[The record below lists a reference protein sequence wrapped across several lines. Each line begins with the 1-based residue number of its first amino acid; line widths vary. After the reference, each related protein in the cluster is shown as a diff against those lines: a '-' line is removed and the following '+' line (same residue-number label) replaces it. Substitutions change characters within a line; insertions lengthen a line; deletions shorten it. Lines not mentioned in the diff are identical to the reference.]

1 CIEIST
7 LVLTRVL
14 HMLLTRHTVP
24 GPERLVAGDHRARK
38 ALRCCSGKT
47 YTMDQRKNE
56 SIVPSFTQLEDF
68 LTEHD
73 SNVVWLLVATI
84 LSCGWIIYL
93 TYYNSRNVGLILT
106 LVLNRLHKRGYIH
119 IGSFSFSV
127 LSGKVMV
134 REIYY
139 ITEDM
144 SIRIQDGF
152 IIFRWWKMYN
162 PKQKQHD
169 PKAETRLYVTVN
181 DFEFHVYNRSDLY
194 GRLQELFG
202 LEPTIVPPRKEE
214 DKTQG
219 AGGARTQSKIERVKV
234 KTESQD
240 PTSSWR
246 SLIPVVKVSVSTG
259 RLAFG
264 NHYQPQTL
272 CVSFDDAFLTY
283 TTKPPSSHL
292 DQFMHIVKG
301 KLENVRVMLVP
312 SPRYVGLQN
321 DEPPRL
327 MGEGFVVMH
336 SNDVD
341 VYYYM
346 DEPGL
351 VPEEVEENIDG
362 ETSSEDCKLQDLPPC
377 WGLDIVCGKGTDFNY
392 GPWADRQ
399 RDCLWKFF
407 FPPDYQV
414 LKVSEIAQPG
424 RPRQVLAFELRMN
437 IIADATVDLL
447 FTKNRFLVTTE
458 SKGECVVMISVSR
471 QLSSMQETNAVHVN
485 VGAGSYLE
493 INIPVTVEEGGYT
506 PAIKG
511 QLLHVDATT
520 SMQYRALLEA
530 EMLAFHIN
538 ASYPRVW
545 NMPQT
550 WQCELEV
557 YKATYHFIFAQKHF
571 FTVYLAACGE
581 TLTLDF
587 SLPFTDFV
595 PATCSTRFS
604 LRGEEVDLHLFLPDC
619 HPSKYSLFMLVK
631 NCHPHR
637 VAPDSGV
644 AAECQSGQSGQ
655 KAAKPKAGWVEC
667 WTVPSVV
674 LTIDY
679 TWHPIYP
686 QKADEQLKQSLSE
699 MEETLLSVLRP
710 AQRAPGRAAPPPS
723 APRPPVDPAELPP
736 DRLHVEMAL
745 SPDSQMT
752 LYGPLLNA
760 FLCIKENYFGEDDV
774 YMDFEEAA
782 SSPVVSLSTS
792 SSSGW
797 MAAGAENGRQE
808 SESPARSPHPLS
820 LRPWDITVLVNLYK
834 VHGRLPVHGTADGP
848 ECPTAFLERL
858 CFEMKKGLCET
869 MLQLVLSPLN
879 VFVSDNYQV
888 ATVPRMAL
896 GTASGPRPLGL
907 AGCARVVLP
916 CLTAVFPQRPPA
928 DESLREGHISLSGLQ
943 LRAHAMFS
951 AEGLPLGSDSLEY
964 AWLIDVQA
972 GSLTAKVTAPQVWPP
987 HWPAPV
993 MDPAADGSPARLS
1006 SQLASLLEWGQTFA
1020 FHVVCRE
1027 YELERPKSVVLCQ
1040 HGVDRR
1046 FCESK
1051 LSCVPGPC
1059 PASEELKYTM
1069 TRVALAGADLHV
1081 VEQGCATNLK
1091 MGAVRVANCN
1101 LHSPTVG
1108 EGVSAAVQDLHVRQ
1122 FVEQPSSPRAG
1133 LQPAVLRRACWLE
1146 AGSAS
1151 LGLVTVDVALAA
1163 DHPSKHEAQR
1173 HFLETHDARTKR
1185 DALPSHT
1192 PRCLSLC
1199 RLWFLWPEDNLT
1211 SRRCRSK
1218 CGCLGGCR
1226 FFGGTAGGLDFF
1238 RLEELTPSSSSAF
1251 SSTSAESDMCY
1262 GQSLLQPGE
1271 RVVTRG
1277 VLTMA
1282 DSTVARAR
1290 VPRPGWRGMDG
1301 AKGKE
1306 WESKA
1311 VGAEAERRAQPL
1323 SLQVPLRPHSASS
1336 SSEESGSSGAAQPLL
1351 AGETESPASTSG
1363 AEDRVAPRGFLPPV
1377 KRDEG
1382 PASAPADVSGSS
1394 PVSPH
1399 AQERPAG
1406 QSPLRS
1412 PLKRQA
1418 SVCSARLGSTK
1429 SLTAAFY
1436 GDKQPAAVGVQ
1447 FSSDVSRSDEN
1458 VLDSPKQRRSFG
1470 SFPYTPSADSSS
1482 FHQYRSMDSSM
1493 SMADSEAY
1501 FSAAEE
1507 FEPVSSDEGP
1517 GTYPGRKR
1525 KRRQAQQVD
1534 YSRGSVYHSV
1544 EGPLTGHGES
1554 VLDGRTLPFRAH
1566 PSQASFV
1573 SALGGEDDPAEH
1585 LHMAE
1590 AERAEAERAEAEQ
1603 APPPQ
1608 PARSCYQTY
1617 LSQFQVVNWAARHPA
1632 NKRTSKSSLHR
1643 PLDLDTPT
1651 SEDSSSSCE
1660 QLSVPTFK
1668 VVKQGLTANAL
1679 LDRGLRLSG
1688 PTPTT
1693 PYTPLE
1699 KKAGDDT
1706 EDEPLVGECGP
1717 GQPAAQA
1724 RTAAVVEVRGAVD
1737 VVLTPLVAEALDRY
1751 IEALAHCASAR
1762 HPAAIVD
1769 DLHARVLREV
1779 LQSSRPTFSEQ
1790 LSSKQDVR
1798 GTKTEHP
1805 PTLGTTTHGQAQT
1818 PLTRK
1823 QDGVTVRGLQAS
1835 VSIPKVNLCLLQAS
1849 VEEPP
1854 GAAPGRAVAHVSLVA
1869 LCFDRITTQ
1878 VRMNRGV
1885 VEEASTGTEP
1895 VRTSEFGGYVHA
1907 TKMQPQSSGSL
1918 RSNAGAEKGQEI
1930 AAKLNIHR
1938 VHGQLRGL
1946 DTTGTGTCAITA
1958 IPFEKSK
1965 VLFTLEELDEFTFVD
1980 ETDQQALPDVTRIGP
1995 SQEKWGWIM
2004 FECGLENLTIKGGR
2018 QSGAVLY
2025 DALGVMGQANVAER
2039 GGTPTPNDSSDSPTG
2054 SGYNTDVSED
2064 ALPCGRASPSSD
2076 LNGNSASDE
2085 QDEGVESDDL
2095 KKDLPLMPPPPDS
2108 CSMKLAIRELWFSFA
2123 APTNVRSPAHTF
2135 SRQLN
2140 LLSTATPAVGAWLVP
2155 VDQLTSSLR
2164 RLETEGTL
2172 RVCAVMGCI
2181 MTEALENKSVHFPL
2195 RSKYN
2200 RLTKVARA
2208 LQENPSCL
2216 LCGILHHYLHQARHS
2231 VIEDATTSDGLPALV
2246 TLKKG
2251 LVALARQWMKF
2262 IVVTPAFKGVSLHRP
2277 AQPLKP
2283 HPSGDQEP
2291 EDGLGLDSGG
2301 GLQSD
2306 TSADG
2311 AEFEFDAATVSE
2323 HTMLL
2328 EGPAGRPPPGSSA
2341 PVTGAELMRK
2351 LSKTHT
2357 HSDSALR
2364 IKGSH
2369 PYHSLSYTSGE
2380 TATDSPAHGGRA
2392 GAPARES
2399 PRKESLLSYLTGSF
2413 PSLHNLLEGTPQR
2426 GGTAGR
2432 SGSLTR
2438 TGTTLA
2444 TDMLS
2449 EHPLLS
2455 EPSSV
2460 SFYNWMSNAVGGRA
2474 GAAQESP
2481 IPRPGHG
2488 SLPTGVAPN
2497 LPTIP
2502 SASDFN
2508 TVLSSDQ
2515 NTLDGTQSQH
2525 STSQDDVA
2533 GVEEAHPGFPAVQL
2547 ADAQVVFRPLLSH
2560 TGVQAQDAAPLCC
2573 RMHFGEHLSFSG
2585 ALDRLRADIV
2595 DSDTAKE
2602 RRGRRARRPGHV
2614 NLPPLEF
2621 KPALML
2627 ETFSLSAVV
2636 MEKSV
2641 CTPRPPAHALS
2652 FHDLSKR
2659 HHSTLHCDFTVSCR
2673 SISQHVDMA
2682 LVRLVHQFST
2692 MVDGIKAT
2700 QTDIKLSRYTAGS
2713 ASPTPT
2719 FRTRK
2724 HRDFRSSD
2732 FSRSSRGSLNGG
2744 NRAGNAKGKRAPA
2757 EGGRK
2762 EPRGKNSLGR
2772 SERRTSKVS
2781 RKGSKDVV
2789 DHTAIHMDDS
2799 DSVTVSEQSEPS
2811 AECWQNMYKLLN
2823 FYSLISDPTGV
2834 LEASSEAFG
2843 PAGNGRRPS
2852 CFRAASQCPQSCRP
2866 RHPGCGQRV
2875 RKAGQC
2881 RESRPGRPRG
2891 PPALRG
2897 SRPGSGRPLGWRWA
2911 GLRLALRPSRRVP
2924 GVRSPAEPPCRVVFE
2939 DEQDDGSL
2947 ARAQRKRSVAA
2958 AAEPQHVTLIVF
2970 GIGTVTRTHLEA
2982 DIGGLTMESELKR
2995 IHGSFT
3001 LKERMKEDDRDLRHR
3016 AHRECLPGPGCP
3028 TRGSSPSR
3036 VLPRRAPPREGL
3048 REATPFLETVVK
3060 CSVAKSQALYSA
3072 QRGLRTSNAA
3082 VAKLGAVSVS
3092 IPQHPATLHGMMVRS
3107 SHQLS
3112 QQISDLLRPPSAAPP
3127 PAKEDIATPLPSE
3140 KTPTSINQTPIET
3153 NEFPQLPEGLEKKPI
3168 VLKFSAMLDGIA
3180 IGAALLPSLKAEYK
3194 MGRMRS
3200 HGVTGAQTRFTFELP
3215 NHRLR
3220 FTSKVSATDLSTI
3233 PPSASLTL
3241 PPVTMS
3247 GKYVMEEPD
3256 GASDPAWSLDELP
3269 PKQGHYLRGNYL
3281 RCVAEVRLRALAPSR
3296 SPPLLRPRPSFLSLQ
3311 ATPRLTKGWESEAL
3325 GRLRTPSPDGTFTA
3339 RLRLQVG
3346 SFEHN
3351 LTTDL
3356 LNHLV
3361 FVQKVFMKEVNEVIQ
3376 KVSGGEQP
3384 IPLWNEPDGTAD
3396 GEKPKILLYSLNLQ
3410 FKGIQ
3415 VTATTPSMRA
3425 VRLETGLIEL
3435 ELSNRLQT
3443 KASPGSS
3450 SCLKLFGKCQV
3461 DLNLALGQIVKH
3473 QVYEEA
3479 GSDFHQVAYFKTRI
3493 GLRNALREEISGS
3506 SDREAVLITLNRPIV
3521 YAQPVAFDR
3530 AVLFWLNYKAA
3541 YDNWNEQRMAL
3552 HRDIHVATKE
3562 VVDML
3567 PGIQQTSAQAL
3578 GTLFLQLTVNDLGIC
3593 LPISSA
3599 AQSTHPGDL
3608 DTGSALVLTIEST
3621 LITACSSESLVSK
3634 GHFKNFCIRFA
3645 DGFETSWDDWKPE
3658 VRGDL
3663 VMNACVVPDGTYE
3676 VCSRTAGQ
3684 AAAESSSAGT
3694 WTLNVLWKMCGI
3706 DVHMDPNIGKR
3717 LSALGNTL
3725 TTLTGEEDADDIA
3738 DLTSVNMADLSD
3750 EDEVD
3755 AASPT
3760 AHMEAADYRRPGAPG
3775 SQAGELRGRKAVK
3788 RVVDIRE
3795 LNEQAKVI
3803 DDLKKLGA
3811 SEGTINQEIQ
3821 RYQQL
3826 ESVAAN
3832 DIRRDVRKK
3841 LRRSSMRAASL
3852 KDKWGL
3858 SYKPSYSR
3866 SKSISASGRPPLKRM
3881 ERTSSRLGEAEE
3893 LPEIRVDAASPGPR
3907 VTFSIQDTVR
3917 VPRHVVLAAAEAP
3930 KVRCQGRAA
3939 PHCCSAGACSGL
3951 KKTVWGSTPQ
3961 PSVPGE
3967 GCFQFPE
3974 ETELDLLSVTVDG
3987 PPYYSSHS
3995 EGSCSVF
4002 SSPKTPGGLSPG
4014 LTFQSEEGR
4023 RDDSLSSSSEDSEKD
4038 EDHERGRLCVYR
4050 RPLHATRK
4058 KATGFAAVHQL
4069 FTERWPTA
4077 PVGRSLGGAATERN
4091 IDFELDIRVEIDSG
4105 KCVLHPSTLLQE
4117 HDDMGLRRS
4126 CDRSSRSLD
4135 QDSPSKKKK
4144 FHANYA
4150 STTHLMAGKK
4160 VPSSL
4165 QTKPGDQETT
4175 VFYIPGV
4182 DVKLHY
4188 NSKTLKTESPNASR
4202 GSSLPRTLSK
4212 ESKLYAKGKGGAG
4225 VKTAKLYAWVAL
4237 QSLPEEMVI
4246 SPCLLDFLEKALET
4260 IPITPI
4266 ERNFTTVSS
4275 QDEDMGHFEMPDP
4288 LEESTTSLVSSS
4300 TSAYASFPVDVVVYV
4315 RVQPSQIKFSCLPVS
4330 RVECMLKL
4338 PSLDLVFSSN
4348 RGELEMLG
4356 AVHPAEAPS
4365 PGGTTAQSGARPC
4378 ASKSGTPGSSGLGS
4392 PLGRSRHSS
4401 SQSDLSG
4408 ASSSSSGLS
4417 FTACMSDF
4425 SLYVFHPYGAGKQK
4439 TAVSGLTAGSGGLGN
4454 VDEEPTS
4461 VTGRKDSLSI
4471 NLEFVKVSLSRIRRS
4486 GGASFSDGQPSGKS
4500 AGKVDTTLI
4509 NISAVCDI
4517 GSASFKYDMRRLSEI
4532 LAFPRAWYRR
4542 SIARR
4547 LFLGDQT
4554 INLPTSG
4561 PGTPD
4566 SIEGISQ
4573 HLSPESSRK
4582 AYCRAWEQPSQSAS
4596 FSHTPQSPSV
4606 FGEHMASSTMS
4617 PGTAA
4622 QSLKSPVPTRSRS
4635 VSDSSVPRRDSLS
4648 KTSTP
4653 FNKSS
4658 KAASQQGAP
4667 WETLVV
4673 FAINLKQLNVQM
4685 NMSNV
4690 MGNTTWTTSGLK
4702 SQGRLSVGSNRD
4714 REISM
4719 SVGLGRS
4726 QLDSKGGVVGGT
4738 IDVNALEMVAH
4749 ISEHPNQQPS
4759 HKIQITMGSTE
4770 ARVDYMGSSI
4780 LMGIFSNADLKLQ
4793 DEWKVNLYNTL
4804 DSSMTDKSEIFVHG
4818 DLKWDIFQVMI
4829 SRSTTPDLI
4838 KIGMKLQEFF
4848 TQQFDTSKRALST
4861 WGPVPYLPPKM
4872 TTTNLERSSQ
4882 EQLLDAA
4889 HHRHW
4894 PGVLKVVSGCHI
4906 SLFQVPLPEDGM
4918 QFGGSMSLHGNHM
4931 TLACFHG
4938 PNFRSKSWALFHLEE
4953 PNIAF
4958 WTEAQKIWEDGS
4970 SDHSTY
4976 IVQTLDFHLGHNTMV
4991 TKPCGA
4997 LESPMATITKITRRR
5012 HENPP
5017 HGVASVKEW
5026 FNYVTATRNEEL
5038 NLLRNVDANNMEN
5051 STAVKNSSLL
5061 SGFRGGSSYNHETET
5076 IFALPRMQLD
5086 FKSIHVQEPQEP
5098 SLQDANQKP
5107 KVECSVVTEF
5117 TDHICVTM
5125 DAELIMFL
5133 HDLVS
5138 AYLKEKEKAIFP
5150 PRILSTRPG
5159 QKSPIILH
5167 DDSSSEKDREDGITY
5182 TTVDWRDFMCNTW
5195 HLEPTLRLIS
5205 WTGRKIDPVG
5215 VDYILQ
5221 KLGFHHARTTIP
5233 KWLQRGVMDPLDKV
5247 LSVLIKKLVRPA
5259 EAEGPGPAGP
5269 EPVALSSA
5277 VCSRRLGRSLP
5288 LKVPRSRRAPRGE
5301 HWSPAGR
5308 TAGRCSPTGSAAGS
5322 SGLRSPKPRGG
5333 GRGASQLQA
5342 AAPSRTPQRAPGSR
5356 LAPGVWRSGPPR
5368 DTGARTREPAASG
5381 APAWPRG
5388 RRGEGEPG

>member
-1 CIEIST
+1 MTIEVV
-7 LVLTRVL
+7 LV
-14 HMLLTRHTVP
+14 
-24 GPERLVAGDHRARK
+24 
-38 ALRCCSGKT
+38 
-47 YTMDQRKNE
+47 
-56 SIVPSFTQLEDF
+56 
-68 LTEHD
+68 
-73 SNVVWLLVATI
+73 
-84 LSCGWIIYL
+84 
-93 TYYNSRNVGLILT
+93 
-106 LVLNRLHKRGYIH
+106 
-119 IGSFSFSV
+119 
-127 LSGKVMV
+127 
-134 REIYY
+134 
-139 ITEDM
+139 
-144 SIRIQDGF
+144 
-152 IIFRWWKMYN
+152 
-162 PKQKQHD
+162 
-169 PKAETRLYVTVN
+169 
-181 DFEFHVYNRSDLY
+181 
-194 GRLQELFG
+194 
-202 LEPTIVPPRKEE
+202 
-214 DKTQG
+214 
-219 AGGARTQSKIERVKV
+219 
-234 KTESQD
+234 
-240 PTSSWR
+240 
-246 SLIPVVKVSVSTG
+246 
-259 RLAFG
+259 
-264 NHYQPQTL
+264 
-272 CVSFDDAFLTY
+272 
-283 TTKPPSSHL
+283 
-292 DQFMHIVKG
+292 
-301 KLENVRVMLVP
+301 
-312 SPRYVGLQN
+312 
-321 DEPPRL
+321 
-327 MGEGFVVMH
+327 
-336 SNDVD
+336 
-341 VYYYM
+341 
-346 DEPGL
+346 
-351 VPEEVEENIDG
+351 
-362 ETSSEDCKLQDLPPC
+362 
-377 WGLDIVCGKGTDFNY
+377 
-392 GPWADRQ
+392 
-399 RDCLWKFF
+399 
-407 FPPDYQV
+407 
-414 LKVSEIAQPG
+414 
-424 RPRQVLAFELRMN
+424 
-437 IIADATVDLL
+437 
-447 FTKNRFLVTTE
+447 
-458 SKGECVVMISVSR
+458 
-471 QLSSMQETNAVHVN
+471 
-485 VGAGSYLE
+485 
-493 INIPVTVEEGGYT
+493 EGGYT

-520 SMQYRALLEA
+520 SMQYRTLLEA

-538 ASYPRVW
+538 ASYPRIW

-557 YKATYHFIFAQKHF
+557 YKATYHFIFAQKNF
-571 FTVYLAACGE
+571 FTDLIQDWSSDSAPDIFSFVPYTWNFKIMFHQFEMIWAANQHNWIDCSTKQQENVYLAACGE
-581 TLTLDF
+581 TLNIDF

-595 PATCSTRFS
+595 PATCNTRFS
-604 LRGEEVDLHLFLPDC
+604 LRGEDVDLHLFLPDC

-631 NCHPHR
+631 NCHPNKMIHD
-637 VAPDSGV
+637 AGIP
-644 AAECQSGQSGQ
+644 AECQSGQ
-655 KAAKPKAGWVEC
+655 KTVKPKWRNITQEKAGWVEC
-667 WTVPSVV
+667 WTVPSVM

-699 MEETLLSVLRP
+699 MEETMLSVLRP
-710 AQRAPGRAAPPPS
+710 TQKTSDRVVSSPS
-723 APRPPVDPAELPP
+723 TSSRPPIDPSELPP
-736 DRLHVEMAL
+736 DKLHVEMEL
-745 SPDSQMT
+745 SPDSQIT

-760 FLCIKENYFGEDDV
+760 FLCIKENYFGEDDM
-774 YMDFEEAA
+774 YMDFEEVI
-782 SSPVVSLSTS
+782 SSPVLSLSTS

-797 MAAGAENGRQE
+797 TAVGMENDKKENE
-808 SESPARSPHPLS
+808 SSAKSIHPLT

-834 VHGRLPVHGTADGP
+834 VHGRLPVHGTTDGP

-858 CFEMKKGLCET
+858 CFEMKKGFRET
-869 MLQLVLSPLN
+869 MLQLILSPLN
-879 VFVSDNYQV
+879 VFVSDNYQ
-888 ATVPRMAL
+888 
-896 GTASGPRPLGL
+896 
-907 AGCARVVLP
+907 
-916 CLTAVFPQRPPA
+916 QRPPV
-928 DESLREGHISLSGLQ
+928 DEVLREGHINLSGLQ

-972 GSLTAKVTAPQVWPP
+972 GSLTAKVTTP
-987 HWPAPV
+987 
-993 MDPAADGSPARLS
+993 
-1006 SQLASLLEWGQTFA
+1006 QLACLLEWGQTFV

-1027 YELERPKSVVLCQ
+1027 YELERPKSVIICQ
-1040 HGVDRR
+1040 HGIDRR

-1051 LSCVPGPC
+1051 LSCIPGPC
-1059 PASEELKYTM
+1059 PTSDDLKYTM
-1069 TRVALAGADLHV
+1069 TRLAVDGADIYI
-1081 VEQGCATNLK
+1081 VEHGCATNIK
-1091 MGAVRVANCN
+1091 MGAIRVANCN
-1101 LHSPTVG
+1101 LHNQSVG
-1108 EGVSAAVQDLHVRQ
+1108 EGISAAIQDFQVRQ
-1122 FVEQPSSPRAG
+1122 YIEQLNNCRVG
-1133 LQPAVLRRACWLE
+1133 LQPAVLRRAYWLE
-1146 AGSAS
+1146 AGSAN
-1151 LGLVTVDVALAA
+1151 LGLITVDIALAA
-1163 DHPSKHEAQR
+1163 DHHSKHESQR

-1185 DALPSHT
+1185 
-1192 PRCLSLC
+1192 
-1199 RLWFLWPEDNLT
+1199 LWFLWPDDTLKNK
-1211 SRRCRSK
+1211 RCRNK
-1218 CGCLGGCR
+1218 CGCLGGCK
-1226 FFGGTAGGLDFF
+1226 FFGGTVTGLDFF
-1238 RLEELTPSSSSAF
+1238 KLEELTPSSSSAF
-1251 SSTSAESDMCY
+1251 SNTSAESDMYY

-1271 RVVTRG
+1271 WIITKEIPKIIDGNVN
-1277 VLTMA
+1277 
-1282 DSTVARAR
+1282 
-1290 VPRPGWRGMDG
+1290 GM
-1301 AKGKE
+1301 KRKE
-1306 WESKA
+1306 WENKP
-1311 VGAEAERRAQPL
+1311 VGIEVERKTQHL
-1323 SLQVPLRPHSASS
+1323 SLQVPLRSHSSSS
-1336 SSEESGSSGAAQPLL
+1336 SSEENSSSSAAQPLL
-1351 AGETESPASTSG
+1351 AGEKESPSS
-1363 AEDRVAPRGFLPPV
+1363 VADDHLVQKEFLHGT
-1377 KRDEG
+1377 KRD
-1382 PASAPADVSGSS
+1382 DCQVSVPTEIAGNS
-1394 PVSPH
+1394 PVSPNT
-1399 AQERPAG
+1399 QDKSVG

-1418 SVCSARLGSTK
+1418 SVCSTRLGSTK

-1436 GDKQPAAVGVQ
+1436 GDKQPVTVGVQ

-1470 SFPYTPSADSSS
+1470 SFPYTPSADSNS

-1507 FEPVSSDEGP
+1507 FEPISSDEGP
-1517 GTYPGRKR
+1517 GTYPGRK
-1525 KRRQAQQVD
+1525 KKKKQMQQID
-1534 YSRGSVYHSV
+1534 YSRGSIYHSV
-1544 EGPLTGHGES
+1544 EGPLIGHGES
-1554 VLDGRTLPFRAH
+1554 IQDSRTLPFKTH

-1573 SALGGEDDPAEH
+1573 SALGGEDDVIEH
-1585 LHMAE
+1585 LYIVE
-1590 AERAEAERAEAEQ
+1590 GEKTVESEQ
-1603 APPPQ
+1603 ITSQQ
-1608 PARSCYQTY
+1608 PVMNCYQTY
-1617 LSQFQVVNWAARHPA
+1617 LTQFQVINWSVKHPT

-1651 SEDSSSSCE
+1651 SEESSSSFE

-1668 VVKQGLTANAL
+1668 VIKQGLTANSL
-1679 LDRGLRLSG
+1679 LDRGMQLSG
-1688 PTPTT
+1688 STSNT
-1693 PYTPLE
+1693 PYTPLD
-1699 KKAGDDT
+1699 KKVIDNTDDETLT
-1706 EDEPLVGECGP
+1706 EEWTLD
-1717 GQPAAQA
+1717 QPVSQT
-1724 RTAAVVEVRGAVD
+1724 RTTAIVEVKGNVD
-1737 VVLTPLVAEALDRY
+1737 IVLTPLVAEALDRY
-1751 IEALAHCASAR
+1751 IEAMVHCASTR

-1769 DLHARVLREV
+1769 DLHAKVLREAV
-1779 LQSSRPTFSEQ
+1779 QNSKTTFSEN

-1805 PTLGTTTHGQAQT
+1805 MIGTTNQGQAQT
-1818 PLTRK
+1818 NLTMK
-1823 QDGVTVRGLQAS
+1823 QDNVTIKGLQTN
-1835 VSIPKVNLCLLQAS
+1835 VN
-1849 VEEPP
+1849 
-1854 GAAPGRAVAHVSLVA
+1854 
-1869 LCFDRITTQ
+1869 I
-1878 VRMNRGV
+1878 
-1885 VEEASTGTEP
+1885 
-1895 VRTSEFGGYVHA
+1895 
-1907 TKMQPQSSGSL
+1907 
-1918 RSNAGAEKGQEI
+1918 
-1930 AAKLNIHR
+1930 
-1938 VHGQLRGL
+1938 
-1946 DTTGTGTCAITA
+1946 GTCAITA

-1980 ETDQQALPDVTRIGP
+1980 ETDQQAVPDVTRIGP

-2018 QSGAVLY
+2018 QSGAILY
-2025 DALGVMGQANVAER
+2025 NSFGIMGKANVTER
-2039 GGTPTPNDSSDSPTG
+2039 GGVLTSNNSSDSPTG
-2054 SGYNTDVSED
+2054 SGYNTDVSD
-2064 ALPCGRASPSSD
+2064 DNLPCDRTSPSSD
-2076 LNGNSASDE
+2076 LNGNSVSDE

-2108 CSMKLAIRELWFSFA
+2108 CSMKLTIKEIWFSFA
-2123 APTNVRSPAHTF
+2123 APTNVRSATHAF

-2155 VDQLTSSLR
+2155 IDQLKSSLNKIFH
-2164 RLETEGTL
+2164 
-2172 RVCAVMGCI
+2172 AYHS
-2181 MTEALENKSVHFPL
+2181 KSVVGC
-2195 RSKYN
+2195 KYN
-2200 RLTKVARA
+2200 RLTKVARF

-2216 LCGILHHYLHQARHS
+2216 LCNILHHYLHQANYS
-2231 VIEDATTSDGLPALV
+2231 VIDDATMSDGLPALV

-2283 HPSGDQEP
+2283 QVAMDHEH
-2291 EDGLGLDSGG
+2291 EDGLGLDNGG

-2328 EGPAGRPPPGSSA
+2328 EGTANRPPPGSSG
-2341 PVTGAELMRK
+2341 PVTGAEIMRK

-2357 HSDSALR
+2357 HSDSALK
-2364 IKGSH
+2364 IKGIH
-2369 PYHSLSYTSGE
+2369 PYHSLSYTSGD
-2380 TATDSPAHGGRA
+2380 TATDSPVHVGRT
-2392 GAPARES
+2392 GMPVKES

-2426 GGTAGR
+2426 SSAAVK
-2432 SGSLTR
+2432 SSSLTR
-2438 TGTTLA
+2438 TGNTVA

-2460 SFYNWMSNAVGGRA
+2460 SFYNWMSNAVGNRGSVV
-2474 GAAQESP
+2474 QESP
-2481 IPRPGHG
+2481 ITKSGHN

-2515 NTLDGTQSQH
+2515 NTLDGTHSQH

-2533 GVEEAHPGFPAVQL
+2533 GVEEANQGFPAVQL
-2547 ADAQVVFRPLLSH
+2547 ADAQVVFKPLLSH
-2560 TGVQAQDAAPLCC
+2560 TGIQSQDTMPLCY
-2573 RMHFGEHLSFSG
+2573 RMYFGEHLSFSG
-2585 ALDRLRADIV
+2585 TLDCLRADIV

-2602 RRGRRARRPGHV
+2602 RKGKRARRQGHV

-2627 ETFSLSAVV
+2627 ETFSISAVV

-2641 CTPRPPAHALS
+2641 CTPQNSTSALS
-2652 FHDLSKR
+2652 FHDLNKR
-2659 HHSTLHCDFTVSCR
+2659 YYNTFHCNFTISCQ

-2682 LVRLVHQFST
+2682 LVRLIHQFST
-2692 MVDGIKAT
+2692 MIDDIKAT

-2719 FRTRK
+2719 FKTRK

-2744 NRAGNAKGKRAPA
+2744 NRVNNAKNKRTNN
-2757 EGGRK
+2757 ENNKK
-2762 EPRGKNSLGR
+2762 ESRNKNSLGR

-2789 DHTAIHMDDS
+2789 DHMTIHMDDS
-2799 DSVTVSEQSEPS
+2799 DSITVSEQSEPS

-2823 FYSLISDPTGV
+2823 FYSLISDPTGI
-2834 LEASSEAFG
+2834 LEKSSETFG
-2843 PAGNGRRPS
+2843 PT
-2852 CFRAASQCPQSCRP
+2852 
-2866 RHPGCGQRV
+2866 
-2875 RKAGQC
+2875 
-2881 RESRPGRPRG
+2881 
-2891 PPALRG
+2891 
-2897 SRPGSGRPLGWRWA
+2897 
-2911 GLRLALRPSRRVP
+2911 
-2924 GVRSPAEPPCRVVFE
+2924 GVRSPTEPTCKVVFE
-2939 DEQDDGSL
+2939 NEQDSNSL
-2947 ARAQRKRSVAA
+2947 TKTQRKRSLVTS
-2958 AAEPQHVTLIVF
+2958 EPQHVTLIVF
-2970 GIGTVTRTHLEA
+2970 GIGMVNRTHLEA

-3001 LKERMKEDDRDLRHR
+3001 LKEKMKDVLHQKMTETCAT
-3016 AHRECLPGPGCP
+3016 AHIGGVNI
-3028 TRGSSPSR
+3028 
-3036 VLPRRAPPREGL
+3036 VLLEGI
-3048 REATPFLETVVK
+3048 TPNIQTVVK
-3060 CSVAKSQALYSA
+3060 CSIAKSQALYSA
-3072 QRGLRTSNAA
+3072 QRGLKTNNAA
-3082 VAKLGAVSVS
+3082 VFKVGAISIN
-3092 IPQHPATLHGMMVRS
+3092 IPQHPATLHSMMVRS

-3112 QQISDLLRPPSAAPP
+3112 KQISDLIRQPSTAPQP
-3127 PAKEDIATPLPSE
+3127 VKEDIATPLPSE
-3140 KTPTSINQTPIET
+3140 KTPTSVNQTPVET

-3200 HGVTGAQTRFTFELP
+3200 HGMTGAQTRFTFELP

-3220 FTSKVSATDLSTI
+3220 FTSKVSATDMSTI
-3233 PPSASLTL
+3233 PPSASLNL

-3247 GKYVMEEPD
+3247 GKYIMEEHD
-3256 GASDPAWSLDELP
+3256 SYSDQVWSIDELP
-3269 PKQGHYLRGNYL
+3269 SKQGYYLQGNYL
-3281 RCVAEVRLRALAPSR
+3281 RCVAE
-3296 SPPLLRPRPSFLSLQ
+3296 
-3311 ATPRLTKGWESEAL
+3311 
-3325 GRLRTPSPDGTFTA
+3325 
-3339 RLRLQVG
+3339 VG

-3384 IPLWNEPDGTAD
+3384 IPLWNEHDGTAD
-3396 GEKPKILLYSLNLQ
+3396 GDKPKILLYSLNLQ

-3425 VRLETGLIEL
+3425 VRFETGLIEL

-3450 SCLKLFGKCQV
+3450 SYLKLFGKCQV

-3552 HRDIHVATKE
+3552 HKDIHMATKE

-3567 PGIQQTSAQAL
+3567 PGIQQTSAQAF

-3593 LPISSA
+3593 LPITNT
-3599 AQSTHPGDL
+3599 AQSNHTGDL

-3658 VRGDL
+3658 IRGDL

-3676 VCSRTAGQ
+3676 VCSRTTGQ

-3717 LSALGNTL
+3717 LNALGNTL
-3725 TTLTGEEDADDIA
+3725 TTLTGEEDIDDIA
-3738 DLTSVNMADLSD
+3738 DLNSVNIADLSD

-3755 AASPT
+3755 TMSPT
-3760 AHMEAADYRRPGAPG
+3760 IHTEAIDYRRQGASS
-3775 SQAGELRGRKAVK
+3775 SQPGELRGRKIMK
-3788 RVVDIRE
+3788 RIVDIRE

-3826 ESVAAN
+3826 ESVAVN

-3858 SYKPSYSR
+3858 GYKPSYSR
-3866 SKSISASGRPPLKRM
+3866 SKTISASGRPPLKRM
-3881 ERTSSRLGEAEE
+3881 ERASSRVGETEE

-3907 VTFSIQDTVR
+3907 VTFNIQDT
-3917 VPRHVVLAAAEAP
+3917 
-3930 KVRCQGRAA
+3930 
-3939 PHCCSAGACSGL
+3939 L
-3951 KKTVWGSTPQ
+3951 KNTVWGSTPQ
-3961 PSVPGE
+3961 SSCPGE
-3967 GCFQFPE
+3967 GYFQFPE
-3974 ETELDLLSVTVDG
+3974 ETELDLLSVTVEG
-3987 PPYYSSHS
+3987 PSHYSYS

-4002 SSPKTPGGLSPG
+4002 SSPKTPGGFSPG
-4014 LTFQSEEGR
+4014 IPFQPEEGR

-4038 EDHERGRLCVYR
+4038 EKDEDHERERFYIYR
-4050 RPLHATRK
+4050 KPSHTSRK

-4069 FTERWPTA
+4069 LTERWPTT
-4077 PVGRSLGGAATERN
+4077 PVNRSVSGTATERN

-4105 KCVLHPSTLLQE
+4105 KCVLHPTTLLQE
-4117 HDDMGLRRS
+4117 HDDISLRRS
-4126 CDRSSRSLD
+4126 YDRSSRSLD

-4144 FHANYA
+4144 FQTNYA
-4150 STTHLMAGKK
+4150 STTHLMTGKK

-4165 QTKPGDQETT
+4165 QTKPSDLETT

-4212 ESKLYAKGKGGAG
+4212 ESKLYAKGKGSGG

-4266 ERNFTTVSS
+4266 ERNYTAVSS
-4275 QDEDMGHFEMPDP
+4275 QDEDMGHFEIPDP

-4300 TSAYASFPVDVVVYV
+4300 TSAYSSFPVDVVVYV

-4348 RGELEMLG
+4348 RGELETLG
-4356 AVHPAEAPS
+4356 STYPAETLS
-4365 PGGTTAQSGARPC
+4365 PGGNAAQSGTKTS
-4378 ASKSGTPGSSGLGS
+4378 ASKTGIPGSSGLGS

-4401 SQSDLSG
+4401 SQSDLTSS
-4408 ASSSSSGLS
+4408 SSSSSGLS

-4439 TAVSGLTAGSGGLGN
+4439 TAVSGLTSGSGGLGN

-4486 GGASFSDGQPSGKS
+4486 GGASFFESPSVSKTAS
-4500 AGKVDTTLI
+4500 KMDTTLI

-4566 SIEGISQ
+4566 SIEGVSQ

-4582 AYCRAWEQPSQSAS
+4582 AYCKTWEQPSQSAS
-4596 FSHTPQSPSV
+4596 FTHMPQSPNV
-4606 FGEHMASSTMS
+4606 FNEHMTNSTMS

-4622 QSLKSPVPTRSRS
+4622 QSLKSPASIRSRS
-4635 VSDSSVPRRDSLS
+4635 VSDSSVPQRDSLS
-4648 KTSTP
+4648 KTSAP
-4653 FNKSS
+4653 FNKSN
-4658 KAASQQGAP
+4658 KAASQQGTP

-4749 ISEHPNQQPS
+4749 ISEHPNQQPN

-4804 DSSMTDKSEIFVHG
+4804 DSSITDKSEIFVHG

-4861 WGPVPYLPPKM
+4861 WGPVPYLPPKTM
-4872 TTTNLERSSQ
+4872 TNNLEKSSQ
-4882 EQLLDAA
+4882 EQMLDAA

-4906 SLFQVPLPEDGM
+4906 SLFQIPLPEDGM

-4970 SDHSTY
+4970 SEHSTY
-4976 IVQTLDFHLGHNTMV
+4976 VVQTLDFHLGHNTMV

-5038 NLLRNVDANNMEN
+5038 NLLRNVDANNTEN
-5051 STAVKNSSLL
+5051 STTVKNSSLL

-5098 SLQDANQKP
+5098 SLQDANLKP

-5159 QKSPIILH
+5159 QKSPIIIH
-5167 DDSSSEKDREDGITY
+5167 DDNSSDKDREDSITY

-5247 LSVLIKKLVRPA
+5247 LSVLIKKL
-5259 EAEGPGPAGP
+5259 GT
-5269 EPVALSSA
+5269 ALQDEKEKK
-5277 VCSRRLGRSLP
+5277 G
-5288 LKVPRSRRAPRGE
+5288 KDKEE
-5301 HWSPAGR
+5301 H
-5308 TAGRCSPTGSAAGS
+5308 
-5322 SGLRSPKPRGG
+5322 
-5333 GRGASQLQA
+5333 
-5342 AAPSRTPQRAPGSR
+5342 
-5356 LAPGVWRSGPPR
+5356 
-5368 DTGARTREPAASG
+5368 
-5381 APAWPRG
+5381 
-5388 RRGEGEPG
+5388 

>member
-1 CIEIST
+1 ME
-7 LVLTRVL
+7 LTNDSF
-14 HMLLTRHTVP
+14 VP
-24 GPERLVAGDHRARK
+24 
-38 ALRCCSGKT
+38 T
-47 YTMDQRKNE
+47 
-56 SIVPSFTQLEDF
+56 ITQLEGF
-68 LTEHD
+68 LSEHN

-93 TYYNSRNVGLILT
+93 TYYNSRNIGLILT
-106 LVLNRLHKRGYIH
+106 LVLNRLYKHGYIH

-127 LSGKVMV
+127 LSGKIML

-169 PKAETRLYVTVN
+169 PKAETRLYITVN

-194 GRLQELFG
+194 GHLQEVFG
-202 LEPTIVPPRKEE
+202 LDPTIFPPRKED
-214 DKTQG
+214 DKVRENG
-219 AGGARTQSKIERVKV
+219 KEKVHAGLASA
-234 KTESQD
+234 KTEPQD
-240 PTSSWR
+240 ASSSWR
-246 SLIPVVKVSVSTG
+246 SLIPVIKVNISTG

-272 CVSFDDAFLTY
+272 CVNFDDAFLTY

-292 DQFMHIVKG
+292 DQFMHILKG

-327 MGEGFVVMH
+327 MGEGFVVMQ

-341 VYYYM
+341 IYYYM

-351 VPEEVEENIDG
+351 VPEDTVENVEEESN
-362 ETSSEDCKLQDLPPC
+362 SEDAKLQDLPPC

-399 RDCLWKFF
+399 RECLWKFF
-407 FPPDYQV
+407 FPPDYQI

-424 RPRQVLAFELRMN
+424 KPRQIQAFELRMN
-437 IIADATVDLL
+437 IIANATIDLL
-447 FTKNRFLVTTE
+447 FTKN
-458 SKGECVVMISVSR
+458 K
-471 QLSSMQETNAVHVN
+471 ETNAVHVN
-485 VGAGSYLE
+485 VWAGSYLE
-493 INIPVTVEEGGYT
+493 VNIPMTVTENGYSPT
-506 PAIKG
+506 IKG
-511 QLLHVDATT
+511 QLLHVDTTT
-520 SMQYRALLEA
+520 SMQFRSLLEA

-545 NMPQT
+545 NMPQS

-557 YKATYHFIFAQKHF
+557 YKATYHFIFAQKGF
-571 FTVYLAACGE
+571 FTDLIQDWSSDNAPDLFSFVPYTWNLKIMFHQFEMIWAANQHNWIDCSTKQQENVYLAACGE
-581 TLTLDF
+581 TLNIDF
-587 SLPFTDFV
+587 ALPFTDFV
-595 PATCSTRFS
+595 PSTCNTRFS
-604 LRGEEVDLHLFLPDC
+604 LRGGDVDLHLFLPDC
-619 HPSKYSLFMLVK
+619 YPSKYSLLTLAK
-631 NCHPHR
+631 DCHLNKTN
-637 VAPDSGV
+637 PDSCSST
-644 AAECQSGQSGQ
+644 ENQSGL
-655 KAAKPKAGWVEC
+655 KHCKPKWRNVARVEAGWVEC
-667 WTVPSVV
+667 WTVPSVM

-679 TWHPIYP
+679 MWHPIYP

-699 MEETLLSVLRP
+699 IEESMLSMLRP
-710 AQRAPGRAAPPPS
+710 SKRTSERVTSPTASSRAAIDPS
-723 APRPPVDPAELPP
+723 ELPP
-736 DRLHVEMAL
+736 DKLHVELEL
-745 SPDSQMT
+745 SPDSQVIF
-752 LYGPLLNA
+752 YGPLLRA
-760 FLCIKENYFGEDDV
+760 FLSIKENYFGEDDM
-774 YMDFEEAA
+774 YTDFEDIT
-782 SSPVVSLSTS
+782 SSPVLSMATS

-797 MAAGAENGRQE
+797 TAVAMENDKRDHDL
-808 SESPARSPHPLS
+808 ATKLIHPLT
-820 LRPWDITVLVNLYK
+820 LRPWDITVLVNVYK
-834 VHGRLPVHGTADGP
+834 VHAKLPVHCSNDAP

-858 CFEMKKGLCET
+858 CFEMKKTYRET
-869 MLQLVLSPLN
+869 FLQLVLSP
-879 VFVSDNYQV
+879 VYIFVNDNYQRP
-888 ATVPRMAL
+888 TVDGM
-896 GTASGPRPLGL
+896 
-907 AGCARVVLP
+907 
-916 CLTAVFPQRPPA
+916 
-928 DESLREGHISLSGLQ
+928 LREGHISLSGLQ
-943 LRAHAMFS
+943 LRAHAKFS
-951 AEGLPLGSDSLEY
+951 AEGLPLGTDTLEY

-972 GSLTAKVTAPQVWPP
+972 GALTAMVTVPQV
-987 HWPAPV
+987 V
-993 MDPAADGSPARLS
+993 C
-1006 SQLASLLEWGQTFA
+1006 LLDWGQTFV
-1020 FHVVCRE
+1020 FHVACNE
-1027 YELERPKSVVLCQ
+1027 FQMERPKSVVICQ
-1040 HGVDRR
+1040 HGIDQR
-1046 FCESK
+1046 FCDAK
-1051 LSCVPGPC
+1051 LSCYPGPC
-1059 PASEELKYTM
+1059 LTADDLKYRM
-1069 TRVALAGADLHV
+1069 TRLSADGADLYI
-1081 VEQGCATNLK
+1081 VEHGCATNLK
-1091 MGAVRVANCN
+1091 MGAIRLANCN
-1101 LHSPTVG
+1101 LHNQAVG
-1108 EGVSAAVQDLHVRQ
+1108 EGISAAIQNVQLKQ
-1122 FVEQPSSPRAG
+1122 YIEQLDSSRIG
-1133 LQPAVLRRACWLE
+1133 LQPAVLRRAYWLE
-1146 AGSAS
+1146 TGSVV
-1151 LGLVTVDVALAA
+1151 LGLITADIALAA
-1163 DHPSKHEAQR
+1163 DHSSKHEVQR
-1173 HFLETHDARTKR
+1173 HFLETHDNRTK
-1185 DALPSHT
+1185 
-1192 PRCLSLC
+1192 
-1199 RLWFLWPEDNLT
+1199 RLWFLWPDDAVKNKR
-1211 SRRCRSK
+1211 SRNK

-1226 FFGGTAGGLDFF
+1226 FFGGIATGVDFF

-1251 SSTSAESDMCY
+1251 SNTSSESDMFY
-1262 GQSLLQPGE
+1262 GQSLLHPNEWIITKEVPKAGE
-1271 RVVTRG
+1271 GKSTGCRRKDWDARSVVIEIER
-1277 VLTMA
+1277 
-1282 DSTVARAR
+1282 
-1290 VPRPGWRGMDG
+1290 
-1301 AKGKE
+1301 
-1306 WESKA
+1306 KA
-1311 VGAEAERRAQPL
+1311 QHL
-1323 SLQVPLRPHSASS
+1323 SLQVPLRSHSS
-1336 SSEESGSSGAAQPLL
+1336 SSSDENSSCSAALPLL
-1351 AGETESPASTSG
+1351 AGEKDSPPSAAEETLGNIDFPPRAKSQESHRS
-1363 AEDRVAPRGFLPPV
+1363 VPV
-1377 KRDEG
+1377 E
-1382 PASAPADVSGSS
+1382 ASGSS
-1394 PVSPH
+1394 PVSPNSQDRSTVH
-1399 AQERPAG
+1399 
-1406 QSPLRS
+1406 SPLRS

-1418 SVCSARLGSTK
+1418 SVCSTRLGSTK
-1429 SLTAAFY
+1429 SLSAAFY
-1436 GDKQPAAVGVQ
+1436 GDKPIGPVGVQ

-1470 SFPYTPSADSSS
+1470 SFPYTPSADSNS

-1507 FEPVSSDEGP
+1507 FEPISSDEGP

-1525 KRRQAQQVD
+1525 RKKQTQKID
-1534 YSRGSVYHSV
+1534 YSRGSIYHSV
-1544 EGPLTGHGES
+1544 EGPLTATTQADGR
-1554 VLDGRTLPFRAH
+1554 LDPRTLPLRTHA
-1566 PSQASFV
+1566 SQASFV
-1573 SALGGEDDPAEH
+1573 SALGGEEETLERVYA
-1585 LHMAE
+1585 ME
-1590 AERAEAERAEAEQ
+1590 AEKPVDNEQ
-1603 APPPQ
+1603 TTQQ
-1608 PARSCYQTY
+1608 PIMSCYQNY
-1617 LSQFQVVNWAARHPA
+1617 LSQFQVFNWSVKHPT

-1651 SEDSSSSCE
+1651 SEESSTSYE
-1660 QLSVPTFK
+1660 QLCVPTFK
-1668 VVKQGLTANAL
+1668 VVRQGLSANAL
-1679 LDRGLRLSG
+1679 LDRGMQLMGSSSS
-1688 PTPTT
+1688 T

-1699 KKAGDDT
+1699 KKAMENTDDETLT
-1706 EDEPLVGECGP
+1706 EEWTLD
-1717 GQPAAQA
+1717 QPVSHT
-1724 RTAAVVEVRGAVD
+1724 RTTAIVEVKGTVD
-1737 VVLTPLVAEALDRY
+1737 VVLSPLVAEALDRY
-1751 IEALAHCASAR
+1751 IEAMVHFTSTR

-1769 DLHARVLREV
+1769 DLHTKVLKEAV
-1779 LQSSRPTFSEQ
+1779 QNSKTTFSEN
-1790 LSSKQDVR
+1790 LTSKQDNKV
-1798 GTKTEHP
+1798 TKPETQVKGS
-1805 PTLGTTTHGQAQT
+1805 TNQTQAKAV
-1818 PLTRK
+1818 LT
-1823 QDGVTVRGLQAS
+1823 QDNVKIKGLQAN

-1849 VEEPP
+1849 IEESSNTSTNKS
-1854 GAAPGRAVAHVSLVA
+1854 VTHVSLVA
-1869 LCFDRITTQ
+1869 LCFDRIATQ
-1878 VRMNRGV
+1878 FRMNRGV
-1885 VEEASTGTEP
+1885 VEEAPNNPETGRPTVNFEK
-1895 VRTSEFGGYVHA
+1895 YANA

-1918 RSNAGAEKGQEI
+1918 RSNAGAEKGKEI
-1930 AAKLNIHR
+1930 AAKLNVHR

-1946 DTTGTGTCAITA
+1946 DTSDVGTCAITT

-1965 VLFTLEELDEFTFVD
+1965 VLFTLEELDDFTFVD
-1980 ETDQQALPDVTRIGP
+1980 ETEQPPATDVTRIGP

-2004 FECGLENLTIKGGR
+2004 FECGIENLVIKGGR
-2018 QSGAVLY
+2018 QSGAILY
-2025 DALGVMGQANVAER
+2025 NSFGMMGKSSTTDQS
-2039 GGTPTPNDSSDSPTG
+2039 GLQKSNDSSDSPTG
-2054 SGYNTDVSED
+2054 SGYSTDVSD
-2064 ALPCGRASPSSD
+2064 DNIPCDGVSPSSD
-2076 LNGNSASDE
+2076 INGNSVSDE

-2108 CSMKLAIRELWFSFA
+2108 SSMKLTIKEIWFSFA
-2123 APTNVRSPAHTF
+2123 APTNVRSATLTF

-2140 LLSTATPAVGAWLVP
+2140 LLSTATPAVSAWLVP
-2155 VDQLTSSLR
+2155 IDQLKSSLNK
-2164 RLETEGTL
+2164 LDTEGTL

-2181 MTEALENKSVHFPL
+2181 MTEALENKSIHFPM

-2200 RLTKVARA
+2200 RLTKQARY
-2208 LQENPSCL
+2208 LQENPSPL
-2216 LCGILHHYLHQARHS
+2216 LCNLLHHYLHQANYS
-2231 VIEDATTSDGLPALV
+2231 IIEDATLSDGLPALV

-2262 IVVTPAFKGVSLHRP
+2262 IVVTPAFKGVRLLRP

-2283 HPSGDQEP
+2283 QNPVKKE
-2291 EDGLGLDSGG
+2291 EDDLNGLENGAA
-2301 GLQSD
+2301 LQSD

-2311 AEFEFDAATVSE
+2311 AEFEFDAATISE

-2328 EGPAGRPPPGSSA
+2328 EGANTKPPQTGVTSG
-2341 PVTGAELMRK
+2341 PVSGAEIMRK
-2351 LSKTHT
+2351 LSKSHA
-2357 HSDSALR
+2357 HNDSALK

-2369 PYHSLSYTSGE
+2369 PYQSLSYTSGD
-2380 TATDSPAHGGRA
+2380 TANDSPAHVSRSGL
-2392 GAPARES
+2392 PVKES

-2413 PSLHNLLEGTPQR
+2413 PSLHNLLEGTPQKS
-2426 GGTAGR
+2426 AAAAVK
-2432 SGSLTR
+2432 SSSLTR
-2438 TGTTLA
+2438 TGNTMGTEI
-2444 TDMLS
+2444 LS

-2460 SFYNWMSNAVGGRA
+2460 SFYNWMSNAVGNRGSVVH
-2474 GAAQESP
+2474 ESP
-2481 IPRPGHG
+2481 LIKSGNN
-2488 SLPTGVAPN
+2488 SLPTATTHN

-2515 NTLDGTQSQH
+2515 NTMDGTHSQH
-2525 STSQDDVA
+2525 SSSEDDIA
-2533 GVEEAHPGFPAVQL
+2533 GIEESNQGFPAVQL
-2547 ADAQVVFRPLLSH
+2547 ADAQVVFKPLLSH
-2560 TGVQAQDAAPLCC
+2560 TGIQPQDVVPLSY
-2573 RMHFGEHLSFSG
+2573 RMYFGEHLSFSG
-2585 ALDRLRADIV
+2585 TLDCLRADIV
-2595 DSDTAKE
+2595 DSDTSKE
-2602 RRGRRARRPGHV
+2602 RRSKRARRQGAI

-2627 ETFSLSAVV
+2627 ETFSINAVV
-2636 MEKSV
+2636 MEKSMS
-2641 CTPRPPAHALS
+2641 TPQNPTSALS

-2659 HHSTLHCDFTVSCR
+2659 YYNTFHCNFTISCQ

-2682 LVRLVHQFST
+2682 LVRLIHQFST
-2692 MVDGIKAT
+2692 MIDDIKAT

-2719 FRTRK
+2719 FKTRK

-2744 NRAGNAKGKRAPA
+2744 TRFNNLKNKRASTDNNK
-2757 EGGRK
+2757 K
-2762 EPRGKNSLGR
+2762 ESRNKNSLGR

-2781 RKGSKDVV
+2781 RKGSKDAV
-2789 DHTAIHMDDS
+2789 DHMTIQMDDS
-2799 DSVTVSEQSEPS
+2799 DSITVSEQSEPS

-2823 FYSLISDPTGV
+2823 FYSLISDPTGF
-2834 LEASSEAFG
+2834 LEKSSEPPG
-2843 PAGNGRRPS
+2843 PAG
-2852 CFRAASQCPQSCRP
+2852 
-2866 RHPGCGQRV
+2866 
-2875 RKAGQC
+2875 
-2881 RESRPGRPRG
+2881 
-2891 PPALRG
+2891 
-2897 SRPGSGRPLGWRWA
+2897 
-2911 GLRLALRPSRRVP
+2911 
-2924 GVRSPAEPPCRVVFE
+2924 RSPSEPTCRVVFE
-2939 DEQDDGSL
+2939 NEQDNNSL
-2947 ARAQRKRSVAA
+2947 NRSQRKRSLVT
-2958 AAEPQHVTLIVF
+2958 AEPQHVTLIVF
-2970 GIGTVTRTHLEA
+2970 GIGMVNRTHLEA

-3001 LKERMKEDDRDLRHR
+3001 LKEKMKDVLHQKMTETCATAHIGGVNIVLLEGITPNIQLEDF
-3016 AHRECLPGPGCP
+3016 P
-3028 TRGSSPSR
+3028 TSPTST
-3036 VLPRRAPPREGL
+3036 AKQE
-3048 REATPFLETVVK
+3048 FLTVVK
-3060 CSVAKSQALYSA
+3060 CSIAKSQALYSA

-3082 VAKLGAVSVS
+3082 VFKVGAISIN
-3092 IPQHPATLHGMMVRS
+3092 IPQHPATLHSMMVRS

-3112 QQISDLLRPPSAAPP
+3112 KQISDLIRQPSTVVPP
-3127 PAKEDIATPLPSE
+3127 PKEDVATPLLSE
-3140 KTPTSINQTPIET
+3140 KTPSSVNQTPIET
-3153 NEFPQLPEGLEKKPI
+3153 IVFPQLPEGLEKKPI
-3168 VLKFSAMLDGIA
+3168 VLKFSAVLDGIA

-3200 HGVTGAQTRFTFELP
+3200 HGMTGAQTRFTFELP

-3220 FTSKVSATDLSTI
+3220 FTSRVSSTDMSTI
-3233 PPSASLTL
+3233 PPSASLNL
-3241 PPVTMS
+3241 PPVTMH
-3247 GKYVMEEPD
+3247 GKYIMEEHD
-3256 GASDPAWSLDELP
+3256 NYSDQAWSFDDLP
-3269 PKQGHYLRGNYL
+3269 AKHSYYLQGNYL
-3281 RCVAEVRLRALAPSR
+3281 RCVAE
-3296 SPPLLRPRPSFLSLQ
+3296 
-3311 ATPRLTKGWESEAL
+3311 
-3325 GRLRTPSPDGTFTA
+3325 
-3339 RLRLQVG
+3339 VG

-3384 IPLWNEPDGTAD
+3384 IPLWNEHDGTTD
-3396 GEKPKILLYSLNLQ
+3396 GDKPKILLYSINLR

-3425 VRLETGLIEL
+3425 VRFETGLIEL
-3435 ELSNRLQT
+3435 ELSNRIQT
-3443 KASPGSS
+3443 KALPGSS
-3450 SCLKLFGKCQV
+3450 SYLKLFGKCQV

-3493 GLRNALREEISGS
+3493 GLRNALQEEISGS
-3506 SDREAVLITLNRPIV
+3506 TGREAVLITLSRPIV

-3552 HRDIHVATKE
+3552 NKDIHMATKE

-3593 LPISSA
+3593 LPITNA
-3599 AQSTHPGDL
+3599 PQANHTGDF

-3645 DGFETSWDDWKPE
+3645 EGFETSWDDWKPE
-3658 VRGDL
+3658 IRTDL

-3676 VCSRTAGQ
+3676 VCSRTTGQ
-3684 AAAESSSAGT
+3684 ASAESNSAGT

-3717 LSALGNTL
+3717 LNALGNTL
-3725 TTLTGEEDADDIA
+3725 TTLTGEEDIDDIA
-3738 DLTSVNMADLSD
+3738 DLNSVIMADLSD

-3755 AASPT
+3755 SMSPT
-3760 AHMEAADYRRPGAPG
+3760 VHANSEAVFINGESHKLTLGQRLVNHLLGLNHKRQRYSVPADYLSGSEISDSGPVSTHTSASRSRSWANDTVDHRRTGQLG
-3775 SQAGELRGRKAVK
+3775 SQSVDPRGRKFVK
-3788 RVVDIRE
+3788 RLVDIRE

-3821 RYQQL
+3821 RYQHL
-3826 ESVAAN
+3826 ESVAVN

-3858 SYKPSYSR
+3858 GYKPSYNR
-3866 SKSISASGRPPLKRM
+3866 SKSITASGRPPLKRT
-3881 ERTSSRLGEAEE
+3881 ERASSRVEGEE
-3893 LPEIRVDAASPGPR
+3893 LPEIRIETASPAGPR
-3907 VTFSIQDTVR
+3907 VTFNIQDS
-3917 VPRHVVLAAAEAP
+3917 LN
-3930 KVRCQGRAA
+3930 
-3939 PHCCSAGACSGL
+3939 
-3951 KKTVWGSTPQ
+3951 KTVLGINRQSR
-3961 PSVPGE
+3961 SSLEE
-3967 GCFQFPE
+3967 GYFKFPE
-3974 ETELDLLSVTVDG
+3974 EVDGDLLSVTIDG
-3987 PPYYSSHS
+3987 PSHYSPISDGTHP
-3995 EGSCSVF
+3995 VF
-4002 SSPKTPGGLSPG
+4002 SSPNTPLVFSPG
-4014 LTFQSEEGR
+4014 IPFQTEEKR
-4023 RDDSLSSSSEDSEKD
+4023 EDTSSSSSEESDKE
-4038 EDHERGRLCVYR
+4038 EDHEREKIYIYR
-4050 RPLHATRK
+4050 KPPQTNRK
-4058 KATGFAAVHQL
+4058 KSSGFAAVHQL
-4069 FTERWPTA
+4069 FTERWPST
-4077 PVGRSLGGAATERN
+4077 PSNRNVSSTATERN
-4091 IDFELDIRVEIDSG
+4091 IDFELDIRVEIDCG
-4105 KCVLHPSTLLQE
+4105 KCVLHPTILQQE
-4117 HDDMGLRRS
+4117 HDEISLRRS
-4126 CDRSSRSLD
+4126 YDRSSRSLD

-4144 FHANYA
+4144 LQNNYA
-4150 STTHLMAGKK
+4150 STTHLLAGKK

-4165 QTKPGDQETT
+4165 QTKPSDSETT

-4212 ESKLYAKGKGGAG
+4212 ESKLYGMKDTVPSPLPSNVHSKTNTLLPPPPPPIPSAKGKGSSG

-4246 SPCLLDFLEKALET
+4246 SPNLLDFLEKALET

-4266 ERNFTTVSS
+4266 DRNYTAVSA
-4275 QDEDMGHFEMPDP
+4275 QDEDIGQFDLQDP

-4300 TSAYASFPVDVVVYV
+4300 TSAYSSFPVDVVVYV

-4348 RGELEMLG
+4348 RSDLETLG
-4356 AVHPAEAPS
+4356 SAHPSDASVGNLSMPSGSKASLNKSGMTGPS
-4365 PGGTTAQSGARPC
+4365 P
-4378 ASKSGTPGSSGLGS
+4378 GLGS
-4392 PLGRSRHSS
+4392 PLGRTRHSS
-4401 SQSDLSG
+4401 SQSDLTN
-4408 ASSSSSGLS
+4408 SSSNSSGLS

-4439 TAVSGLTAGSGGLGN
+4439 SGVSGLTPGSSGLGH
-4454 VDEEPTS
+4454 VDEELTS

-4471 NLEFVKVSLSRIRRS
+4471 NLEFVKVSLSRMRRS
-4486 GGASFSDGQPSGKS
+4486 GGTSFFEGVS
-4500 AGKVDTTLI
+4500 ANKATSKMDTTLI

-4554 INLPTSG
+4554 INVPASG

-4566 SIEGISQ
+4566 SVEGVSQ

-4582 AYCRAWEQPSQSAS
+4582 AYCRTWEQPSQSAS
-4596 FSHTPQSPSV
+4596 FTHMAQSPNV
-4606 FGEHMASSTMS
+4606 FSDHSASNSMS
-4617 PGTAA
+4617 PGIASH
-4622 QSLKSPVPTRSRS
+4622 SLKSPAVTRSRS
-4635 VSDSSVPRRDSLS
+4635 VSDSSVPRRDSVT

-4653 FNKSS
+4653 SFS
-4658 KAASQQGAP
+4658 KANKLSSQQGSP

-4726 QLDSKGGVVGGT
+4726 QLDSRGGVVGGT
-4738 IDVNALEMVAH
+4738 IDVNTLEMVAH

-4793 DEWKVNLYNTL
+4793 DEWNVNLYTPM
-4804 DSSMTDKSEIFVHG
+4804 DTSISDKSVIFIHG
-4818 DLKWDIFQVMI
+4818 DLQWDIFQVMI
-4829 SRSTTPDLI
+4829 SRSSTPDLI

-4861 WGPVPYLPPKM
+4861 WGPVSYLPPK
-4872 TTTNLERSSQ
+4872 TVVPNVEKNSR

-4894 PGVLKVVSGCHI
+4894 PGVLKIISGCHI
-4906 SLFQVPLPEDGM
+4906 SLFQIPLPEDTV
-4918 QFGGSMSLHGNHM
+4918 QLGGSMSLHGNHM

-4958 WTEAQKIWEDGS
+4958 WTEAQKIWEEGS
-4970 SDHSTY
+4970 SEHSTY

-5026 FNYVTATRNEEL
+5026 FNYVTAMRNEEL
-5038 NLLRNVDANNMEN
+5038 NLLRNVDSNNAES
-5051 STAVKNSSLL
+5051 STAVKNASLL
-5061 SGFRGGSSYNHETET
+5061 SGFRGASSYNHETET

-5098 SLQDANQKP
+5098 ALQDVDSKP

-5125 DAELIMFL
+5125 DAELIIFL

-5138 AYLKEKEKAIFP
+5138 AYLKEKEKVIFP
-5150 PRILSTRPG
+5150 PRVFTTRPG
-5159 QKSPIILH
+5159 QKSPVIQIN
-5167 DDSSSEKDREDGITY
+5167 DASSEKEKEENTNYTY
-5182 TTVDWRDFMCNTW
+5182 VDWREFMCNTW

-5247 LSVLIKKLVRPA
+5247 LSVLIKKL
-5259 EAEGPGPAGP
+5259 
-5269 EPVALSSA
+5269 
-5277 VCSRRLGRSLP
+5277 
-5288 LKVPRSRRAPRGE
+5288 
-5301 HWSPAGR
+5301 
-5308 TAGRCSPTGSAAGS
+5308 GSA
-5322 SGLRSPKPRGG
+5322 
-5333 GRGASQLQA
+5333 LQDEKEKK
-5342 AAPSRTPQRAPGSR
+5342 GK
-5356 LAPGVWRSGPPR
+5356 
-5368 DTGARTREPAASG
+5368 EK
-5381 APAWPRG
+5381 
-5388 RRGEGEPG
+5388 EEH

>member
-1 CIEIST
+1 ME
-7 LVLTRVL
+7 LTNDSF
-14 HMLLTRHTVP
+14 VP
-24 GPERLVAGDHRARK
+24 
-38 ALRCCSGKT
+38 T
-47 YTMDQRKNE
+47 
-56 SIVPSFTQLEDF
+56 ITQLEGF
-68 LTEHD
+68 LSEHN

-93 TYYNSRNVGLILT
+93 TYYNSRNIGLILT
-106 LVLNRLHKRGYIH
+106 LVLNRLYKHGYIH

-127 LSGKVMV
+127 LSGKIML

-169 PKAETRLYVTVN
+169 PKAETRLYITVN

-194 GRLQELFG
+194 GHLQEVFG
-202 LEPTIVPPRKEE
+202 LDPTIFPPRKED
-214 DKTQG
+214 DKVRENG
-219 AGGARTQSKIERVKV
+219 KEKVHAGLASA
-234 KTESQD
+234 KTEPQD
-240 PTSSWR
+240 ASSSWR
-246 SLIPVVKVSVSTG
+246 SLIPVIKVNISTG

-272 CVSFDDAFLTY
+272 CVNFDDAFLTY

-292 DQFMHIVKG
+292 DQFMHILKG

-327 MGEGFVVMH
+327 MGEGFVVMQ

-341 VYYYM
+341 IYYYM

-351 VPEEVEENIDG
+351 VPEDTVENVEEESN
-362 ETSSEDCKLQDLPPC
+362 SEDAKLQDLPPC

-399 RDCLWKFF
+399 RECLWKFF
-407 FPPDYQV
+407 FPPDYQI

-424 RPRQVLAFELRMN
+424 KPRQIQAFELRMN
-437 IIADATVDLL
+437 IIANATIDLL
-447 FTKNRFLVTTE
+447 FTKN
-458 SKGECVVMISVSR
+458 K
-471 QLSSMQETNAVHVN
+471 ETNAVHVN
-485 VGAGSYLE
+485 VWAGSYLE
-493 INIPVTVEEGGYT
+493 VNIPVTVTENGYSPT
-506 PAIKG
+506 IKG
-511 QLLHVDATT
+511 QLLHVDTTT
-520 SMQYRALLEA
+520 SMQFRSLLEA

-545 NMPQT
+545 NMPQS

-557 YKATYHFIFAQKHF
+557 YKATYHFIFAQKGF
-571 FTVYLAACGE
+571 FTDLIQDWSSDNAPDLFSFVPYTWNLKIMFHQFEMIWAANQHNWIDCSTKQQENVYLAACGE
-581 TLTLDF
+581 TLNIDF
-587 SLPFTDFV
+587 ALPFTDFV
-595 PATCSTRFS
+595 PSTCNTRFS
-604 LRGEEVDLHLFLPDC
+604 LRGGDVDLLLFLPDC
-619 HPSKYSLFMLVK
+619 YPSKYSLLTLAK
-631 NCHPHR
+631 DCHLNKTS
-637 VAPDSGV
+637 PDSCSST
-644 AAECQSGQSGQ
+644 ENQSGL
-655 KAAKPKAGWVEC
+655 KHCKPKWRNVARVEAGWVEC
-667 WTVPSVV
+667 WTVPSVM

-699 MEETLLSVLRP
+699 IEESMLSMLRP
-710 AQRAPGRAAPPPS
+710 SKRTSERVTSPTASSRAA
-723 APRPPVDPAELPP
+723 VDPSELPP
-736 DRLHVEMAL
+736 DKLHVELEL
-745 SPDSQMT
+745 SPDSQVIF
-752 LYGPLLNA
+752 YGPLLRA
-760 FLCIKENYFGEDDV
+760 FLSIKENYFGEDDM
-774 YMDFEEAA
+774 YTDFEDST
-782 SSPVVSLSTS
+782 SSPVLSMATS

-797 MAAGAENGRQE
+797 TAVAMENDKRDHDL
-808 SESPARSPHPLS
+808 ATKLIHPLT
-820 LRPWDITVLVNLYK
+820 LRPWDITVLVNVYK
-834 VHGRLPVHGTADGP
+834 VHAKLPVHCSNDAP
-848 ECPTAFLERL
+848 ECPAAFLERL
-858 CFEMKKGLCET
+858 CFEMKKTYHET
-869 MLQLVLSPLN
+869 FLQLVLSP
-879 VFVSDNYQV
+879 VYIFVNDNYQRP
-888 ATVPRMAL
+888 TVDGM
-896 GTASGPRPLGL
+896 
-907 AGCARVVLP
+907 
-916 CLTAVFPQRPPA
+916 
-928 DESLREGHISLSGLQ
+928 LREGHISLSGLQ
-943 LRAHAMFS
+943 LRAHAKFS
-951 AEGLPLGSDSLEY
+951 AEGLPLGTDTLEY

-972 GSLTAKVTAPQVWPP
+972 GALTAMVTVPQV
-987 HWPAPV
+987 V
-993 MDPAADGSPARLS
+993 C
-1006 SQLASLLEWGQTFA
+1006 LLDWGQTFV
-1020 FHVVCRE
+1020 FHVACNE
-1027 YELERPKSVVLCQ
+1027 FQMERPKSVVICQ
-1040 HGVDRR
+1040 HGIDQR
-1046 FCESK
+1046 FCDAK
-1051 LSCVPGPC
+1051 LSCYPGPC
-1059 PASEELKYTM
+1059 LPADDLKYRM
-1069 TRVALAGADLHV
+1069 TRLSADGADLYI
-1081 VEQGCATNLK
+1081 VEHGCATNLK
-1091 MGAVRVANCN
+1091 MGAIRLANCN
-1101 LHSPTVG
+1101 LHNQAVG
-1108 EGVSAAVQDLHVRQ
+1108 EGISAAIQNVQLKQ
-1122 FVEQPSSPRAG
+1122 YIEQLDSSRIG
-1133 LQPAVLRRACWLE
+1133 LQPAVLRRAYWLE
-1146 AGSAS
+1146 TGSVV
-1151 LGLVTVDVALAA
+1151 LGLITADIALAA
-1163 DHPSKHEAQR
+1163 DHSSKHEVQR
-1173 HFLETHDARTKR
+1173 HFLETHDNRTK
-1185 DALPSHT
+1185 
-1192 PRCLSLC
+1192 
-1199 RLWFLWPEDNLT
+1199 RLWFLWPDDAVKNKR
-1211 SRRCRSK
+1211 SRNK

-1226 FFGGTAGGLDFF
+1226 FFGGIATGVDFF

-1251 SSTSAESDMCY
+1251 SNTSSESDMFY
-1262 GQSLLQPGE
+1262 GQSLLHPNEWIITKEVPKVGE
-1271 RVVTRG
+1271 GKSTGCRRKDWDARSVVIEIER
-1277 VLTMA
+1277 
-1282 DSTVARAR
+1282 
-1290 VPRPGWRGMDG
+1290 
-1301 AKGKE
+1301 
-1306 WESKA
+1306 KA
-1311 VGAEAERRAQPL
+1311 QHL
-1323 SLQVPLRPHSASS
+1323 SLQVPLRSHSS
-1336 SSEESGSSGAAQPLL
+1336 SSSDENSSCSAALPLL
-1351 AGETESPASTSG
+1351 AGEKDSPPSAAEETLGNIDFPPRAKSQESHRS
-1363 AEDRVAPRGFLPPV
+1363 VPV
-1377 KRDEG
+1377 E
-1382 PASAPADVSGSS
+1382 ASGSS
-1394 PVSPH
+1394 PVSPNSQDRSTVH
-1399 AQERPAG
+1399 
-1406 QSPLRS
+1406 SPLRS

-1418 SVCSARLGSTK
+1418 SVCSTRLGSTK
-1429 SLTAAFY
+1429 SLSAAFY
-1436 GDKQPAAVGVQ
+1436 GDKPIGPVGVQ

-1470 SFPYTPSADSSS
+1470 SFPYTPSADSNS

-1507 FEPVSSDEGP
+1507 FEPISSDEGP

-1525 KRRQAQQVD
+1525 RKKQTQKID
-1534 YSRGSVYHSV
+1534 YSRGSIYHSV
-1544 EGPLTGHGES
+1544 EGPLTATTQSEGR
-1554 VLDGRTLPFRAH
+1554 LDPRTLPLRTHA
-1566 PSQASFV
+1566 SQASFV
-1573 SALGGEDDPAEH
+1573 SALGGEEETLEH
-1585 LHMAE
+1585 VYAME
-1590 AERAEAERAEAEQ
+1590 AEKPVDNEQ
-1603 APPPQ
+1603 TTQQ
-1608 PARSCYQTY
+1608 PIMSCYQNY
-1617 LSQFQVVNWAARHPA
+1617 LSQFQVFNWSVKHPT

-1651 SEDSSSSCE
+1651 SEESSTSYE
-1660 QLSVPTFK
+1660 QLCVPTFK
-1668 VVKQGLTANAL
+1668 VVRQGLSANAL
-1679 LDRGLRLSG
+1679 LDRGMQLMGSSSS
-1688 PTPTT
+1688 T

-1699 KKAGDDT
+1699 KKAMENTDDETLT
-1706 EDEPLVGECGP
+1706 EEWTLD
-1717 GQPAAQA
+1717 QPVSHT
-1724 RTAAVVEVRGAVD
+1724 RTTAIVEVKGTVD
-1737 VVLTPLVAEALDRY
+1737 VVLSPLVAEALDRY
-1751 IEALAHCASAR
+1751 IEAMVHFTSTR

-1769 DLHARVLREV
+1769 DLHTKVLKEAV
-1779 LQSSRPTFSEQ
+1779 QNSKTTFSEN
-1790 LSSKQDVR
+1790 LSSKQDNKLAKPETQVKG
-1798 GTKTEHP
+1798 GTNQT
-1805 PTLGTTTHGQAQT
+1805 QAKAV
-1818 PLTRK
+1818 LT
-1823 QDGVTVRGLQAS
+1823 QDNVKIKGLQAN

-1849 VEEPP
+1849 IEESSNTSTNKS
-1854 GAAPGRAVAHVSLVA
+1854 VTHVSLVA
-1869 LCFDRITTQ
+1869 LCFDRIATQ
-1878 VRMNRGV
+1878 FRMNRGV
-1885 VEEASTGTEP
+1885 VEEAPNNPETGRPTVNFEK
-1895 VRTSEFGGYVHA
+1895 YANA

-1918 RSNAGAEKGQEI
+1918 RSNAGAEKGKEI
-1930 AAKLNIHR
+1930 AAKLNVHR

-1946 DTTGTGTCAITA
+1946 DTSDVGTCAITT

-1965 VLFTLEELDEFTFVD
+1965 VLFTLEELDDFTFVD
-1980 ETDQQALPDVTRIGP
+1980 ETEQPPATDVTRIGP

-2004 FECGLENLTIKGGR
+2004 FECGIENLVIKGGR
-2018 QSGAVLY
+2018 QSGAILY
-2025 DALGVMGQANVAER
+2025 NSFGMMGKS
-2039 GGTPTPNDSSDSPTG
+2039 GTTDQSGLQKSNDSSDSPTG
-2054 SGYNTDVSED
+2054 SGYSTDVSD
-2064 ALPCGRASPSSD
+2064 DNIPCDGVSPSSD
-2076 LNGNSASDE
+2076 INGNSVSDE

-2108 CSMKLAIRELWFSFA
+2108 SSMKLTIKEIWFSFA
-2123 APTNVRSPAHTF
+2123 APTNVRSATLNF

-2140 LLSTATPAVGAWLVP
+2140 LLSTATPAVSAWLVP
-2155 VDQLTSSLR
+2155 IDQLKSSLNK
-2164 RLETEGTL
+2164 LDTECTL

-2181 MTEALENKSVHFPL
+2181 MTEALENKSIHFPM

-2200 RLTKVARA
+2200 RLTKQARY
-2208 LQENPSCL
+2208 LQENPSPL
-2216 LCGILHHYLHQARHS
+2216 LCNLLHHYLHQANYS
-2231 VIEDATTSDGLPALV
+2231 IIEDATLSDGLPALV

-2262 IVVTPAFKGVSLHRP
+2262 IVVTPAFKGVRLLRP

-2283 HPSGDQEP
+2283 QNPVKKE
-2291 EDGLGLDSGG
+2291 EDDLNGLENGAA
-2301 GLQSD
+2301 LQSD

-2311 AEFEFDAATVSE
+2311 AEFEFDAATISE

-2328 EGPAGRPPPGSSA
+2328 EGANTKPPQTGVTSG
-2341 PVTGAELMRK
+2341 PVSGAEIMRK
-2351 LSKTHT
+2351 LSKSHA
-2357 HSDSALR
+2357 HNDSALK

-2369 PYHSLSYTSGE
+2369 PYQSLSYTSGD
-2380 TATDSPAHGGRA
+2380 TANDSPAHVSRSGL
-2392 GAPARES
+2392 PVKES

-2413 PSLHNLLEGTPQR
+2413 PSLHNLLEGTPQKS
-2426 GGTAGR
+2426 AAAAVK
-2432 SGSLTR
+2432 SSSLTR
-2438 TGTTLA
+2438 TGNTMGTEI
-2444 TDMLS
+2444 LS

-2460 SFYNWMSNAVGGRA
+2460 SFYNWMSNAVGNRGSVVH
-2474 GAAQESP
+2474 ESP
-2481 IPRPGHG
+2481 LIKSGHN
-2488 SLPTGVAPN
+2488 SLPTATTHN

-2515 NTLDGTQSQH
+2515 NTMDGTHSQH
-2525 STSQDDVA
+2525 SSSQDDIA
-2533 GVEEAHPGFPAVQL
+2533 GIEESNQGFPAVQL
-2547 ADAQVVFRPLLSH
+2547 ADAQVVFKPLLSH
-2560 TGVQAQDAAPLCC
+2560 TGIQPQDVVPLSY
-2573 RMHFGEHLSFSG
+2573 RMYFGEHLSFSG
-2585 ALDRLRADIV
+2585 TLDCLRADIV
-2595 DSDTAKE
+2595 DSDTSKE
-2602 RRGRRARRPGHV
+2602 RRSKRARRQGAI

-2627 ETFSLSAVV
+2627 ETFSINAVV
-2636 MEKSV
+2636 MEKSMS
-2641 CTPRPPAHALS
+2641 TPQNPTSALS

-2659 HHSTLHCDFTVSCR
+2659 YYNTFHCNFTISCQ

-2682 LVRLVHQFST
+2682 LVRLIHQFST
-2692 MVDGIKAT
+2692 MIDDIKAT

-2719 FRTRK
+2719 FKTRK

-2744 NRAGNAKGKRAPA
+2744 TRFNNLKNKRASTDNNK
-2757 EGGRK
+2757 K
-2762 EPRGKNSLGR
+2762 ESRNKNSLGR

-2781 RKGSKDVV
+2781 RKGSKDAV
-2789 DHTAIHMDDS
+2789 DHMTIQMDDS
-2799 DSVTVSEQSEPS
+2799 DSITVSEQSEPS

-2823 FYSLISDPTGV
+2823 FYSLISDPTGF
-2834 LEASSEAFG
+2834 LEKSSEPPG
-2843 PAGNGRRPS
+2843 PAG
-2852 CFRAASQCPQSCRP
+2852 
-2866 RHPGCGQRV
+2866 
-2875 RKAGQC
+2875 
-2881 RESRPGRPRG
+2881 
-2891 PPALRG
+2891 
-2897 SRPGSGRPLGWRWA
+2897 
-2911 GLRLALRPSRRVP
+2911 
-2924 GVRSPAEPPCRVVFE
+2924 RSPSEPTCRVVFE
-2939 DEQDDGSL
+2939 NEQDNNSL
-2947 ARAQRKRSVAA
+2947 NRSQRKRSLVT
-2958 AAEPQHVTLIVF
+2958 AEPQHVTLIVF
-2970 GIGTVTRTHLEA
+2970 GIGMVNRTHLEA

-3001 LKERMKEDDRDLRHR
+3001 LKEKMKDVLHQKMTETCAT
-3016 AHRECLPGPGCP
+3016 AHIGGVNI
-3028 TRGSSPSR
+3028 
-3036 VLPRRAPPREGL
+3036 VLLEGI
-3048 REATPFLETVVK
+3048 TPNIQTVVK
-3060 CSVAKSQALYSA
+3060 CSIAKSQALYSA

-3082 VAKLGAVSVS
+3082 VFKVGAISIN
-3092 IPQHPATLHGMMVRS
+3092 IPQHPATLHSMMVRS

-3112 QQISDLLRPPSAAPP
+3112 KQISDLIRQPSTVVPP
-3127 PAKEDIATPLPSE
+3127 PKEDVATPLLSE
-3140 KTPTSINQTPIET
+3140 KTPSSVNQTPIET
-3153 NEFPQLPEGLEKKPI
+3153 IVFPQLPEGLEKKPI
-3168 VLKFSAMLDGIA
+3168 VLKFSAVLDGIA

-3200 HGVTGAQTRFTFELP
+3200 HGMTGAQTRFTFELP

-3220 FTSKVSATDLSTI
+3220 FTSRVSSTDMSTI
-3233 PPSASLTL
+3233 PPSASLNL
-3241 PPVTMS
+3241 PPVTMH
-3247 GKYVMEEPD
+3247 GKYIMEEHD
-3256 GASDPAWSLDELP
+3256 NYSDQAWSIDDLP
-3269 PKQGHYLRGNYL
+3269 AKHSYYLQGNYL
-3281 RCVAEVRLRALAPSR
+3281 RCVAE
-3296 SPPLLRPRPSFLSLQ
+3296 
-3311 ATPRLTKGWESEAL
+3311 
-3325 GRLRTPSPDGTFTA
+3325 
-3339 RLRLQVG
+3339 VG

-3384 IPLWNEPDGTAD
+3384 IPLWNEHDGTTD
-3396 GEKPKILLYSLNLQ
+3396 GDKPKILLYSINLR

-3425 VRLETGLIEL
+3425 VRFETGLIEL
-3435 ELSNRLQT
+3435 ELSNRIQT
-3443 KASPGSS
+3443 KALPGSS
-3450 SCLKLFGKCQV
+3450 SYLKLFGKCQV

-3493 GLRNALREEISGS
+3493 GLRNALQEEISGS
-3506 SDREAVLITLNRPIV
+3506 TGREAVLITLSRPIV

-3552 HRDIHVATKE
+3552 NKDIHMATKE

-3593 LPISSA
+3593 LPITNA
-3599 AQSTHPGDL
+3599 PQANHTGDF

-3645 DGFETSWDDWKPE
+3645 EGFETSWDDWKPE
-3658 VRGDL
+3658 IRTDL

-3676 VCSRTAGQ
+3676 VCSRTTGQ
-3684 AAAESSSAGT
+3684 ASAESNSAGT

-3717 LSALGNTL
+3717 LNALGNTL
-3725 TTLTGEEDADDIA
+3725 TTLTGEEDIDDIA
-3738 DLTSVNMADLSD
+3738 DLNSVIMADLSD

-3755 AASPT
+3755 SMSPT
-3760 AHMEAADYRRPGAPG
+3760 VHADTVDHRRPGQLG
-3775 SQAGELRGRKAVK
+3775 SQSVDPRGRKFVK
-3788 RVVDIRE
+3788 RLVDIRE

-3821 RYQQL
+3821 RYQHL
-3826 ESVAAN
+3826 ESVAVN

-3858 SYKPSYSR
+3858 GYKPSYNR
-3866 SKSISASGRPPLKRM
+3866 SKSITASGRPPLKRT
-3881 ERTSSRLGEAEE
+3881 ERASSRVEGEE
-3893 LPEIRVDAASPGPR
+3893 LPEIRIETASPAGPR
-3907 VTFSIQDTVR
+3907 VTFNIQDS
-3917 VPRHVVLAAAEAP
+3917 LN
-3930 KVRCQGRAA
+3930 
-3939 PHCCSAGACSGL
+3939 
-3951 KKTVWGSTPQ
+3951 KTVLGINRQSR
-3961 PSVPGE
+3961 SSLEE
-3967 GCFQFPE
+3967 GYFKFPE
-3974 ETELDLLSVTVDG
+3974 EVDGDLLSVTIDG
-3987 PPYYSSHS
+3987 PSHYSSISDGAHP
-3995 EGSCSVF
+3995 VF
-4002 SSPKTPGGLSPG
+4002 SSPNTPLVFSPG
-4014 LTFQSEEGR
+4014 IPFQTEEKR
-4023 RDDSLSSSSEDSEKD
+4023 EDTSSSSSEESDKE
-4038 EDHERGRLCVYR
+4038 EDHEREKIYIYR
-4050 RPLHATRK
+4050 KPQQTNRK
-4058 KATGFAAVHQL
+4058 KSSGFAAVHQL
-4069 FTERWPTA
+4069 FTERWPST
-4077 PVGRSLGGAATERN
+4077 PSNRNVSSTATERN
-4091 IDFELDIRVEIDSG
+4091 IDFELDIRVEIDCG
-4105 KCVLHPSTLLQE
+4105 KCVLHPTILQQE
-4117 HDDMGLRRS
+4117 HDEISLRRS
-4126 CDRSSRSLD
+4126 YDRSSRSLD

-4144 FHANYA
+4144 LQNNYA
-4150 STTHLMAGKK
+4150 STTHLLAGKK

-4165 QTKPGDQETT
+4165 QTKSSDSETT

-4212 ESKLYAKGKGGAG
+4212 ESKLYGMKDTVPSPLPSNVHSKTNTLLPPPPPPIPSAKGKGSGG

-4246 SPCLLDFLEKALET
+4246 SPNLLDFLEKALET

-4266 ERNFTTVSS
+4266 DRNYTAVSA
-4275 QDEDMGHFEMPDP
+4275 QDEDIGQFDLQDP

-4300 TSAYASFPVDVVVYV
+4300 TSAYSSFPVDVVVYV

-4348 RGELEMLG
+4348 RSDLETLG
-4356 AVHPAEAPS
+4356 SAHPSDASVGNLSMPSGSKASLNKSGMTGPS
-4365 PGGTTAQSGARPC
+4365 P
-4378 ASKSGTPGSSGLGS
+4378 GLGS
-4392 PLGRSRHSS
+4392 PLGRTRHSS
-4401 SQSDLSG
+4401 SQSDLTN
-4408 ASSSSSGLS
+4408 SSSNSSGLS

-4439 TAVSGLTAGSGGLGN
+4439 SGVSGLTPGSSGLGH
-4454 VDEEPTS
+4454 VDEELTS

-4471 NLEFVKVSLSRIRRS
+4471 NLEFVKVSLSRMRRS
-4486 GGASFSDGQPSGKS
+4486 GGTSFFEGVS
-4500 AGKVDTTLI
+4500 ANKATSKMDTTLI

-4554 INLPTSG
+4554 INVPASG

-4566 SIEGISQ
+4566 SVEGVNQ

-4582 AYCRAWEQPSQSAS
+4582 AYCRTWEQPSQSTS
-4596 FSHTPQSPSV
+4596 FTHMAQSPNV
-4606 FGEHMASSTMS
+4606 FSDHSASNSMS
-4617 PGTAA
+4617 PGIASH
-4622 QSLKSPVPTRSRS
+4622 SLKSPAVTRSRS
-4635 VSDSSVPRRDSLS
+4635 VSDSSVPRRDSVT

-4653 FNKSS
+4653 SFS
-4658 KAASQQGAP
+4658 KANKLSSQQGSP

-4726 QLDSKGGVVGGT
+4726 QLDSRGGVVGGT
-4738 IDVNALEMVAH
+4738 IDVNTLEMVAH

-4793 DEWKVNLYNTL
+4793 DEWNVNLYTPM
-4804 DSSMTDKSEIFVHG
+4804 DTSISDKSVIFIHG
-4818 DLKWDIFQVMI
+4818 DLQWDIFQVMI
-4829 SRSTTPDLI
+4829 SRSSTPDLI

-4861 WGPVPYLPPKM
+4861 WGPVSYLPPK
-4872 TTTNLERSSQ
+4872 TVVPNVEKNSR

-4894 PGVLKVVSGCHI
+4894 PGVLKIISGCHI
-4906 SLFQVPLPEDGM
+4906 SLFQIPLPEDTV
-4918 QFGGSMSLHGNHM
+4918 QLGGSMSLHGNHM

-4958 WTEAQKIWEDGS
+4958 WTEAQKIWEEGS
-4970 SDHSTY
+4970 SEHSTY

-5026 FNYVTATRNEEL
+5026 FNYVTAMRNEEL
-5038 NLLRNVDANNMEN
+5038 NLLRNVDSNNAES
-5051 STAVKNSSLL
+5051 STEVKNASLL
-5061 SGFRGGSSYNHETET
+5061 SGFRGASSYNHETET

-5098 SLQDANQKP
+5098 ALQDVDSKP

-5125 DAELIMFL
+5125 DAELIIFL

-5138 AYLKEKEKAIFP
+5138 AYLKEKEKVIFP
-5150 PRILSTRPG
+5150 PRVFTTRPG
-5159 QKSPIILH
+5159 QKSPVIQIN
-5167 DDSSSEKDREDGITY
+5167 DASSEKEKEENTNYTY
-5182 TTVDWRDFMCNTW
+5182 VDWREFMCNTW

-5247 LSVLIKKLVRPA
+5247 LSVLIKKL
-5259 EAEGPGPAGP
+5259 
-5269 EPVALSSA
+5269 
-5277 VCSRRLGRSLP
+5277 
-5288 LKVPRSRRAPRGE
+5288 
-5301 HWSPAGR
+5301 
-5308 TAGRCSPTGSAAGS
+5308 GSA
-5322 SGLRSPKPRGG
+5322 
-5333 GRGASQLQA
+5333 LQDEKEKK
-5342 AAPSRTPQRAPGSR
+5342 GK
-5356 LAPGVWRSGPPR
+5356 
-5368 DTGARTREPAASG
+5368 EK
-5381 APAWPRG
+5381 
-5388 RRGEGEPG
+5388 EEH

>member
-1 CIEIST
+1 ME
-7 LVLTRVL
+7 
-14 HMLLTRHTVP
+14 H
-24 GPERLVAGDHRARK
+24 K
-38 ALRCCSGKT
+38 N
-47 YTMDQRKNE
+47 NE
-56 SIVPSFTQLEDF
+56 SFVPSITELEGY
-68 LTEHD
+68 LTEHN

-106 LVLNRLHKRGYIH
+106 LVINRLYKHGYIH

-127 LSGKVMV
+127 LSGKIML

-169 PKAETRLYVTVN
+169 PKAETRLYITVN

-194 GRLQELFG
+194 GHLEEIFG
-202 LEPTIVPPRKEE
+202 LDPTIFPPRKED
-214 DKTQG
+214 DKVRENG
-219 AGGARTQSKIERVKV
+219 KEKVQSELESGKV
-234 KTESQD
+234 KTESPD
-240 PTSSWR
+240 PSSSWR
-246 SLIPVVKVSVSTG
+246 SLIPVIKVNISTG

-272 CVSFDDAFLTY
+272 CVNFDDAFLTY

-292 DQFMHIVKG
+292 DQFMHILKG

-327 MGEGFVVMH
+327 MGEGFVVMQ

-341 VYYYM
+341 IYYYM

-351 VPEEVEENIDG
+351 VQEDPGENVEG
-362 ETSSEDCKLQDLPPC
+362 ESNTEDAKLQDLPPC

-399 RDCLWKFF
+399 RECLWKFF

-414 LKVSEIAQPG
+414 LKVSDIPQPG
-424 RPRQVLAFELRMN
+424 KPRQIQAFELRMN
-437 IIADATVDLL
+437 IIANATIDLL
-447 FTKNRFLVTTE
+447 FTKN
-458 SKGECVVMISVSR
+458 K
-471 QLSSMQETNAVHVN
+471 ETNAVHVN
-485 VGAGSYLE
+485 VWAGSYLE
-493 INIPVTVEEGGYT
+493 VNIPLIVTDTGYST
-506 PAIKG
+506 TIKG
-511 QLLHVDATT
+511 QLLHVDTTT
-520 SMQYRALLEA
+520 SMQFRTLLEA

-557 YKATYHFIFAQKHF
+557 YKATYHFIFAQKNF
-571 FTVYLAACGE
+571 FTDLIQDWSSDSAPDLYSFVPYTWNLKIMFHQFEMIWAANQHNWIDCSTKQQENVYLAACGE
-581 TLTLDF
+581 TLNIDF
-587 SLPFTDFV
+587 ALPFTDFI
-595 PATCSTRFS
+595 PTTCNTRFS
-604 LRGEEVDLHLFLPDC
+604 LRGGDVDLHLFLPDC
-619 HPSKYSLFMLVK
+619 HPSKYSLLTLVK
-631 NCHPHR
+631 DCHLSKTG
-637 VAPDSGV
+637 PDSCSS
-644 AAECQSGQSGQ
+644 AENHSGQ
-655 KAAKPKAGWVEC
+655 KHCKPKWRNVTQAGPGWVEC
-667 WTVPSVV
+667 WTVPSVM
-674 LTIDY
+674 LIIDY
-679 TWHPIYP
+679 TWHPIYS
-686 QKADEQLKQSLSE
+686 QKTDQQLKQSLSE
-699 MEETLLSVLRP
+699 MEESMLSMLRP
-710 AQRAPGRAAPPPS
+710 CQRTSERVTSPTAS
-723 APRPPVDPAELPP
+723 NRPTVDPSELPP
-736 DRLHVEMAL
+736 DKLHVELEL
-745 SPDSQMT
+745 SPDSQVVF
-752 LYGPLLNA
+752 YGPILMA
-760 FLCIKENYFGEDDV
+760 FLSIKENYFGEDDM
-774 YMDFEEAA
+774 YTDFEEVIA
-782 SSPVVSLSTS
+782 SPVLSMSTS

-797 MAAGAENGRQE
+797 TSVGMENDKRDRDQAAK
-808 SESPARSPHPLS
+808 SIHPLT
-820 LRPWDITVLVNLYK
+820 LRPWDITVLINVYK
-834 VHGRLPVHGTADGP
+834 VHAKLPVHCGNDGP
-848 ECPTAFLERL
+848 ECPTVFLERL
-858 CFEMKKGLCET
+858 CFEMKKTYRET
-869 MLQLVLSPLN
+869 SLQLVLSP
-879 VFVSDNYQV
+879 VYIFVNDNYQ
-888 ATVPRMAL
+888 
-896 GTASGPRPLGL
+896 RP
-907 AGCARVVLP
+907 
-916 CLTAVFPQRPPA
+916 AV
-928 DESLREGHISLSGLQ
+928 DGMLREGHISLSGLQ

-951 AEGLPLGSDSLEY
+951 AEGLPLGTDTMEY

-972 GSLTAKVTAPQVWPP
+972 CSLTAMVTAPQ
-987 HWPAPV
+987 
-993 MDPAADGSPARLS
+993 
-1006 SQLASLLEWGQTFA
+1006 LACLLDWGQTFM
-1020 FHVVCRE
+1020 FHVMCNE
-1027 YELERPKSVVLCQ
+1027 FQLERPKSVVICQ
-1040 HGVDRR
+1040 HGIDRR
-1046 FCESK
+1046 FCNAK
-1051 LSCVPGPC
+1051 LCCYPGPC
-1059 PASEELKYTM
+1059 LPADDLKYRM
-1069 TRVALAGADLHV
+1069 TRLSADGADIYLVDH
-1081 VEQGCATNLK
+1081 GCATNIK
-1091 MGAVRVANCN
+1091 MGAIRLANCN
-1101 LHSPTVG
+1101 LHNQAVG
-1108 EGVSAAVQDLHVRQ
+1108 EGISAAIQDVQLRQ
-1122 FVEQPSSPRAG
+1122 YIEQLDSSRSG
-1133 LQPAVLRRACWLE
+1133 LQPAVLRRAYWLE
-1146 AGSAS
+1146 TGSVM
-1151 LGLVTVDVALAA
+1151 LGLITADIALAA
-1163 DHPSKHEAQR
+1163 DHSSKHEVQR
-1173 HFLETHDARTKR
+1173 HFLETHDNRTR
-1185 DALPSHT
+1185 
-1192 PRCLSLC
+1192 
-1199 RLWFLWPEDNLT
+1199 RLWFLWPDDTPKNK
-1211 SRRCRSK
+1211 RIRNK

-1226 FFGGTAGGLDFF
+1226 FFGGTATGIDFF

-1251 SSTSAESDMCY
+1251 SNTSVESDMFY
-1262 GQSLLQPGE
+1262 GQSLLQPTE
-1271 RVVTRG
+1271 WIITKETQK
-1277 VLTMA
+1277 TMEVKA
-1282 DSTVARAR
+1282 N
-1290 VPRPGWRGMDG
+1290 VPRR
-1301 AKGKE
+1301 KE
-1306 WESKA
+1306 WDSRSVVIEIERKA
-1311 VGAEAERRAQPL
+1311 QHL
-1323 SLQVPLRPHSASS
+1323 SLQVPLRSHSSS
-1336 SSEESGSSGAAQPLL
+1336 SSEENSSCSAALPLL
-1351 AGETESPASTSG
+1351 AGEKDSPTSV
-1363 AEDRVAPRGFLPPV
+1363 AEDGLIQVDYPPRAKSQESHGSVPV
-1377 KRDEG
+1377 E
-1382 PASAPADVSGSS
+1382 ASRSS
-1394 PVSPH
+1394 PVSPNS
-1399 AQERPAG
+1399 QDRPAVH
-1406 QSPLRS
+1406 SPLRS

-1418 SVCSARLGSTK
+1418 SVCSTRLGSTK
-1429 SLTAAFY
+1429 SLSAAFY
-1436 GDKQPAAVGVQ
+1436 VDKPPGPVGVQ

-1470 SFPYTPSADSSS
+1470 SFPYTPSADSNS

-1507 FEPVSSDEGP
+1507 FEPISSDEGP

-1525 KRRQAQQVD
+1525 RKKQTQKID
-1534 YSRGSVYHSV
+1534 YSRGSIYHSV
-1544 EGPLTGHGES
+1544 EGPLTATVHGEAR
-1554 VLDGRTLPFRAH
+1554 LDPRTLPIRTHA
-1566 PSQASFV
+1566 SQASFV
-1573 SALGGEDDPAEH
+1573 SALGGEEEPLEH
-1585 LHMAE
+1585 KYPIE
-1590 AERAEAERAEAEQ
+1590 IEKRTENDQ
-1603 APPPQ
+1603 TSQQ
-1608 PARSCYQTY
+1608 PIMSCYQNY
-1617 LSQFQVVNWAARHPA
+1617 LSQFQVFNWSVKHPT

-1651 SEDSSSSCE
+1651 SEESSTSYE
-1660 QLSVPTFK
+1660 QLCVPTFK
-1668 VVKQGLTANAL
+1668 VVKQGLSANAL
-1679 LDRGLRLSG
+1679 LDRGMQLMGTSSS
-1688 PTPTT
+1688 T

-1699 KKAGDDT
+1699 KKATENTDDETLT
-1706 EDEPLVGECGP
+1706 EEWTLD
-1717 GQPAAQA
+1717 QPVSHT
-1724 RTAAVVEVRGAVD
+1724 RTTAIVEVKGTVD
-1737 VVLTPLVAEALDRY
+1737 VVLSPLVAEALDRY
-1751 IEALAHCASAR
+1751 IEAMVHFTSTR

-1769 DLHARVLREV
+1769 DLHTKVLKEAV
-1779 LQSSRPTFSEQ
+1779 QNSKTTFSENQ
-1790 LSSKQDVR
+1790 SSKPDNKLSKPENDVK
-1798 GTKTEHP
+1798 GSTNQTQTKTAV
-1805 PTLGTTTHGQAQT
+1805 T
-1818 PLTRK
+1818 
-1823 QDGVTVRGLQAS
+1823 QDNVKIKGLQAN

-1849 VEEPP
+1849 IEESSN
-1854 GAAPGRAVAHVSLVA
+1854 AAASKSVTHVSLIA
-1869 LCFDRITTQ
+1869 LCFDRIATQ

-1885 VEEASTGTEP
+1885 VEETPNNPDTGRPSVNFEK
-1895 VRTSEFGGYVHA
+1895 YANA

-1918 RSNAGAEKGQEI
+1918 RSNAGAEKGKEI
-1930 AAKLNIHR
+1930 AAKLNVHR

-1946 DTTGTGTCAITA
+1946 DTSDMGTCAITT

-1965 VLFTLEELDEFTFVD
+1965 VLFTLEELDDFTFVD
-1980 ETDQQALPDVTRIGP
+1980 ETEQPPATDVTRIGP

-2004 FECGLENLTIKGGR
+2004 FECGIENLVVKGGR
-2018 QSGAVLY
+2018 QSGAILY
-2025 DALGVMGQANVAER
+2025 NSFGMMGTSSTNER
-2039 GGTPTPNDSSDSPTG
+2039 SGLLKSNDSSDSPTG
-2054 SGYNTDVSED
+2054 SGYSTDVSD
-2064 ALPCGRASPSSD
+2064 DNIPCDGVSPSSD
-2076 LNGNSASDE
+2076 INGNSVSEE

-2095 KKDLPLMPPPPDS
+2095 KKELPLMPPPPDS
-2108 CSMKLAIRELWFSFA
+2108 SSMKLTIKEIWFSFA
-2123 APTNVRSPAHTF
+2123 APTNVRSPALTF

-2155 VDQLTSSLR
+2155 IDQLKSSLNK
-2164 RLETEGTL
+2164 LETEGTL

-2181 MTEALENKSVHFPL
+2181 MTEALENKSIHFPL

-2200 RLTKVARA
+2200 RLTKQARF

-2216 LCGILHHYLHQARHS
+2216 LCNLLHHYLHQANYS
-2231 VIEDATTSDGLPALV
+2231 TIEDATLSDGLPALV

-2251 LVALARQWMKF
+2251 LVALARQWMNF
-2262 IVVTPAFKGVSLHRP
+2262 IVVTPAFKGVRLLRP
-2277 AQPLKP
+2277 AQTLKP
-2283 HPSGDQEP
+2283 HNTVRRD
-2291 EDGLGLDSGG
+2291 EDDLNGLENGG
-2301 GLQSD
+2301 ALQSD

-2311 AEFEFDAATVSE
+2311 AEFEFDAATISE

-2328 EGPAGRPPPGSSA
+2328 EGTNTRPPPTGVSSG
-2341 PVTGAELMRK
+2341 PVSGAEIMRK
-2351 LSKTHT
+2351 LSKSHA
-2357 HSDSALR
+2357 HSDSALK

-2369 PYHSLSYTSGE
+2369 PYQSLSYTSGD
-2380 TATDSPAHGGRA
+2380 TANDSPAHISRSGM
-2392 GAPARES
+2392 PVKES

-2426 GGTAGR
+2426 NATAVK
-2432 SGSLTR
+2432 SSSLTR
-2438 TGTTLA
+2438 TGNPVA
-2444 TDMLS
+2444 TEMLS

-2460 SFYNWMSNAVGGRA
+2460 SFYNWMSNAVGNRGSVVH
-2474 GAAQESP
+2474 ESP
-2481 IPRPGHG
+2481 LIKSGNN
-2488 SLPTGVAPN
+2488 SLPTGTTHN

-2515 NTLDGTQSQH
+2515 NTLEGTQSQH
-2525 STSQDDVA
+2525 STSQDDIA
-2533 GVEEAHPGFPAVQL
+2533 GIEEGNQGFPAVQL
-2547 ADAQVVFRPLLSH
+2547 ADAQVVFKPLLSH
-2560 TGVQAQDAAPLCC
+2560 TGIQSQDVVPLSY
-2573 RMHFGEHLSFSG
+2573 RMYFGEHLSFSG
-2585 ALDRLRADIV
+2585 TLDCLRADIV
-2595 DSDTAKE
+2595 DSDTSKE
-2602 RRGRRARRPGHV
+2602 RRSKRAKRQGAI

-2627 ETFSLSAVV
+2627 ETFSINAVI
-2636 MEKSV
+2636 MEKSM
-2641 CTPRPPAHALS
+2641 CTPQNSTSALS

-2659 HHSTLHCDFTVSCR
+2659 YYNTFHCNFTVSCQ

-2682 LVRLVHQFST
+2682 LVRLIHQFST
-2692 MVDGIKAT
+2692 MIDDIKAT

-2719 FRTRK
+2719 FKTRK

-2744 NRAGNAKGKRAPA
+2744 NRVNNMKSKRANN
-2757 EGGRK
+2757 ETNKK
-2762 EPRGKNSLGR
+2762 ESRNKNSLGR

-2781 RKGSKDVV
+2781 RKGSKDAV
-2789 DHTAIHMDDS
+2789 DHMTIHMDDS
-2799 DSVTVSEQSEPS
+2799 DSITVSEQSEPS

-2823 FYSLISDPTGV
+2823 FYSLISDPTGF
-2834 LEASSEAFG
+2834 LEKSSEPLG
-2843 PAGNGRRPS
+2843 PAG
-2852 CFRAASQCPQSCRP
+2852 
-2866 RHPGCGQRV
+2866 
-2875 RKAGQC
+2875 
-2881 RESRPGRPRG
+2881 
-2891 PPALRG
+2891 
-2897 SRPGSGRPLGWRWA
+2897 
-2911 GLRLALRPSRRVP
+2911 
-2924 GVRSPAEPPCRVVFE
+2924 RSPSEPTCRVVFE
-2939 DEQDDGSL
+2939 NEQDNNSL
-2947 ARAQRKRSVAA
+2947 NRSQRKRSLVT
-2958 AAEPQHVTLIVF
+2958 AEPQHVTLIVF
-2970 GIGTVTRTHLEA
+2970 GIGMVNRTHLEA

-3001 LKERMKEDDRDLRHR
+3001 LKEKMKDVLHQKMTETCATAHIGGVNIVLLEGITPNIQLEDF
-3016 AHRECLPGPGCP
+3016 P
-3028 TRGSSPSR
+3028 TSPTST
-3036 VLPRRAPPREGL
+3036 AKQE
-3048 REATPFLETVVK
+3048 FLTVVK
-3060 CSVAKSQALYSA
+3060 CSIAKSQALYSA

-3082 VAKLGAVSVS
+3082 VFKVGAISIN
-3092 IPQHPATLHGMMVRS
+3092 IPQHPATLHSMMVRS

-3112 QQISDLLRPPSAAPP
+3112 KQISDLIRQPSTVVPP
-3127 PAKEDIATPLPSE
+3127 PKEDVATPLLSE
-3140 KTPTSINQTPIET
+3140 KTPTSVNQTPIET
-3153 NEFPQLPEGLEKKPI
+3153 NVFPQLPEGLEKKPI

-3200 HGVTGAQTRFTFELP
+3200 HGMTGAQTRFTFELP

-3220 FTSKVSATDLSTI
+3220 FTSKVSSTDMSTI
-3233 PPSASLTL
+3233 PPSASLNL
-3241 PPVTMS
+3241 PPVTMH
-3247 GKYVMEEPD
+3247 GKYIMEEHD
-3256 GASDPAWSLDELP
+3256 TYSDQAWSMDDLP
-3269 PKQGHYLRGNYL
+3269 AKQGYYLQGNYL
-3281 RCVAEVRLRALAPSR
+3281 RCMAE
-3296 SPPLLRPRPSFLSLQ
+3296 
-3311 ATPRLTKGWESEAL
+3311 
-3325 GRLRTPSPDGTFTA
+3325 
-3339 RLRLQVG
+3339 VG

-3384 IPLWNEPDGTAD
+3384 IPLWNEHDGTTD
-3396 GEKPKILLYSLNLQ
+3396 GEKPKILLYSLNLR

-3425 VRLETGLIEL
+3425 VRFETGLIEL
-3435 ELSNRLQT
+3435 ELSNRIQT
-3443 KASPGSS
+3443 KAMPGSS
-3450 SCLKLFGKCQV
+3450 SYLKLFGKCQV

-3493 GLRNALREEISGS
+3493 GLRNAFQEEIGGS
-3506 SDREAVLITLNRPIV
+3506 TGREAVLITLSRPIV

-3541 YDNWNEQRMAL
+3541 YDNWNEQRLAL
-3552 HRDIHVATKE
+3552 NKDIHMATKE

-3593 LPISSA
+3593 LPITNA
-3599 AQSTHPGDL
+3599 PQPANHTADF
-3608 DTGSALVLTIEST
+3608 DMGSALVLTIEST

-3645 DGFETSWDDWKPE
+3645 DGFETTWDDWKPE
-3658 VRGDL
+3658 VRTDL

-3676 VCSRTAGQ
+3676 VCSRTTGQ
-3684 AAAESSSAGT
+3684 ASAESSSAGT

-3717 LSALGNTL
+3717 LNALGNTL
-3725 TTLTGEEDADDIA
+3725 TTLTGEEDIDDIA
-3738 DLTSVNMADLSD
+3738 DLNSVNMADLSD

-3755 AASPT
+3755 SMSPTVHTNSEAVCVNGESLKLTLGQRLVNHLLGLKPERHRYSVPTDYLSGLERSDSGSVRSHTAASRSRSWANET
-3760 AHMEAADYRRPGAPG
+3760 VDHRRPGQLG
-3775 SQAGELRGRKAVK
+3775 SQNVDPRGRKFVK
-3788 RVVDIRE
+3788 RLVDIRE

-3821 RYQQL
+3821 RYQHL
-3826 ESVAAN
+3826 ESVAVN

-3858 SYKPSYSR
+3858 GYKPSYSR
-3866 SKSISASGRPPLKRM
+3866 SKSITASGRPPFKRT
-3881 ERTSSRLGEAEE
+3881 ERASSRLDGEE
-3893 LPEIRVDAASPGPR
+3893 LPEIRIEAASPAGPR
-3907 VTFSIQDTVR
+3907 VTFNIQDSLNNTV
-3917 VPRHVVLAAAEAP
+3917 L
-3930 KVRCQGRAA
+3930 
-3939 PHCCSAGACSGL
+3939 GL
-3951 KKTVWGSTPQ
+3951 NRQSR
-3961 PSVPGE
+3961 
-3967 GCFQFPE
+3967 
-3974 ETELDLLSVTVDG
+3974 
-3987 PPYYSSHS
+3987 YSW
-3995 EGSCSVF
+3995 
-4002 SSPKTPGGLSPG
+4002 
-4014 LTFQSEEGR
+4014 EEGYFKTEEKR
-4023 RDDSLSSSSEDSEKD
+4023 EDSSSSSSEESDKEEQHDIEKMYI
-4038 EDHERGRLCVYR
+4038 YR
-4050 RPLHATRK
+4050 KPPPNTRK
-4058 KATGFAAVHQL
+4058 KSSGFAAVHQL
-4069 FTERWPTA
+4069 FTERWP
-4077 PVGRSLGGAATERN
+4077 AAASSRNVSSTTTERN

-4105 KCVLHPSTLLQE
+4105 KCVLYPTTLQQE
-4117 HDDMGLRRS
+4117 HDDISLRRS
-4126 CDRSSRSLD
+4126 YDRSSRSLD

-4144 FHANYA
+4144 FQNNYA
-4150 STTHLMAGKK
+4150 STTHLLAGKK

-4165 QTKPGDQETT
+4165 PTKSSDSETT

-4212 ESKLYAKGKGGAG
+4212 ESKLYGMKDTATSPLSSTVHNKTNTLLPPPPPPIPSAKGKGSGG
-4225 VKTAKLYAWVAL
+4225 VKTAKLYAWVSL

-4246 SPCLLDFLEKALET
+4246 SPNLLDFLEKALET

-4266 ERNFTTVSS
+4266 ERNYSVNT
-4275 QDEDMGHFEMPDP
+4275 QDEDIGQFEIQDP

-4300 TSAYASFPVDVVVYV
+4300 TSAYSSFPVDVVVYV

-4348 RGELEMLG
+4348 RSELETLG
-4356 AVHPAEAPS
+4356 ATHPSDISVGNLSMPS
-4365 PGGTTAQSGARPC
+4365 GLKGNL
-4378 ASKSGTPGSSGLGS
+4378 SKSSMSGSSPGLGS
-4392 PLGRSRHSS
+4392 PLGRTRHSS
-4401 SQSDLSG
+4401 SQSDLT
-4408 ASSSSSGLS
+4408 SSSSNSSGLS

-4439 TAVSGLTAGSGGLGN
+4439 STVSGLAPGSSGLGH
-4454 VDEEPTS
+4454 VDEELTS

-4471 NLEFVKVSLSRIRRS
+4471 NLEFVKVSLSRMRRS
-4486 GGASFSDGQPSGKS
+4486 GGASFFESVS
-4500 AGKVDTTLI
+4500 ANKTSSKMDTTLI

-4554 INLPTSG
+4554 INLPASG
-4561 PGTPD
+4561 SGTPD
-4566 SIEGISQ
+4566 SVDGVNQ

-4582 AYCRAWEQPSQSAS
+4582 AYCRTWDQPSQSAS
-4596 FSHTPQSPSV
+4596 FSHMAQSPNV
-4606 FGEHMASSTMS
+4606 FNEHTPSKSMS
-4617 PGTAA
+4617 PVAVVH
-4622 QSLKSPVPTRSRS
+4622 SLKSPAVARSRS
-4635 VSDSSVPRRDSLS
+4635 VSDSSVPRRDSVTKSL
-4648 KTSTP
+4648 TP
-4653 FNKSS
+4653 AFS
-4658 KAASQQGAP
+4658 KANKPSSQQGSP

-4726 QLDSKGGVVGGT
+4726 QLDSRGGVVGGT
-4738 IDVNALEMVAH
+4738 IDVNTLEMVAH

-4793 DEWKVNLYNTL
+4793 DEWNVNLYTPL
-4804 DSSMTDKSEIFVHG
+4804 DTSISDKSVIFIHG
-4818 DLKWDIFQVMI
+4818 DLQWDIFQVMI

-4861 WGPVPYLPPKM
+4861 WGPVPYLPPK
-4872 TTTNLERSSQ
+4872 TVVTNVEKNSR

-4894 PGVLKVVSGCHI
+4894 PGVLKIISGCHI
-4906 SLFQVPLPEDGM
+4906 SLFQIPLPEDTV
-4918 QFGGSMSLHGNHM
+4918 QLGGSMSLHGNHM

-4958 WTEAQKIWEDGS
+4958 WTEAQKIWEEGS
-4970 SDHSTY
+4970 SEHSTY

-5026 FNYVTATRNEEL
+5026 FNYVTAMRNEEL
-5038 NLLRNVDANNMEN
+5038 NLLRNVDANNPES
-5051 STAVKNSSLL
+5051 STAVKNASVL
-5061 SGFRGGSSYNHETET
+5061 SGFRGASSYNHETET

-5098 SLQDANQKP
+5098 ALQDVDSKP

-5125 DAELIMFL
+5125 DAELIIFL

-5138 AYLKEKEKAIFP
+5138 AYLKEKEKGVLP
-5150 PRILSTRPG
+5150 PRVFTTRSG
-5159 QKSPIILH
+5159 QKSPVIQI
-5167 DDSSSEKDREDGITY
+5167 DDRSSEKEKEESTNYTY
-5182 TTVDWRDFMCNTW
+5182 VDWREFMCNTW

-5247 LSVLIKKLVRPA
+5247 LSVLIKKL
-5259 EAEGPGPAGP
+5259 
-5269 EPVALSSA
+5269 
-5277 VCSRRLGRSLP
+5277 
-5288 LKVPRSRRAPRGE
+5288 
-5301 HWSPAGR
+5301 
-5308 TAGRCSPTGSAAGS
+5308 GSA
-5322 SGLRSPKPRGG
+5322 
-5333 GRGASQLQA
+5333 LQDEKEKK
-5342 AAPSRTPQRAPGSR
+5342 GK
-5356 LAPGVWRSGPPR
+5356 
-5368 DTGARTREPAASG
+5368 DKE
-5381 APAWPRG
+5381 
-5388 RRGEGEPG
+5388 EH

>member
-1 CIEIST
+1 ME
-7 LVLTRVL
+7 
-14 HMLLTRHTVP
+14 
-24 GPERLVAGDHRARK
+24 
-38 ALRCCSGKT
+38 
-47 YTMDQRKNE
+47 QRKND
-56 SIVPSFTQLEDF
+56 SIVPSITQLEDF
-68 LTEHD
+68 LTEHN

-106 LVLNRLHKRGYIH
+106 LVLNRLYKHGYIH

-169 PKAETRLYVTVN
+169 PKAETRLYITVN

-202 LEPTIVPPRKEE
+202 LEPTIIPPKKDD
-214 DKTQG
+214 DKTRENG
-219 AGGARTQSKIERVKV
+219 RTRTQSKMERVKV

-246 SLIPVVKVSVSTG
+246 SLIPVIKVNVSTG

-272 CVSFDDAFLTY
+272 CINFDDAFLTY

-327 MGEGFVVMH
+327 MGEGFVVMQ

-341 VYYYM
+341 IYYYM

-351 VPEEVEENIDG
+351 VPEETEENIEED
-362 ETSSEDCKLQDLPPC
+362 TSSEDCKLQDLPPC

-414 LKVSEIAQPG
+414 LNVSEIAQPG
-424 RPRQVLAFELRMN
+424 RLRQILAFELRMN
-437 IIADATVDLL
+437 IIADATIDLL
-447 FTKNRFLVTTE
+447 FTKNR
-458 SKGECVVMISVSR
+458 
-471 QLSSMQETNAVHVN
+471 ETNAVHVN

-493 INIPVTVEEGGYT
+493 INIPMTVEENGYT

-520 SMQYRALLEA
+520 SMQYRTLLEA

-538 ASYPRVW
+538 ASYPRIW

-557 YKATYHFIFAQKHF
+557 YKATYHFIFAQKNF
-571 FTVYLAACGE
+571 FTDLIQDWSSDNAPDIFSFVPYTWTFKIMFHQFEMIWAANQHNWIDCSTKQQENVYLAACGE
-581 TLTLDF
+581 TLNIDF

-595 PATCSTRFS
+595 PATCNTKFS
-604 LRGEEVDLHLFLPDC
+604 LRGEDVDLHLFLPDC

-631 NCHPHR
+631 NCHPNKMTNDTGI
-637 VAPDSGV
+637 P
-644 AAECQSGQSGQ
+644 AECQSGQ
-655 KAAKPKAGWVEC
+655 KTVKPKWRNITQEKAGWVEC
-667 WTVPSVV
+667 WTVPSVM
-674 LTIDY
+674 LTINY

-699 MEETLLSVLRP
+699 MEETMLSVLRP
-710 AQRAPGRAAPPPS
+710 SQKTTDRAVSSPS
-723 APRPPVDPAELPP
+723 TSSRPPVDPSELPP
-736 DRLHVEMAL
+736 DKLHVEMEL
-745 SPDSQMT
+745 SPDSQIT

-760 FLCIKENYFGEDDV
+760 FLCIKENYFGEDDM
-774 YMDFEEAA
+774 YMDFEEII
-782 SSPVVSLSTS
+782 SSPVLSLSTS

-797 MAAGAENGRQE
+797 TAVGMENDKKENE
-808 SESPARSPHPLS
+808 SSAKSIHPLS

-834 VHGRLPVHGTADGP
+834 VHGRLPVHGTTDGH

-858 CFEMKKGLCET
+858 CFEMKKGFRET

-879 VFVSDNYQV
+879 VFVSDNYQ
-888 ATVPRMAL
+888 
-896 GTASGPRPLGL
+896 
-907 AGCARVVLP
+907 
-916 CLTAVFPQRPPA
+916 QRPSV
-928 DESLREGHISLSGLQ
+928 DEVLRDGHISLSGLQ

-972 GSLTAKVTAPQVWPP
+972 GSLTAKVTAPQ
-987 HWPAPV
+987 
-993 MDPAADGSPARLS
+993 
-1006 SQLASLLEWGQTFA
+1006 LAYLLEWGQTFV

-1027 YELERPKSVVLCQ
+1027 YELERPKSVIICQ
-1040 HGVDRR
+1040 HGIDRR

-1051 LSCVPGPC
+1051 LSCIPGPC
-1059 PASEELKYTM
+1059 PASDDLKYTM
-1069 TRVALAGADLHV
+1069 TRLAVDGADIYI
-1081 VEQGCATNLK
+1081 VEHGCATNVK
-1091 MGAVRVANCN
+1091 MGAIRVANCN
-1101 LHSPTVG
+1101 LHNQSVG
-1108 EGVSAAVQDLHVRQ
+1108 EGISAAIQDFQVRQ
-1122 FVEQPSSPRAG
+1122 YIEQLNNCRVG
-1133 LQPAVLRRACWLE
+1133 LQPAVLRRAYWLE
-1146 AGSAS
+1146 AGSAN
-1151 LGLVTVDVALAA
+1151 LGLITVDIALAA
-1163 DHPSKHEAQR
+1163 DHHSKHEAQR
-1173 HFLETHDARTKR
+1173 HFLEIHDARTKR
-1185 DALPSHT
+1185 
-1192 PRCLSLC
+1192 
-1199 RLWFLWPEDNLT
+1199 LWFLWPDDTLKNK
-1211 SRRCRSK
+1211 RCRNK

-1226 FFGGTAGGLDFF
+1226 FFGGTITGLDFF
-1238 RLEELTPSSSSAF
+1238 KLDELTPSSSSAF
-1251 SSTSAESDMCY
+1251 SSTSAESDMYY

-1271 RVVTRG
+1271 WIITKEIPKIIDGTVMDLMDFDYQVT
-1277 VLTMA
+1277 V
-1282 DSTVARAR
+1282 
-1290 VPRPGWRGMDG
+1290 
-1301 AKGKE
+1301 
-1306 WESKA
+1306 
-1311 VGAEAERRAQPL
+1311 
-1323 SLQVPLRPHSASS
+1323 
-1336 SSEESGSSGAAQPLL
+1336 
-1351 AGETESPASTSG
+1351 
-1363 AEDRVAPRGFLPPV
+1363 
-1377 KRDEG
+1377 
-1382 PASAPADVSGSS
+1382 
-1394 PVSPH
+1394 
-1399 AQERPAG
+1399 
-1406 QSPLRS
+1406 
-1412 PLKRQA
+1412 
-1418 SVCSARLGSTK
+1418 
-1429 SLTAAFY
+1429 
-1436 GDKQPAAVGVQ
+1436 
-1447 FSSDVSRSDEN
+1447 
-1458 VLDSPKQRRSFG
+1458 
-1470 SFPYTPSADSSS
+1470 SFPCA
-1482 FHQYRSMDSSM
+1482 
-1493 SMADSEAY
+1493 
-1501 FSAAEE
+1501 
-1507 FEPVSSDEGP
+1507 
-1517 GTYPGRKR
+1517 
-1525 KRRQAQQVD
+1525 RQEVI
-1534 YSRGSVYHSV
+1534 
-1544 EGPLTGHGES
+1544 
-1554 VLDGRTLPFRAH
+1554 
-1566 PSQASFV
+1566 
-1573 SALGGEDDPAEH
+1573 
-1585 LHMAE
+1585 
-1590 AERAEAERAEAEQ
+1590 
-1603 APPPQ
+1603 
-1608 PARSCYQTY
+1608 
-1617 LSQFQVVNWAARHPA
+1617 
-1632 NKRTSKSSLHR
+1632 
-1643 PLDLDTPT
+1643 
-1651 SEDSSSSCE
+1651 
-1660 QLSVPTFK
+1660 
-1668 VVKQGLTANAL
+1668 KQGLTANSL
-1679 LDRGLRLSG
+1679 LDRGMQLSG
-1688 PTPTT
+1688 STSNT

-1699 KKAGDDT
+1699 KKVVDNTDDETLT
-1706 EDEPLVGECGP
+1706 EEWTL
-1717 GQPAAQA
+1717 GQPVSQT
-1724 RTAAVVEVRGAVD
+1724 RTTAIVEVKGTVD
-1737 VVLTPLVAEALDRY
+1737 IVLTPLVAEALDRY
-1751 IEALAHCASAR
+1751 IEAMVHCANTQ

-1769 DLHARVLREV
+1769 NLHAKVLREAV
-1779 LQSSRPTFSEQ
+1779 QNSKTTFSEN

-1798 GTKTEHP
+1798 GMKTEHP
-1805 PTLGTTTHGQAQT
+1805 TIGTTNQGQAQT
-1818 PLTRK
+1818 NLTVK
-1823 QDGVTVRGLQAS
+1823 QDNVTIKGLQAN

-1849 VEEPP
+1849 VEESPTT
-1854 GAAPGRAVAHVSLVA
+1854 APSRNVTHVSLVA
-1869 LCFDRITTQ
+1869 LCFDRIATQ
-1878 VRMNRGV
+1878 LRMNRGV
-1885 VEEASTGTEP
+1885 VEETSNNAEP
-1895 VRTSEFGGYVHA
+1895 GRTPNFDRYVHA

-1918 RSNAGAEKGQEI
+1918 RSNAGAEKGKEI

-1946 DTTGTGTCAITA
+1946 DTTDIGTCAITA

-1980 ETDQQALPDVTRIGP
+1980 ETDHQAVADVTRIGP

-2025 DALGVMGQANVAER
+2025 NTFGIMGKANVTER
-2039 GGTPTPNDSSDSPTG
+2039 GGVLTSNNSSDSPTG
-2054 SGYNTDVSED
+2054 SGYNTDVSD
-2064 ALPCGRASPSSD
+2064 DNLPCDRTSPSSD
-2076 LNGNSASDE
+2076 LNGNSVSDE

-2108 CSMKLAIRELWFSFA
+2108 CSMKLTIKEIWFSFA
-2123 APTNVRSPAHTF
+2123 APTNMRSPTHTF

-2155 VDQLTSSLR
+2155 IDQLKSSLNK
-2164 RLETEGTL
+2164 LETEGTL
-2172 RVCAVMGCI
+2172 RICAVMGCI

-2200 RLTKVARA
+2200 RLTKLARF

-2216 LCGILHHYLHQARHS
+2216 LCNILHHYLHQANYS
-2231 VIEDATTSDGLPALV
+2231 IIDDATMSDGLPALV

-2283 HPSGDQEP
+2283 QTAVDHEH
-2291 EDGLGLDSGG
+2291 EDGLGLDNGG

-2328 EGPAGRPPPGSSA
+2328 EGTANRPPPGGSG
-2341 PVTGAELMRK
+2341 PVTGAEIMRK

-2357 HSDSALR
+2357 HSDSALK
-2364 IKGSH
+2364 IKGIH
-2369 PYHSLSYTSGE
+2369 PYHSLSYTSGD
-2380 TATDSPAHGGRA
+2380 TATDSPVHVGRS
-2392 GAPARES
+2392 GMPVKES

-2426 GGTAGR
+2426 SSAAVK
-2432 SGSLTR
+2432 SSSLTR
-2438 TGTTLA
+2438 TGNTVA

-2460 SFYNWMSNAVGGRA
+2460 SFYNWMSNAVGNRGSVV
-2474 GAAQESP
+2474 QESP
-2481 IPRPGHG
+2481 VTKSVHN

-2515 NTLDGTQSQH
+2515 NTLDGTHSQH

-2533 GVEEAHPGFPAVQL
+2533 GVEEANQGFPAVQL
-2547 ADAQVVFRPLLSH
+2547 ADAQVVFKPLLSH
-2560 TGVQAQDAAPLCC
+2560 TGIQSQDAVPLCY
-2573 RMHFGEHLSFSG
+2573 RMYFGEHLSFSG
-2585 ALDRLRADIV
+2585 TLDCLRADIV
-2595 DSDTAKE
+2595 DSDTAKD
-2602 RRGRRARRPGHV
+2602 RKGKRARRQGHV

-2627 ETFSLSAVV
+2627 ETFSISAVV

-2641 CTPRPPAHALS
+2641 CTPQNSTSALS
-2652 FHDLSKR
+2652 FHDLNKR
-2659 HHSTLHCDFTVSCR
+2659 YYNTFHCNFTISCQ

-2682 LVRLVHQFST
+2682 LVRLIHQFST
-2692 MVDGIKAT
+2692 MIDDIKAT

-2719 FRTRK
+2719 FKTRK

-2744 NRAGNAKGKRAPA
+2744 NRVNNAKNKRTNN
-2757 EGGRK
+2757 ENNKK
-2762 EPRGKNSLGR
+2762 ESRNKNSLGR

-2781 RKGSKDVV
+2781 RKGSKDVA
-2789 DHTAIHMDDS
+2789 DHMTIHMDDS
-2799 DSVTVSEQSEPS
+2799 DSITVSEQSEPS

-2823 FYSLISDPTGV
+2823 FYSLISDPTGI
-2834 LEASSEAFG
+2834 LEKSSETFG
-2843 PAGNGRRPS
+2843 PAG
-2852 CFRAASQCPQSCRP
+2852 
-2866 RHPGCGQRV
+2866 
-2875 RKAGQC
+2875 
-2881 RESRPGRPRG
+2881 
-2891 PPALRG
+2891 
-2897 SRPGSGRPLGWRWA
+2897 
-2911 GLRLALRPSRRVP
+2911 
-2924 GVRSPAEPPCRVVFE
+2924 VRSPTEPACKVVFE
-2939 DEQDDGSL
+2939 NEQDNNSVTKT
-2947 ARAQRKRSVAA
+2947 QRKRSLVTS
-2958 AAEPQHVTLIVF
+2958 EPQHVTLIVF
-2970 GIGTVTRTHLEA
+2970 GIGMVNRTHLEA

-3001 LKERMKEDDRDLRHR
+3001 LKEKMKDVLHQKMTETCATAHIGGVNIVLLEGITPNIQLEDF
-3016 AHRECLPGPGCP
+3016 P
-3028 TRGSSPSR
+3028 TSPTST
-3036 VLPRRAPPREGL
+3036 AKQE
-3048 REATPFLETVVK
+3048 FLTVVK
-3060 CSVAKSQALYSA
+3060 CSIAKSQALYSA
-3072 QRGLRTSNAA
+3072 QRGLKTNNAA
-3082 VAKLGAVSVS
+3082 VFKVGAISIN
-3092 IPQHPATLHGMMVRS
+3092 IPQHPATLHSMMVRS

-3112 QQISDLLRPPSAAPP
+3112 KQISDLIRQPSTAPQP
-3127 PAKEDIATPLPSE
+3127 VKEDIATPLPSE
-3140 KTPTSINQTPIET
+3140 KTPTSVNQTPIET

-3200 HGVTGAQTRFTFELP
+3200 HGMTGAQTRFTFELP

-3220 FTSKVSATDLSTI
+3220 FTSKVSATDMSTI
-3233 PPSASLTL
+3233 PPSASLNL

-3247 GKYVMEEPD
+3247 GKYIMEEHD
-3256 GASDPAWSLDELP
+3256 SYSDQVWSIDELP
-3269 PKQGHYLRGNYL
+3269 SKQGYYLQGNYL
-3281 RCVAEVRLRALAPSR
+3281 RCVAE
-3296 SPPLLRPRPSFLSLQ
+3296 
-3311 ATPRLTKGWESEAL
+3311 
-3325 GRLRTPSPDGTFTA
+3325 
-3339 RLRLQVG
+3339 VG

-3384 IPLWNEPDGTAD
+3384 IPLWNEHDGTAD
-3396 GEKPKILLYSLNLQ
+3396 GDKPKILLYSLNLQ

-3425 VRLETGLIEL
+3425 VRFETGLIEL

-3443 KASPGSS
+3443 KALPGSS
-3450 SCLKLFGKCQV
+3450 SYLKLFGKCQV

-3552 HRDIHVATKE
+3552 HKDIHMATKE

-3567 PGIQQTSAQAL
+3567 PGIQQTSAQAF

-3593 LPISSA
+3593 LPITNT
-3599 AQSTHPGDL
+3599 AQSNHTGDL

-3658 VRGDL
+3658 IRGDL

-3676 VCSRTAGQ
+3676 VCSRTTGQ

-3717 LSALGNTL
+3717 LNALGNTL
-3725 TTLTGEEDADDIA
+3725 TTLTGEEDIDDIA
-3738 DLTSVNMADLSD
+3738 DLNSVTIADLSD

-3755 AASPT
+3755 TMSPT
-3760 AHMEAADYRRPGAPG
+3760 IHTEAIDYRRQGTSG
-3775 SQAGELRGRKAVK
+3775 SQPGELRGRKIVK
-3788 RVVDIRE
+3788 RIVDIRE

-3826 ESVAAN
+3826 ESVAVN

-3858 SYKPSYSR
+3858 GYKPSYSR

-3881 ERTSSRLGEAEE
+3881 ERASSRVGEPEE

-3907 VTFSIQDTVR
+3907 VTFNIQDT
-3917 VPRHVVLAAAEAP
+3917 
-3930 KVRCQGRAA
+3930 
-3939 PHCCSAGACSGL
+3939 
-3951 KKTVWGSTPQ
+3951 
-3961 PSVPGE
+3961 
-3967 GCFQFPE
+3967 FPE
-3974 ETELDLLSVTVDG
+3974 ETELDLLSVTIDG
-3987 PPYYSSHS
+3987 PSHYSSNNS

-4002 SSPKTPGGLSPG
+4002 SSPKTPGGFSPSIP
-4014 LTFQSEEGR
+4014 FQPEESR
-4023 RDDSLSSSSEDSEKD
+4023 RDDSLSSTSEDSEKD
-4038 EDHERGRLCVYR
+4038 EKEEDHERERFYIYR
-4050 RPLHATRK
+4050 KPSHTSRK

-4069 FTERWPTA
+4069 FTERWPTT
-4077 PVGRSLGGAATERN
+4077 PVNRSLSGTTTERN

-4105 KCVLHPSTLLQE
+4105 KCVLHPTTLLQE
-4117 HDDMGLRRS
+4117 HDDISLRRS
-4126 CDRSSRSLD
+4126 YDRSSRSLD
-4135 QDSPSKKKK
+4135 HDSPSKKKK
-4144 FHANYA
+4144 FQTNYA
-4150 STTHLMAGKK
+4150 STTHLMTGKK

-4165 QTKPGDQETT
+4165 QTKPSDLETT

-4212 ESKLYAKGKGGAG
+4212 ESKLYGMKDSSATSPPSPPLPCTVHSKTNTLLPPQPPPIPSAKGKGSGG
-4225 VKTAKLYAWVAL
+4225 VKLAKLYAWVAL

-4266 ERNFTTVSS
+4266 ERNYTAVSS
-4275 QDEDMGHFEMPDP
+4275 QDEDMSHFEIPEPM
-4288 LEESTTSLVSSS
+4288 EESTTSLVSSS
-4300 TSAYASFPVDVVVYV
+4300 TSAYSSFPVDVVVYV

-4348 RGELEMLG
+4348 RGELETLG
-4356 AVHPAEAPS
+4356 TTYPAETLS
-4365 PGGTTAQSGARPC
+4365 PGSNALQSGTKTSAN
-4378 ASKSGTPGSSGLGS
+4378 KTGLPGSSGLGS

-4401 SQSDLSG
+4401 SQSDLTS
-4408 ASSSSSGLS
+4408 STSSSSGLS

-4439 TAVSGLTAGSGGLGN
+4439 TAVSGLTPGSGGLGN
-4454 VDEEPTS
+4454 MDEESTS

-4486 GGASFSDGQPSGKS
+4486 GGASFFESQFVNKS
-4500 AGKVDTTLI
+4500 ASKMDTTLI

-4566 SIEGISQ
+4566 SIEGVSQ

-4582 AYCRAWEQPSQSAS
+4582 AYCRTWEQPSQSAS
-4596 FSHTPQSPSV
+4596 FTHMPQSPNV
-4606 FGEHMASSTMS
+4606 FNEHITNSTMS

-4622 QSLKSPVPTRSRS
+4622 QSLKSPASIRSRS

-4653 FNKSS
+4653 FKSN
-4658 KAASQQGAP
+4658 KAASQQGTP

-4690 MGNTTWTTSGLK
+4690 MGNTNWTTSGLK

-4793 DEWKVNLYNTL
+4793 DEWKVNLYNSL
-4804 DSSMTDKSEIFVHG
+4804 ESSMTDKSEIFVHG

-4861 WGPVPYLPPKM
+4861 WGPVPYLPPKTM
-4872 TTTNLERSSQ
+4872 TNNLEKTSQ

-4906 SLFQVPLPEDGM
+4906 SLFQIPLPEDGM

-4958 WTEAQKIWEDGS
+4958 WTEAQKIWEEGS

-5038 NLLRNVDANNMEN
+5038 NLLRNVDANNTES
-5051 STAVKNSSLL
+5051 STTVKNSSLL

-5098 SLQDANQKP
+5098 TLQDASLKP

-5159 QKSPIILH
+5159 QKSPIIIH
-5167 DDSSSEKDREDGITY
+5167 DENSSDKDREDNITY

-5247 LSVLIKKLVRPA
+5247 LSVLIKKL
-5259 EAEGPGPAGP
+5259 GT
-5269 EPVALSSA
+5269 ALQDEKEKK
-5277 VCSRRLGRSLP
+5277 G
-5288 LKVPRSRRAPRGE
+5288 KDKEE
-5301 HWSPAGR
+5301 H
-5308 TAGRCSPTGSAAGS
+5308 
-5322 SGLRSPKPRGG
+5322 
-5333 GRGASQLQA
+5333 
-5342 AAPSRTPQRAPGSR
+5342 
-5356 LAPGVWRSGPPR
+5356 
-5368 DTGARTREPAASG
+5368 
-5381 APAWPRG
+5381 
-5388 RRGEGEPG
+5388 

>member
-1 CIEIST
+1 ME
-7 LVLTRVL
+7 
-14 HMLLTRHTVP
+14 H
-24 GPERLVAGDHRARK
+24 K
-38 ALRCCSGKT
+38 N
-47 YTMDQRKNE
+47 NE
-56 SIVPSFTQLEDF
+56 SFVPSITELEGY
-68 LTEHD
+68 LTEHN

-106 LVLNRLHKRGYIH
+106 LVINRLYKHGYIH

-127 LSGKVMV
+127 LSGKIML

-169 PKAETRLYVTVN
+169 PKAETRLYITVN

-194 GRLQELFG
+194 GHLEEIFG
-202 LEPTIVPPRKEE
+202 LDPTIFPPRKED
-214 DKTQG
+214 DKVRENG
-219 AGGARTQSKIERVKV
+219 KEKVQSELESGKV
-234 KTESQD
+234 KTESPD
-240 PTSSWR
+240 PSSSWR
-246 SLIPVVKVSVSTG
+246 SLIPVIKVNISTG

-272 CVSFDDAFLTY
+272 CVNFDDAFLTY

-292 DQFMHIVKG
+292 DQFMHILKG

-327 MGEGFVVMH
+327 MGEGFVVMQ

-341 VYYYM
+341 IYYYM

-351 VPEEVEENIDG
+351 VQEDPGENVEG
-362 ETSSEDCKLQDLPPC
+362 ESNTEDAKLQDLPPC

-399 RDCLWKFF
+399 RECLWKFF

-414 LKVSEIAQPG
+414 LKVSDIPQPG
-424 RPRQVLAFELRMN
+424 KPRQIQAFELRMN
-437 IIADATVDLL
+437 IIANATIDLL
-447 FTKNRFLVTTE
+447 FTKN
-458 SKGECVVMISVSR
+458 K
-471 QLSSMQETNAVHVN
+471 ETNAVHVN
-485 VGAGSYLE
+485 VWAGSYLE
-493 INIPVTVEEGGYT
+493 VNIPLIVTDTGYST
-506 PAIKG
+506 TIKG
-511 QLLHVDATT
+511 QLLHVDTTT
-520 SMQYRALLEA
+520 SMQFRTLLEA

-557 YKATYHFIFAQKHF
+557 YKATYHFIFAQKNF
-571 FTVYLAACGE
+571 FTDLIQDWSSDSAPDLYSFVPYTWNLKIMFHQFEMIWAANQHNWIDCSTKQQENVYLAACGE
-581 TLTLDF
+581 TLNIDF
-587 SLPFTDFV
+587 ALPFTDFI
-595 PATCSTRFS
+595 PTTCNTRFS
-604 LRGEEVDLHLFLPDC
+604 LRGGDVDLHLFLPDC
-619 HPSKYSLFMLVK
+619 HPSKYSLLTLVK
-631 NCHPHR
+631 DCHLSKTG
-637 VAPDSGV
+637 PDSCSS
-644 AAECQSGQSGQ
+644 AENHSGQ
-655 KAAKPKAGWVEC
+655 KHCKPKWRNVTQAGPGWVEC
-667 WTVPSVV
+667 WTVPSVM
-674 LTIDY
+674 LIIDY
-679 TWHPIYP
+679 TWHPIYS
-686 QKADEQLKQSLSE
+686 QKTDQQLKQSLSE
-699 MEETLLSVLRP
+699 MEESMLSMLRP
-710 AQRAPGRAAPPPS
+710 CQRTSERVTSPTAS
-723 APRPPVDPAELPP
+723 NRPTVDPSELPP
-736 DRLHVEMAL
+736 DKLHVELEL
-745 SPDSQMT
+745 SPDSQVVF
-752 LYGPLLNA
+752 YGPILMA
-760 FLCIKENYFGEDDV
+760 FLSIKENYFGEDDM
-774 YMDFEEAA
+774 YTDFEEVIA
-782 SSPVVSLSTS
+782 SPVLSMSTS

-797 MAAGAENGRQE
+797 TSVGMENDKRDRDQAAK
-808 SESPARSPHPLS
+808 SIHPLT
-820 LRPWDITVLVNLYK
+820 LRPWDITVLINVYK
-834 VHGRLPVHGTADGP
+834 VHAKLPVHCGNDGP
-848 ECPTAFLERL
+848 ECPTVFLERL
-858 CFEMKKGLCET
+858 CFEMKKTYRET
-869 MLQLVLSPLN
+869 SLQLVLSP
-879 VFVSDNYQV
+879 VYIFVNDNYQ
-888 ATVPRMAL
+888 
-896 GTASGPRPLGL
+896 RP
-907 AGCARVVLP
+907 
-916 CLTAVFPQRPPA
+916 AV
-928 DESLREGHISLSGLQ
+928 DGMLREGHISLSGLQ

-951 AEGLPLGSDSLEY
+951 AEGLPLGTDTMEY

-972 GSLTAKVTAPQVWPP
+972 CSLTAMVTAPQ
-987 HWPAPV
+987 
-993 MDPAADGSPARLS
+993 
-1006 SQLASLLEWGQTFA
+1006 LACLLDWGQTFM
-1020 FHVVCRE
+1020 FHVMCNE
-1027 YELERPKSVVLCQ
+1027 FQLERPKSVVICQ
-1040 HGVDRR
+1040 HGIDRR
-1046 FCESK
+1046 FCNAK
-1051 LSCVPGPC
+1051 LCCYPGPC
-1059 PASEELKYTM
+1059 LPADDLKYRM
-1069 TRVALAGADLHV
+1069 TRLSADGADIYLVDH
-1081 VEQGCATNLK
+1081 GCATNIK
-1091 MGAVRVANCN
+1091 MGAIRLANCN
-1101 LHSPTVG
+1101 LHNQAVG
-1108 EGVSAAVQDLHVRQ
+1108 EGISAAIQDVQLRQ
-1122 FVEQPSSPRAG
+1122 YIEQLDSSRSG
-1133 LQPAVLRRACWLE
+1133 LQPAVLRRAYWLE
-1146 AGSAS
+1146 TGSVM
-1151 LGLVTVDVALAA
+1151 LGLITADIALAA
-1163 DHPSKHEAQR
+1163 DHSSKHEVQR
-1173 HFLETHDARTKR
+1173 HFLETHDNRTR
-1185 DALPSHT
+1185 
-1192 PRCLSLC
+1192 
-1199 RLWFLWPEDNLT
+1199 RLWFLWPDDTPKNK
-1211 SRRCRSK
+1211 RIRNK

-1226 FFGGTAGGLDFF
+1226 FFGGTATGIDFF

-1251 SSTSAESDMCY
+1251 SNTSVESDMFY
-1262 GQSLLQPGE
+1262 GQSLLQPTE
-1271 RVVTRG
+1271 WIITKETQK
-1277 VLTMA
+1277 TMEVKA
-1282 DSTVARAR
+1282 N
-1290 VPRPGWRGMDG
+1290 VPRR
-1301 AKGKE
+1301 KE
-1306 WESKA
+1306 WDSRSVVIEIERKA
-1311 VGAEAERRAQPL
+1311 QHL
-1323 SLQVPLRPHSASS
+1323 SLQVPLRSHSSS
-1336 SSEESGSSGAAQPLL
+1336 SSEENSSCSAALPLL
-1351 AGETESPASTSG
+1351 AGEKDSPTSV
-1363 AEDRVAPRGFLPPV
+1363 AEDGLIQVDYPPRAKSQESHGSVPV
-1377 KRDEG
+1377 E
-1382 PASAPADVSGSS
+1382 ASRSS
-1394 PVSPH
+1394 PVSPNS
-1399 AQERPAG
+1399 QDRPAVH
-1406 QSPLRS
+1406 SPLRS

-1418 SVCSARLGSTK
+1418 SVCSTRLGSTK
-1429 SLTAAFY
+1429 SLSAAFY
-1436 GDKQPAAVGVQ
+1436 VDKPPGPVGVQ

-1470 SFPYTPSADSSS
+1470 SFPYTPSADSNS

-1507 FEPVSSDEGP
+1507 FEPISSDEGP

-1525 KRRQAQQVD
+1525 RKKQTQKID
-1534 YSRGSVYHSV
+1534 YSRGSIYHSV
-1544 EGPLTGHGES
+1544 EGPLTATVHGEAR
-1554 VLDGRTLPFRAH
+1554 LDPRTLPIRTHA
-1566 PSQASFV
+1566 SQASFV
-1573 SALGGEDDPAEH
+1573 SALGGEEEPLEH
-1585 LHMAE
+1585 KYPIE
-1590 AERAEAERAEAEQ
+1590 IEKRTENDQ
-1603 APPPQ
+1603 TSQQ
-1608 PARSCYQTY
+1608 PIMSCYQNY
-1617 LSQFQVVNWAARHPA
+1617 LSQFQVFNWSVKHPT

-1651 SEDSSSSCE
+1651 SEESSTSYE
-1660 QLSVPTFK
+1660 QLCVPTFK
-1668 VVKQGLTANAL
+1668 VVKQGLSANAL
-1679 LDRGLRLSG
+1679 LDRGMQLMGTSSS
-1688 PTPTT
+1688 T

-1699 KKAGDDT
+1699 KKATENTDDETLT
-1706 EDEPLVGECGP
+1706 EEWTLD
-1717 GQPAAQA
+1717 QPVSHT
-1724 RTAAVVEVRGAVD
+1724 RTTAIVEVKGTVD
-1737 VVLTPLVAEALDRY
+1737 VVLSPLVAEALDRY
-1751 IEALAHCASAR
+1751 IEAMVHFTSTR

-1769 DLHARVLREV
+1769 DLHTKVLKEAV
-1779 LQSSRPTFSEQ
+1779 QNSKTTFSENQ
-1790 LSSKQDVR
+1790 SSKPDNKLSKPENDVK
-1798 GTKTEHP
+1798 GSTNQTQTKTAV
-1805 PTLGTTTHGQAQT
+1805 T
-1818 PLTRK
+1818 
-1823 QDGVTVRGLQAS
+1823 QDNVKIKGLQAN

-1849 VEEPP
+1849 IEESSN
-1854 GAAPGRAVAHVSLVA
+1854 AAASKSVTHVSLIA
-1869 LCFDRITTQ
+1869 LCFDRIATQ

-1885 VEEASTGTEP
+1885 VEETPNNPDTGRPSVNFEK
-1895 VRTSEFGGYVHA
+1895 YANA

-1918 RSNAGAEKGQEI
+1918 RSNAGAEKGKEI
-1930 AAKLNIHR
+1930 AAKLNVHR

-1946 DTTGTGTCAITA
+1946 DTSDMGTCAITT

-1965 VLFTLEELDEFTFVD
+1965 VLFTLEELDDFTFVD
-1980 ETDQQALPDVTRIGP
+1980 ETEQPPATDVTRIGP

-2004 FECGLENLTIKGGR
+2004 FECGIENLVVKGGR
-2018 QSGAVLY
+2018 QSGAILY
-2025 DALGVMGQANVAER
+2025 NSFGMMGTSSTNER
-2039 GGTPTPNDSSDSPTG
+2039 SGLLKSNDSSDSPTG
-2054 SGYNTDVSED
+2054 SGYSTDVSD
-2064 ALPCGRASPSSD
+2064 DNIPCDGVSPSSD
-2076 LNGNSASDE
+2076 INGNSVSEE

-2095 KKDLPLMPPPPDS
+2095 KKELPLMPPPPDS
-2108 CSMKLAIRELWFSFA
+2108 SSMKLTIKEIWFSFA
-2123 APTNVRSPAHTF
+2123 APTNVRSPALTF

-2155 VDQLTSSLR
+2155 IDQLKSSLNK
-2164 RLETEGTL
+2164 LETEGTL

-2181 MTEALENKSVHFPL
+2181 MTEALENKSIHFPL

-2200 RLTKVARA
+2200 RLTKQARF

-2216 LCGILHHYLHQARHS
+2216 LCNLLHHYLHQANYS
-2231 VIEDATTSDGLPALV
+2231 TIEDATLSDGLPALV

-2251 LVALARQWMKF
+2251 LVALARQWMNF
-2262 IVVTPAFKGVSLHRP
+2262 IVVTPAFKGVRLLRP
-2277 AQPLKP
+2277 AQTLKP
-2283 HPSGDQEP
+2283 HNTVRRD
-2291 EDGLGLDSGG
+2291 EDDLNGLENGG
-2301 GLQSD
+2301 ALQSD

-2311 AEFEFDAATVSE
+2311 AEFEFDAATISE

-2328 EGPAGRPPPGSSA
+2328 EGTNTRPPPTGVSSG
-2341 PVTGAELMRK
+2341 PVSGAEIMRK
-2351 LSKTHT
+2351 LSKSHA
-2357 HSDSALR
+2357 HSDSALK

-2369 PYHSLSYTSGE
+2369 PYQSLSYTSGD
-2380 TATDSPAHGGRA
+2380 TANDSPAHISRSGM
-2392 GAPARES
+2392 PVKES

-2426 GGTAGR
+2426 NATAVK
-2432 SGSLTR
+2432 SSSLTR
-2438 TGTTLA
+2438 TGNPVA
-2444 TDMLS
+2444 TEMLS

-2460 SFYNWMSNAVGGRA
+2460 SFYNWMSNAVGNRGSVVH
-2474 GAAQESP
+2474 ESP
-2481 IPRPGHG
+2481 LIKSGNN
-2488 SLPTGVAPN
+2488 SLPTGTTHN

-2515 NTLDGTQSQH
+2515 NTLEGTQSQH
-2525 STSQDDVA
+2525 STSQDDIA
-2533 GVEEAHPGFPAVQL
+2533 GIEEGNQGFPAVQL
-2547 ADAQVVFRPLLSH
+2547 ADAQVVFKPLLSH
-2560 TGVQAQDAAPLCC
+2560 TGIQSQDVVPLSY
-2573 RMHFGEHLSFSG
+2573 RMYFGEHLSFSG
-2585 ALDRLRADIV
+2585 TLDCLRADIV
-2595 DSDTAKE
+2595 DSDTSKE
-2602 RRGRRARRPGHV
+2602 RRSKRAKRQGAI

-2627 ETFSLSAVV
+2627 ETFSINAVI
-2636 MEKSV
+2636 MEKSM
-2641 CTPRPPAHALS
+2641 CTPQNSTSALS

-2659 HHSTLHCDFTVSCR
+2659 YYNTFHCNFTVSCQ

-2682 LVRLVHQFST
+2682 LVRLIHQFST
-2692 MVDGIKAT
+2692 MIDDIKAT

-2719 FRTRK
+2719 FKTRK

-2744 NRAGNAKGKRAPA
+2744 NRVNNMKSKRANN
-2757 EGGRK
+2757 ETNKK
-2762 EPRGKNSLGR
+2762 ESRNKNSLGR

-2781 RKGSKDVV
+2781 RKGSKDAV
-2789 DHTAIHMDDS
+2789 DHMTIHMDDS
-2799 DSVTVSEQSEPS
+2799 DSITVSEQSEPS

-2823 FYSLISDPTGV
+2823 FYSLISDPTGF
-2834 LEASSEAFG
+2834 LEKSSEPLG
-2843 PAGNGRRPS
+2843 PAG
-2852 CFRAASQCPQSCRP
+2852 
-2866 RHPGCGQRV
+2866 
-2875 RKAGQC
+2875 
-2881 RESRPGRPRG
+2881 
-2891 PPALRG
+2891 
-2897 SRPGSGRPLGWRWA
+2897 
-2911 GLRLALRPSRRVP
+2911 
-2924 GVRSPAEPPCRVVFE
+2924 RSPSEPTCRVVFE
-2939 DEQDDGSL
+2939 NEQDNNSL
-2947 ARAQRKRSVAA
+2947 NRSQRKRSLVT
-2958 AAEPQHVTLIVF
+2958 AEPQHVTLIVF
-2970 GIGTVTRTHLEA
+2970 GIGMVNRTHLEA

-3001 LKERMKEDDRDLRHR
+3001 LKEKMKDVLHQKMTETCATAHIGGVNIVLLEGITPNIQLEDF
-3016 AHRECLPGPGCP
+3016 P
-3028 TRGSSPSR
+3028 TSPTST
-3036 VLPRRAPPREGL
+3036 AKQE
-3048 REATPFLETVVK
+3048 FLTVVK
-3060 CSVAKSQALYSA
+3060 CSIAKSQALYSA

-3082 VAKLGAVSVS
+3082 VFKVGAISIN
-3092 IPQHPATLHGMMVRS
+3092 IPQHPATLHSMMVRS

-3112 QQISDLLRPPSAAPP
+3112 KQISDLIRQPSTVVPP
-3127 PAKEDIATPLPSE
+3127 PKEDVATPLLSE
-3140 KTPTSINQTPIET
+3140 KTPTSVNQTPIET
-3153 NEFPQLPEGLEKKPI
+3153 NVFPQLPEGLEKKPI

-3200 HGVTGAQTRFTFELP
+3200 HGMTGAQTRFTFELP

-3220 FTSKVSATDLSTI
+3220 FTSKVSSTDMSTI
-3233 PPSASLTL
+3233 PPSASLNL
-3241 PPVTMS
+3241 PPVTMH
-3247 GKYVMEEPD
+3247 GKYIMEEHD
-3256 GASDPAWSLDELP
+3256 TYSDQAWSMDDLP
-3269 PKQGHYLRGNYL
+3269 AKQGYYLQGNYL
-3281 RCVAEVRLRALAPSR
+3281 RCMAE
-3296 SPPLLRPRPSFLSLQ
+3296 
-3311 ATPRLTKGWESEAL
+3311 
-3325 GRLRTPSPDGTFTA
+3325 
-3339 RLRLQVG
+3339 VG

-3384 IPLWNEPDGTAD
+3384 IPLWNEHDGTTD
-3396 GEKPKILLYSLNLQ
+3396 GEKPKILLYSLNLR

-3425 VRLETGLIEL
+3425 VRFETGLIEL
-3435 ELSNRLQT
+3435 ELSNRIQT
-3443 KASPGSS
+3443 KAMPGSS
-3450 SCLKLFGKCQV
+3450 SYLKLFGKCQV

-3493 GLRNALREEISGS
+3493 GLRNAFQEEIGGS
-3506 SDREAVLITLNRPIV
+3506 TGREAVLITLSRPIV

-3541 YDNWNEQRMAL
+3541 YDNWNEQRLAL
-3552 HRDIHVATKE
+3552 NKDIHMATKE

-3593 LPISSA
+3593 LPITNA
-3599 AQSTHPGDL
+3599 PQPANHTADF
-3608 DTGSALVLTIEST
+3608 DMGSALVLTIEST

-3645 DGFETSWDDWKPE
+3645 DGFETTWDDWKPE
-3658 VRGDL
+3658 VRTDL

-3676 VCSRTAGQ
+3676 VCSRTTGQ
-3684 AAAESSSAGT
+3684 ASAESSSAGT

-3717 LSALGNTL
+3717 LNALGNTL
-3725 TTLTGEEDADDIA
+3725 TTLTGEEDIDDIA
-3738 DLTSVNMADLSD
+3738 DLNSVNMADLSD

-3755 AASPT
+3755 SMSPT
-3760 AHMEAADYRRPGAPG
+3760 VHTETVDHRRPGQLG
-3775 SQAGELRGRKAVK
+3775 SQNVDPRGRKFVK
-3788 RVVDIRE
+3788 RLVDIRE

-3821 RYQQL
+3821 RYQHL
-3826 ESVAAN
+3826 ESVAVN

-3858 SYKPSYSR
+3858 GYKPSYSR
-3866 SKSISASGRPPLKRM
+3866 SKSITASGRPPFKRT
-3881 ERTSSRLGEAEE
+3881 ERASSRLDGEE
-3893 LPEIRVDAASPGPR
+3893 LPEIRIEAASPAGPR
-3907 VTFSIQDTVR
+3907 VTFNIQDSLNNTV
-3917 VPRHVVLAAAEAP
+3917 L
-3930 KVRCQGRAA
+3930 
-3939 PHCCSAGACSGL
+3939 GL
-3951 KKTVWGSTPQ
+3951 NRQSRYSWE
-3961 PSVPGE
+3961 E
-3967 GCFQFPE
+3967 GYFKFPE
-3974 ETELDLLSVTVDG
+3974 EVDGDVLSVTIDG
-3987 PPYYSSHS
+3987 PSHYSSIS
-3995 EGSCSVF
+3995 DGSHSVF
-4002 SSPKTPGGLSPG
+4002 SSPNTPIVFSPAIP
-4014 LTFQSEEGR
+4014 FQTEEKR
-4023 RDDSLSSSSEDSEKD
+4023 EDSSSSSSEESDKEEQHDIEKMYI
-4038 EDHERGRLCVYR
+4038 YR
-4050 RPLHATRK
+4050 KPPPNTRK
-4058 KATGFAAVHQL
+4058 KSSGFAAVHQL
-4069 FTERWPTA
+4069 FTERWP
-4077 PVGRSLGGAATERN
+4077 AAASSRNVSSTTTERN

-4105 KCVLHPSTLLQE
+4105 KCVLYPTTLQQE
-4117 HDDMGLRRS
+4117 HDDISLRRS
-4126 CDRSSRSLD
+4126 YDRSSRSLD

-4144 FHANYA
+4144 FQNNYA
-4150 STTHLMAGKK
+4150 STTHLLAGKK

-4165 QTKPGDQETT
+4165 PTKSSDSETT

-4212 ESKLYAKGKGGAG
+4212 ESKLYGMKDTATSPLSSTVHNKTNTLLPPPPPPIPSAKGKGSGG
-4225 VKTAKLYAWVAL
+4225 VKTAKLYAWVSL

-4246 SPCLLDFLEKALET
+4246 SPNLLDFLEKALET

-4266 ERNFTTVSS
+4266 ERNYSVNT
-4275 QDEDMGHFEMPDP
+4275 QDEDIGQFEIQDP

-4300 TSAYASFPVDVVVYV
+4300 TSAYSSFPVDVVVYV

-4348 RGELEMLG
+4348 RSELETLG
-4356 AVHPAEAPS
+4356 ATHPSDISVGNLSMPS
-4365 PGGTTAQSGARPC
+4365 GLKGNL
-4378 ASKSGTPGSSGLGS
+4378 SKSSMSGSSPGLGS
-4392 PLGRSRHSS
+4392 PLGRTRHSS
-4401 SQSDLSG
+4401 SQSDLT
-4408 ASSSSSGLS
+4408 SSSSNSSGLS

-4439 TAVSGLTAGSGGLGN
+4439 STVSGLAPGSSGLGH
-4454 VDEEPTS
+4454 VDEELTS

-4471 NLEFVKVSLSRIRRS
+4471 NLEFVKVSLSRMRRS
-4486 GGASFSDGQPSGKS
+4486 GGASFFESVS
-4500 AGKVDTTLI
+4500 ANKTSSKMDTTLI

-4554 INLPTSG
+4554 INLPASG
-4561 PGTPD
+4561 SGTPD
-4566 SIEGISQ
+4566 SVDGVNQ

-4582 AYCRAWEQPSQSAS
+4582 AYCRTWDQPSQSAS
-4596 FSHTPQSPSV
+4596 FSHMAQSPNV
-4606 FGEHMASSTMS
+4606 FNEHTPSKSMS
-4617 PGTAA
+4617 PVAVVH
-4622 QSLKSPVPTRSRS
+4622 SLKSPAVARSRS
-4635 VSDSSVPRRDSLS
+4635 VSDSSVPRRDSVTKSL
-4648 KTSTP
+4648 TP
-4653 FNKSS
+4653 AFS
-4658 KAASQQGAP
+4658 KANKPSSQQGSP

-4726 QLDSKGGVVGGT
+4726 QLDSRGGVVGGT
-4738 IDVNALEMVAH
+4738 IDVNTLEMVAH

-4793 DEWKVNLYNTL
+4793 DEWNVNLYTPL
-4804 DSSMTDKSEIFVHG
+4804 DTSISDKSVIFIHG
-4818 DLKWDIFQVMI
+4818 DLQWDIFQVMI

-4861 WGPVPYLPPKM
+4861 WGPVPYLPPK
-4872 TTTNLERSSQ
+4872 TVVTNVEKNSR

-4894 PGVLKVVSGCHI
+4894 PGVLKIISGCHI
-4906 SLFQVPLPEDGM
+4906 SLFQIPLPEDTV
-4918 QFGGSMSLHGNHM
+4918 QLGGSMSLHGNHM

-4958 WTEAQKIWEDGS
+4958 WTEAQKIWEEGS
-4970 SDHSTY
+4970 SEHSTY

-5026 FNYVTATRNEEL
+5026 FNYVTAMRNEEL
-5038 NLLRNVDANNMEN
+5038 NLLRNVDANNPES
-5051 STAVKNSSLL
+5051 STAVKNASVL
-5061 SGFRGGSSYNHETET
+5061 SGFRGASSYNHETET

-5098 SLQDANQKP
+5098 ALQDVDSKP

-5125 DAELIMFL
+5125 DAELIIFL

-5138 AYLKEKEKAIFP
+5138 AYLKEKEKGVLP
-5150 PRILSTRPG
+5150 PRVFTTRSG
-5159 QKSPIILH
+5159 QKSPVIQI
-5167 DDSSSEKDREDGITY
+5167 DDRSSEKEKEESTNYTY
-5182 TTVDWRDFMCNTW
+5182 VDWREFMCNTW

-5247 LSVLIKKLVRPA
+5247 LSVLIKKL
-5259 EAEGPGPAGP
+5259 
-5269 EPVALSSA
+5269 
-5277 VCSRRLGRSLP
+5277 
-5288 LKVPRSRRAPRGE
+5288 
-5301 HWSPAGR
+5301 
-5308 TAGRCSPTGSAAGS
+5308 GSA
-5322 SGLRSPKPRGG
+5322 
-5333 GRGASQLQA
+5333 LQDEKEKK
-5342 AAPSRTPQRAPGSR
+5342 GK
-5356 LAPGVWRSGPPR
+5356 
-5368 DTGARTREPAASG
+5368 DKE
-5381 APAWPRG
+5381 
-5388 RRGEGEPG
+5388 EH

>member
-1 CIEIST
+1 ME
-7 LVLTRVL
+7 
-14 HMLLTRHTVP
+14 H
-24 GPERLVAGDHRARK
+24 K
-38 ALRCCSGKT
+38 N
-47 YTMDQRKNE
+47 NE
-56 SIVPSFTQLEDF
+56 SFVPSITELEGY
-68 LTEHD
+68 LTEHN

-106 LVLNRLHKRGYIH
+106 LVINRLYKHGYIH

-127 LSGKVMV
+127 LSGKIML

-169 PKAETRLYVTVN
+169 PKAETRLYITVN

-194 GRLQELFG
+194 GHLEEIFG
-202 LEPTIVPPRKEE
+202 LDPTIFPPRKED
-214 DKTQG
+214 DKVRENG
-219 AGGARTQSKIERVKV
+219 KEKVQSELESGKV
-234 KTESQD
+234 KTESPD
-240 PTSSWR
+240 PSSSWR
-246 SLIPVVKVSVSTG
+246 SLIPVIKVNISTG

-272 CVSFDDAFLTY
+272 CVNFDDAFLTY

-292 DQFMHIVKG
+292 DQFMHILKG

-327 MGEGFVVMH
+327 MGEGFVVMQ

-341 VYYYM
+341 IYYYM

-351 VPEEVEENIDG
+351 VQEDPGENVEG
-362 ETSSEDCKLQDLPPC
+362 ESNTEDAKLQDLPPC

-399 RDCLWKFF
+399 RECLWKFF

-414 LKVSEIAQPG
+414 LKVSDIPQPG
-424 RPRQVLAFELRMN
+424 KPRQIQAFELRMN
-437 IIADATVDLL
+437 IIANATIDLL
-447 FTKNRFLVTTE
+447 FTKN
-458 SKGECVVMISVSR
+458 K
-471 QLSSMQETNAVHVN
+471 ETNAVHVN
-485 VGAGSYLE
+485 VWAGSYLE
-493 INIPVTVEEGGYT
+493 VNIPLIVTDTGYST
-506 PAIKG
+506 TIKG
-511 QLLHVDATT
+511 QLLHVDTTT
-520 SMQYRALLEA
+520 SMQFRTLLEA

-557 YKATYHFIFAQKHF
+557 YKATYHFIFAQKNF
-571 FTVYLAACGE
+571 FTDLIQDWSSDSAPDLYSFVPYTWNLKIMFHQFEMIWAANQHNWIDCSTKQQENVYLAACGE
-581 TLTLDF
+581 TLNIDF
-587 SLPFTDFV
+587 ALPFTDFI
-595 PATCSTRFS
+595 PTTCNTRFS
-604 LRGEEVDLHLFLPDC
+604 LRGGDVDLHLFLPDC
-619 HPSKYSLFMLVK
+619 HPSKYSLLTLVK
-631 NCHPHR
+631 DCHLSKTG
-637 VAPDSGV
+637 PDSCSS
-644 AAECQSGQSGQ
+644 AENHSGQ
-655 KAAKPKAGWVEC
+655 KHCKPKWRNVTQAGPGWVEC
-667 WTVPSVV
+667 WTVPSVM
-674 LTIDY
+674 LIIDY
-679 TWHPIYP
+679 TWHPIYS
-686 QKADEQLKQSLSE
+686 QKTDQQLKQSLSE
-699 MEETLLSVLRP
+699 MEESMLSMLRP
-710 AQRAPGRAAPPPS
+710 CQRTSERVTSPTAS
-723 APRPPVDPAELPP
+723 NRPTVDPSELPP
-736 DRLHVEMAL
+736 DKLHVELEL
-745 SPDSQMT
+745 SPDSQVVF
-752 LYGPLLNA
+752 YGPILMA
-760 FLCIKENYFGEDDV
+760 FLSIKENYFGEDDM
-774 YMDFEEAA
+774 YTDFEEVIA
-782 SSPVVSLSTS
+782 SPVLSMSTS

-797 MAAGAENGRQE
+797 TSVGMENDKRDRDQAAK
-808 SESPARSPHPLS
+808 SIHPLT
-820 LRPWDITVLVNLYK
+820 LRPWDITVLINVYK
-834 VHGRLPVHGTADGP
+834 VHAKLPVHCGNDGP
-848 ECPTAFLERL
+848 ECPTVFLERL
-858 CFEMKKGLCET
+858 CFEMKKTYRET
-869 MLQLVLSPLN
+869 SLQLVLSP
-879 VFVSDNYQV
+879 VYIFVNDNYQ
-888 ATVPRMAL
+888 
-896 GTASGPRPLGL
+896 RP
-907 AGCARVVLP
+907 
-916 CLTAVFPQRPPA
+916 AV
-928 DESLREGHISLSGLQ
+928 DGMLREGHISLSGLQ

-951 AEGLPLGSDSLEY
+951 AEGLPLGTDTMEY

-972 GSLTAKVTAPQVWPP
+972 CSLTAMVTAPQ
-987 HWPAPV
+987 
-993 MDPAADGSPARLS
+993 
-1006 SQLASLLEWGQTFA
+1006 LACLLDWGQTFM
-1020 FHVVCRE
+1020 FHVMCNE
-1027 YELERPKSVVLCQ
+1027 FQLERPKSVVICQ
-1040 HGVDRR
+1040 HGIDRR
-1046 FCESK
+1046 FCNAK
-1051 LSCVPGPC
+1051 LCCYPGPC
-1059 PASEELKYTM
+1059 LPADDLKYRM
-1069 TRVALAGADLHV
+1069 TRLSADGADIYLVDH
-1081 VEQGCATNLK
+1081 GCATNIK
-1091 MGAVRVANCN
+1091 MGAIRLANCN
-1101 LHSPTVG
+1101 LHNQAVG
-1108 EGVSAAVQDLHVRQ
+1108 EGISAAIQDVQLRQ
-1122 FVEQPSSPRAG
+1122 YIEQLDSSRSG
-1133 LQPAVLRRACWLE
+1133 LQPAVLRRAYWLE
-1146 AGSAS
+1146 TGSVM
-1151 LGLVTVDVALAA
+1151 LGLITADIALAA
-1163 DHPSKHEAQR
+1163 DHSSKHEVQR
-1173 HFLETHDARTKR
+1173 HFLETHDNRTR
-1185 DALPSHT
+1185 
-1192 PRCLSLC
+1192 
-1199 RLWFLWPEDNLT
+1199 RLWFLWPDDTPKNK
-1211 SRRCRSK
+1211 RIRNK

-1226 FFGGTAGGLDFF
+1226 FFGGTATGIDFF

-1251 SSTSAESDMCY
+1251 SNTSVESDMFY
-1262 GQSLLQPGE
+1262 GQSLLQPTE
-1271 RVVTRG
+1271 WIITKETQK
-1277 VLTMA
+1277 TMEVKA
-1282 DSTVARAR
+1282 N
-1290 VPRPGWRGMDG
+1290 VPRR
-1301 AKGKE
+1301 KE
-1306 WESKA
+1306 WDSRSVVIEIERKA
-1311 VGAEAERRAQPL
+1311 QHL
-1323 SLQVPLRPHSASS
+1323 SLQVPLRSHSSS
-1336 SSEESGSSGAAQPLL
+1336 SSEENSSCSAALPLL
-1351 AGETESPASTSG
+1351 AGEKDSPTSV
-1363 AEDRVAPRGFLPPV
+1363 AEDGLIQVDYPPRAKSQESHGSVPV
-1377 KRDEG
+1377 E
-1382 PASAPADVSGSS
+1382 ASRSS
-1394 PVSPH
+1394 PVSPNS
-1399 AQERPAG
+1399 QDRPAVH
-1406 QSPLRS
+1406 SPLRS

-1418 SVCSARLGSTK
+1418 SVCSTRLGSTK
-1429 SLTAAFY
+1429 SLSAAFY
-1436 GDKQPAAVGVQ
+1436 VDKPPGPVGVQ

-1470 SFPYTPSADSSS
+1470 SFPYTPSADSNS

-1507 FEPVSSDEGP
+1507 FEPISSDEGP

-1525 KRRQAQQVD
+1525 RKKQTQKID
-1534 YSRGSVYHSV
+1534 YSRGSIYHSV
-1544 EGPLTGHGES
+1544 EGPLTATVHGEAR
-1554 VLDGRTLPFRAH
+1554 LDPRTLPIRTHA
-1566 PSQASFV
+1566 SQASFV
-1573 SALGGEDDPAEH
+1573 SALGGEEEPLEH
-1585 LHMAE
+1585 KYPIE
-1590 AERAEAERAEAEQ
+1590 IEKRTENDQ
-1603 APPPQ
+1603 TSQQ
-1608 PARSCYQTY
+1608 PIMSCYQNY
-1617 LSQFQVVNWAARHPA
+1617 LSQFQVFNWSVKHPT

-1651 SEDSSSSCE
+1651 SEESSTSYE
-1660 QLSVPTFK
+1660 QLCVPTFK
-1668 VVKQGLTANAL
+1668 VVKQGLSANAL
-1679 LDRGLRLSG
+1679 LDRGMQLMGTSSS
-1688 PTPTT
+1688 T

-1699 KKAGDDT
+1699 KKATENTDDETLT
-1706 EDEPLVGECGP
+1706 EEWTLD
-1717 GQPAAQA
+1717 QPVSHT
-1724 RTAAVVEVRGAVD
+1724 RTTAIVEVKGTVD
-1737 VVLTPLVAEALDRY
+1737 VVLSPLVAEALDRY
-1751 IEALAHCASAR
+1751 IEAMVHFTSTR

-1769 DLHARVLREV
+1769 DLHTKVLKEAV
-1779 LQSSRPTFSEQ
+1779 QNSKTTFSENQ
-1790 LSSKQDVR
+1790 SSKPDNKLSKPENDVK
-1798 GTKTEHP
+1798 GSTNQTQTKTAV
-1805 PTLGTTTHGQAQT
+1805 T
-1818 PLTRK
+1818 
-1823 QDGVTVRGLQAS
+1823 QDNVKIKGLQAN

-1849 VEEPP
+1849 IEESSN
-1854 GAAPGRAVAHVSLVA
+1854 AAASKSVTHVSLIA
-1869 LCFDRITTQ
+1869 LCFDRIATQ

-1885 VEEASTGTEP
+1885 VEETPNNPDTGRPSVNFEK
-1895 VRTSEFGGYVHA
+1895 YANA

-1918 RSNAGAEKGQEI
+1918 RSNAGAEKGKEI
-1930 AAKLNIHR
+1930 AAKLNVHR

-1946 DTTGTGTCAITA
+1946 DTSDMGTCAITT

-1965 VLFTLEELDEFTFVD
+1965 VLFTLEELDDFTFVD
-1980 ETDQQALPDVTRIGP
+1980 ETEQPPATDVTRIGP

-2004 FECGLENLTIKGGR
+2004 FECGIENLVVKGGR
-2018 QSGAVLY
+2018 QSGAILY
-2025 DALGVMGQANVAER
+2025 NSFGMMGTSSTNER
-2039 GGTPTPNDSSDSPTG
+2039 SGLLKSNDSSDSPTG
-2054 SGYNTDVSED
+2054 SGYSTDVSD
-2064 ALPCGRASPSSD
+2064 DNIPCDGVSPSSD
-2076 LNGNSASDE
+2076 INGNSVSEE

-2095 KKDLPLMPPPPDS
+2095 KKELPLMPPPPDS
-2108 CSMKLAIRELWFSFA
+2108 SSMKLTIKEIWFSFA
-2123 APTNVRSPAHTF
+2123 APTNVRSPALTF

-2155 VDQLTSSLR
+2155 IDQLKSSLNK
-2164 RLETEGTL
+2164 LETEGTL

-2181 MTEALENKSVHFPL
+2181 MTEALENKSIHFPL

-2200 RLTKVARA
+2200 RLTKQARF

-2216 LCGILHHYLHQARHS
+2216 LCNLLHHYLHQANYS
-2231 VIEDATTSDGLPALV
+2231 TIEDATLSDGLPALV

-2251 LVALARQWMKF
+2251 LVALARQWMNF
-2262 IVVTPAFKGVSLHRP
+2262 IVVTPAFKGVRLLRP
-2277 AQPLKP
+2277 AQTLKP
-2283 HPSGDQEP
+2283 HNTVRRD
-2291 EDGLGLDSGG
+2291 EDDLNGLENGG
-2301 GLQSD
+2301 ALQSD

-2311 AEFEFDAATVSE
+2311 AEFEFDAATISE

-2328 EGPAGRPPPGSSA
+2328 EGTNTRPPPTGVSSG
-2341 PVTGAELMRK
+2341 PVSGAEIMRK
-2351 LSKTHT
+2351 LSKSHA
-2357 HSDSALR
+2357 HSDSALK

-2369 PYHSLSYTSGE
+2369 PYQSLSYTSGD
-2380 TATDSPAHGGRA
+2380 TANDSPAHISRSGM
-2392 GAPARES
+2392 PVKES

-2426 GGTAGR
+2426 NATAVK
-2432 SGSLTR
+2432 SSSLTR
-2438 TGTTLA
+2438 TGNPVA
-2444 TDMLS
+2444 TEMLS

-2460 SFYNWMSNAVGGRA
+2460 SFYNWMSNAVGNRGSVVH
-2474 GAAQESP
+2474 ESP
-2481 IPRPGHG
+2481 LIKSGNN
-2488 SLPTGVAPN
+2488 SLPTGTTHN

-2515 NTLDGTQSQH
+2515 NTLEGTQSQH
-2525 STSQDDVA
+2525 STSQDDIA
-2533 GVEEAHPGFPAVQL
+2533 GIEEGNQGFPAVQL
-2547 ADAQVVFRPLLSH
+2547 ADAQVVFKPLLSH
-2560 TGVQAQDAAPLCC
+2560 TGIQSQDVVPLSY
-2573 RMHFGEHLSFSG
+2573 RMYFGEHLSFSG
-2585 ALDRLRADIV
+2585 TLDCLRADIV
-2595 DSDTAKE
+2595 DSDTSKE
-2602 RRGRRARRPGHV
+2602 RRSKRAKRQGAI

-2627 ETFSLSAVV
+2627 ETFSINAVI
-2636 MEKSV
+2636 MEKSM
-2641 CTPRPPAHALS
+2641 CTPQNSTSALS

-2659 HHSTLHCDFTVSCR
+2659 YYNTFHCNFTVSCQ

-2682 LVRLVHQFST
+2682 LVRLIHQFST
-2692 MVDGIKAT
+2692 MIDDIKAT

-2719 FRTRK
+2719 FKTRK

-2744 NRAGNAKGKRAPA
+2744 NRVNNMKSKRANN
-2757 EGGRK
+2757 ETNKK
-2762 EPRGKNSLGR
+2762 ESRNKNSLGR

-2781 RKGSKDVV
+2781 RKGSKDAV
-2789 DHTAIHMDDS
+2789 DHMTIHMDDS
-2799 DSVTVSEQSEPS
+2799 DSITVSEQSEPS

-2823 FYSLISDPTGV
+2823 FYSLISDPTGF
-2834 LEASSEAFG
+2834 LEKSSEPLG
-2843 PAGNGRRPS
+2843 PAG
-2852 CFRAASQCPQSCRP
+2852 
-2866 RHPGCGQRV
+2866 
-2875 RKAGQC
+2875 
-2881 RESRPGRPRG
+2881 
-2891 PPALRG
+2891 
-2897 SRPGSGRPLGWRWA
+2897 
-2911 GLRLALRPSRRVP
+2911 
-2924 GVRSPAEPPCRVVFE
+2924 RSPSEPTCRVVFE
-2939 DEQDDGSL
+2939 NEQDNNSL
-2947 ARAQRKRSVAA
+2947 NRSQRKRSLVT
-2958 AAEPQHVTLIVF
+2958 AEPQHVTLIVF
-2970 GIGTVTRTHLEA
+2970 GIGMVNRTHLEA

-3001 LKERMKEDDRDLRHR
+3001 LKEKMKDVLHQKMTETCATAHIGGVNIVLLEGITPNIQLEDF
-3016 AHRECLPGPGCP
+3016 P
-3028 TRGSSPSR
+3028 TSPTST
-3036 VLPRRAPPREGL
+3036 AKQE
-3048 REATPFLETVVK
+3048 FLTVVK
-3060 CSVAKSQALYSA
+3060 CSIAKSQALYSA

-3082 VAKLGAVSVS
+3082 VFKVGAISIN
-3092 IPQHPATLHGMMVRS
+3092 IPQHPATLHSMMVRS

-3112 QQISDLLRPPSAAPP
+3112 KQISDLIRQPSTVVPP
-3127 PAKEDIATPLPSE
+3127 PKEDVATPLLSE
-3140 KTPTSINQTPIET
+3140 KTPTSVNQTPIET
-3153 NEFPQLPEGLEKKPI
+3153 NVFPQLPEGLEKKPI

-3200 HGVTGAQTRFTFELP
+3200 HGMTGAQTRFTFELP

-3220 FTSKVSATDLSTI
+3220 FTSKVSSTDMSTI
-3233 PPSASLTL
+3233 PPSASLNL
-3241 PPVTMS
+3241 PPVTMH
-3247 GKYVMEEPD
+3247 GKYIMEEHD
-3256 GASDPAWSLDELP
+3256 TYSDQAWSMDDLP
-3269 PKQGHYLRGNYL
+3269 AKQGYYLQGNYL
-3281 RCVAEVRLRALAPSR
+3281 RCMAE
-3296 SPPLLRPRPSFLSLQ
+3296 
-3311 ATPRLTKGWESEAL
+3311 
-3325 GRLRTPSPDGTFTA
+3325 
-3339 RLRLQVG
+3339 VG

-3384 IPLWNEPDGTAD
+3384 IPLWNEHDGTTD
-3396 GEKPKILLYSLNLQ
+3396 GEKPKILLYSLNLR

-3425 VRLETGLIEL
+3425 VRFETGLIEL
-3435 ELSNRLQT
+3435 ELSNRIQT
-3443 KASPGSS
+3443 KAMPGSS
-3450 SCLKLFGKCQV
+3450 SYLKLFGKCQV

-3493 GLRNALREEISGS
+3493 GLRNAFQEEIGGS
-3506 SDREAVLITLNRPIV
+3506 TGREAVLITLSRPIV

-3541 YDNWNEQRMAL
+3541 YDNWNEQRLAL
-3552 HRDIHVATKE
+3552 NKDIHMATKE

-3593 LPISSA
+3593 LPITNA
-3599 AQSTHPGDL
+3599 PQPANHTADF
-3608 DTGSALVLTIEST
+3608 DMGSALVLTIEST

-3645 DGFETSWDDWKPE
+3645 DGFETTWDDWKPE
-3658 VRGDL
+3658 VRTDL

-3676 VCSRTAGQ
+3676 VCSRTTGQ
-3684 AAAESSSAGT
+3684 ASAESSSAGT

-3717 LSALGNTL
+3717 LNALGNTL
-3725 TTLTGEEDADDIA
+3725 TTLTGEEDIDDIA
-3738 DLTSVNMADLSD
+3738 DLNSVNMADLSD

-3755 AASPT
+3755 SMSPTVHTNSEAVCVNGESLKLTLGQRLVNHLLGLKPERHRYSVPTDYLSGLERSDSGSVRSHTAASRSRSWANET
-3760 AHMEAADYRRPGAPG
+3760 VDHRRPGQLG
-3775 SQAGELRGRKAVK
+3775 SQNVDPRGRKFVK
-3788 RVVDIRE
+3788 RLVDIRE

-3821 RYQQL
+3821 RYQHL
-3826 ESVAAN
+3826 ESVAVN

-3858 SYKPSYSR
+3858 GYKPSYSR
-3866 SKSISASGRPPLKRM
+3866 SKSITASGRPPFKRT
-3881 ERTSSRLGEAEE
+3881 ERASSRLDGEE
-3893 LPEIRVDAASPGPR
+3893 LPEIRIEAASPAGPR
-3907 VTFSIQDTVR
+3907 VTFNIQD
-3917 VPRHVVLAAAEAP
+3917 
-3930 KVRCQGRAA
+3930 
-3939 PHCCSAGACSGL
+3939 S
-3951 KKTVWGSTPQ
+3951 
-3961 PSVPGE
+3961 
-3967 GCFQFPE
+3967 FPE
-3974 ETELDLLSVTVDG
+3974 EVDGDVLSVTIDG
-3987 PPYYSSHS
+3987 PSHYSSIS
-3995 EGSCSVF
+3995 DGSHSVF
-4002 SSPKTPGGLSPG
+4002 SSPNTPIVFSPAIP
-4014 LTFQSEEGR
+4014 FQTEEKR
-4023 RDDSLSSSSEDSEKD
+4023 EDSSSSSSEESDKEEQHDIEKMYI
-4038 EDHERGRLCVYR
+4038 YR
-4050 RPLHATRK
+4050 KPPPNTRK
-4058 KATGFAAVHQL
+4058 KSSGFAAVHQL
-4069 FTERWPTA
+4069 FTERWP
-4077 PVGRSLGGAATERN
+4077 AAASSRNVSSTTTERN

-4105 KCVLHPSTLLQE
+4105 KCVLYPTTLQQE
-4117 HDDMGLRRS
+4117 HDDISLRRS
-4126 CDRSSRSLD
+4126 YDRSSRSLD

-4144 FHANYA
+4144 FQNNYA
-4150 STTHLMAGKK
+4150 STTHLLAGKK

-4165 QTKPGDQETT
+4165 PTKSSDSETT

-4212 ESKLYAKGKGGAG
+4212 ESKLYGMKDTATSPLSSTVHNKTNTLLPPPPPPIPSAKGKGSGG
-4225 VKTAKLYAWVAL
+4225 VKTAKLYAWVSL

-4246 SPCLLDFLEKALET
+4246 SPNLLDFLEKALET

-4266 ERNFTTVSS
+4266 ERNYSVNT
-4275 QDEDMGHFEMPDP
+4275 QDEDIGQFEIQDP

-4300 TSAYASFPVDVVVYV
+4300 TSAYSSFPVDVVVYV

-4348 RGELEMLG
+4348 RSELETLG
-4356 AVHPAEAPS
+4356 ATHPSDISVGNLSMPS
-4365 PGGTTAQSGARPC
+4365 GLKGNL
-4378 ASKSGTPGSSGLGS
+4378 SKSSMSGSSPGLGS
-4392 PLGRSRHSS
+4392 PLGRTRHSS
-4401 SQSDLSG
+4401 SQSDLT
-4408 ASSSSSGLS
+4408 SSSSNSSGLS

-4439 TAVSGLTAGSGGLGN
+4439 STVSGLAPGSSGLGH
-4454 VDEEPTS
+4454 VDEELTS

-4471 NLEFVKVSLSRIRRS
+4471 NLEFVKVSLSRMRRS
-4486 GGASFSDGQPSGKS
+4486 GGASFFESVS
-4500 AGKVDTTLI
+4500 ANKTSSKMDTTLI

-4554 INLPTSG
+4554 INLPASG
-4561 PGTPD
+4561 SGTPD
-4566 SIEGISQ
+4566 SVDGVNQ

-4582 AYCRAWEQPSQSAS
+4582 AYCRTWDQPSQSAS
-4596 FSHTPQSPSV
+4596 FSHMAQSPNV
-4606 FGEHMASSTMS
+4606 FNEHTPSKSMS
-4617 PGTAA
+4617 PVAVVH
-4622 QSLKSPVPTRSRS
+4622 SLKSPAVARSRS
-4635 VSDSSVPRRDSLS
+4635 VSDSSVPRRDSVTKSL
-4648 KTSTP
+4648 TP
-4653 FNKSS
+4653 AFS
-4658 KAASQQGAP
+4658 KANKPSSQQGSP

-4726 QLDSKGGVVGGT
+4726 QLDSRGGVVGGT
-4738 IDVNALEMVAH
+4738 IDVNTLEMVAH

-4793 DEWKVNLYNTL
+4793 DEWNVNLYTPL
-4804 DSSMTDKSEIFVHG
+4804 DTSISDKSVIFIHG
-4818 DLKWDIFQVMI
+4818 DLQWDIFQVMI

-4861 WGPVPYLPPKM
+4861 WGPVPYLPPK
-4872 TTTNLERSSQ
+4872 TVVTNVEKNSR

-4894 PGVLKVVSGCHI
+4894 PGVLKIISGCHI
-4906 SLFQVPLPEDGM
+4906 SLFQIPLPEDTV
-4918 QFGGSMSLHGNHM
+4918 QLGGSMSLHGNHM

-4958 WTEAQKIWEDGS
+4958 WTEAQKIWEEGS
-4970 SDHSTY
+4970 SEHSTY

-5026 FNYVTATRNEEL
+5026 FNYVTAMRNEEL
-5038 NLLRNVDANNMEN
+5038 NLLRNVDANNPES
-5051 STAVKNSSLL
+5051 STAVKNASVL
-5061 SGFRGGSSYNHETET
+5061 SGFRGASSYNHETET

-5098 SLQDANQKP
+5098 ALQDVDSKP

-5125 DAELIMFL
+5125 DAELIIFL

-5138 AYLKEKEKAIFP
+5138 AYLKEKEKGVLP
-5150 PRILSTRPG
+5150 PRVFTTRSG
-5159 QKSPIILH
+5159 QKSPVIQI
-5167 DDSSSEKDREDGITY
+5167 DDRSSEKEKEESTNYTY
-5182 TTVDWRDFMCNTW
+5182 VDWREFMCNTW

-5247 LSVLIKKLVRPA
+5247 LSVLIKKL
-5259 EAEGPGPAGP
+5259 
-5269 EPVALSSA
+5269 
-5277 VCSRRLGRSLP
+5277 
-5288 LKVPRSRRAPRGE
+5288 
-5301 HWSPAGR
+5301 
-5308 TAGRCSPTGSAAGS
+5308 GSA
-5322 SGLRSPKPRGG
+5322 
-5333 GRGASQLQA
+5333 LQDEKEKK
-5342 AAPSRTPQRAPGSR
+5342 GK
-5356 LAPGVWRSGPPR
+5356 
-5368 DTGARTREPAASG
+5368 DKE
-5381 APAWPRG
+5381 
-5388 RRGEGEPG
+5388 EH

>member
-1 CIEIST
+1 ME
-7 LVLTRVL
+7 
-14 HMLLTRHTVP
+14 H
-24 GPERLVAGDHRARK
+24 K
-38 ALRCCSGKT
+38 N
-47 YTMDQRKNE
+47 NE
-56 SIVPSFTQLEDF
+56 SFVPSITELEGY
-68 LTEHD
+68 LTEHN

-106 LVLNRLHKRGYIH
+106 LVINRLYKHGYIH

-127 LSGKVMV
+127 LSGKIML

-169 PKAETRLYVTVN
+169 PKAETRLYITVN

-194 GRLQELFG
+194 GHLEEIFG
-202 LEPTIVPPRKEE
+202 LDPTIFPPRKED
-214 DKTQG
+214 DKVRENG
-219 AGGARTQSKIERVKV
+219 KEKVQSELESGKV
-234 KTESQD
+234 KTESPD
-240 PTSSWR
+240 PSSSWR
-246 SLIPVVKVSVSTG
+246 SLIPVIKVNISTG

-272 CVSFDDAFLTY
+272 CVNFDDAFLTY

-292 DQFMHIVKG
+292 DQFMHILKG

-327 MGEGFVVMH
+327 MGEGFVVMQ

-341 VYYYM
+341 IYYYM

-351 VPEEVEENIDG
+351 VQEDPGENVEG
-362 ETSSEDCKLQDLPPC
+362 ESNTEDAKLQDLPPC

-399 RDCLWKFF
+399 RECLWKFF

-414 LKVSEIAQPG
+414 LKVSDIPQPG
-424 RPRQVLAFELRMN
+424 KPRQIQAFELRMN
-437 IIADATVDLL
+437 IIANATIDLL
-447 FTKNRFLVTTE
+447 FTKN
-458 SKGECVVMISVSR
+458 K
-471 QLSSMQETNAVHVN
+471 ETNAVHVN
-485 VGAGSYLE
+485 VWAGSYLE
-493 INIPVTVEEGGYT
+493 VNIPLIVTDTGYST
-506 PAIKG
+506 TIKG
-511 QLLHVDATT
+511 QLLHVDTTT
-520 SMQYRALLEA
+520 SMQFRTLLEA

-557 YKATYHFIFAQKHF
+557 YKATYHFIFAQKNF
-571 FTVYLAACGE
+571 FTDLIQDWSSDSAPDLYSFVPYTWNLKIMFHQFEMIWAANQHNWIDCSTKQQENVYLAACGE
-581 TLTLDF
+581 TLNIDF
-587 SLPFTDFV
+587 ALPFTDFI
-595 PATCSTRFS
+595 PTTCNTRFS
-604 LRGEEVDLHLFLPDC
+604 LRGGDVDLHLFLPDC
-619 HPSKYSLFMLVK
+619 HPSKYSLLTLVK
-631 NCHPHR
+631 DCHLSKTG
-637 VAPDSGV
+637 PDSCSS
-644 AAECQSGQSGQ
+644 AENHSGQ
-655 KAAKPKAGWVEC
+655 KHCKPKWRNVTQAGPGWVEC
-667 WTVPSVV
+667 WTVPSVM
-674 LTIDY
+674 LIIDY
-679 TWHPIYP
+679 TWHPIYS
-686 QKADEQLKQSLSE
+686 QKTDQQLKQSLSE
-699 MEETLLSVLRP
+699 MEESMLSMLRP
-710 AQRAPGRAAPPPS
+710 CQRTSERVTSPTAS
-723 APRPPVDPAELPP
+723 NRPTVDPSELPP
-736 DRLHVEMAL
+736 DKLHVELEL
-745 SPDSQMT
+745 SPDSQVVF
-752 LYGPLLNA
+752 YGPILMA
-760 FLCIKENYFGEDDV
+760 FLSIKENYFGEDDM
-774 YMDFEEAA
+774 YTDFEEVIA
-782 SSPVVSLSTS
+782 SPVLSMSTS

-797 MAAGAENGRQE
+797 TSVGMENDKRDRDQAAK
-808 SESPARSPHPLS
+808 SIHPLT
-820 LRPWDITVLVNLYK
+820 LRPWDITVLINVYK
-834 VHGRLPVHGTADGP
+834 VHAKLPVHCGNDGP
-848 ECPTAFLERL
+848 ECPTVFLERL
-858 CFEMKKGLCET
+858 CFEMKKTYRET
-869 MLQLVLSPLN
+869 SLQLVLSP
-879 VFVSDNYQV
+879 VYIFVNDNYQ
-888 ATVPRMAL
+888 
-896 GTASGPRPLGL
+896 RP
-907 AGCARVVLP
+907 
-916 CLTAVFPQRPPA
+916 AV
-928 DESLREGHISLSGLQ
+928 DGMLREGHISLSGLQ

-951 AEGLPLGSDSLEY
+951 AEGLPLGTDTMEY

-972 GSLTAKVTAPQVWPP
+972 CSLTAMVTAPQ
-987 HWPAPV
+987 
-993 MDPAADGSPARLS
+993 
-1006 SQLASLLEWGQTFA
+1006 LACLLDWGQTFM
-1020 FHVVCRE
+1020 FHVMCNE
-1027 YELERPKSVVLCQ
+1027 FQLERPKSVVICQ
-1040 HGVDRR
+1040 HGIDRR
-1046 FCESK
+1046 FCNAK
-1051 LSCVPGPC
+1051 LCCYPGPC
-1059 PASEELKYTM
+1059 LPADDLKYRM
-1069 TRVALAGADLHV
+1069 TRLSADGADIYLVDH
-1081 VEQGCATNLK
+1081 GCATNIK
-1091 MGAVRVANCN
+1091 MGAIRLANCN
-1101 LHSPTVG
+1101 LHNQAVG
-1108 EGVSAAVQDLHVRQ
+1108 EGISAAIQDVQLRQ
-1122 FVEQPSSPRAG
+1122 YIEQLDSSRSG
-1133 LQPAVLRRACWLE
+1133 LQPAVLRRAYWLE
-1146 AGSAS
+1146 TGSVM
-1151 LGLVTVDVALAA
+1151 LGLITADIALAA
-1163 DHPSKHEAQR
+1163 DHSSKHEVQR
-1173 HFLETHDARTKR
+1173 HFLETHDNRTR
-1185 DALPSHT
+1185 
-1192 PRCLSLC
+1192 
-1199 RLWFLWPEDNLT
+1199 RLWFLWPDDTPKNK
-1211 SRRCRSK
+1211 RIRNK

-1226 FFGGTAGGLDFF
+1226 FFGGTATGIDFF

-1251 SSTSAESDMCY
+1251 SNTSVESDMFY
-1262 GQSLLQPGE
+1262 GQSLLQPTE
-1271 RVVTRG
+1271 WIITKETQK
-1277 VLTMA
+1277 TMEVKA
-1282 DSTVARAR
+1282 N
-1290 VPRPGWRGMDG
+1290 VPRR
-1301 AKGKE
+1301 KE
-1306 WESKA
+1306 WDSRSVVIEIERKA
-1311 VGAEAERRAQPL
+1311 QHL
-1323 SLQVPLRPHSASS
+1323 SLQVPLRSHSSS
-1336 SSEESGSSGAAQPLL
+1336 SSEENSSCSAALPLL
-1351 AGETESPASTSG
+1351 AGEKDSPTSV
-1363 AEDRVAPRGFLPPV
+1363 AEDGLIQVDYPPRAKSQESHGSVPV
-1377 KRDEG
+1377 E
-1382 PASAPADVSGSS
+1382 ASRSS
-1394 PVSPH
+1394 PVSPNS
-1399 AQERPAG
+1399 QDRPAVH
-1406 QSPLRS
+1406 SPLRS

-1418 SVCSARLGSTK
+1418 SVCSTRLGSTK
-1429 SLTAAFY
+1429 SLSAAFY
-1436 GDKQPAAVGVQ
+1436 VDKPPGPVGVQ

-1470 SFPYTPSADSSS
+1470 SFPYTPSADSNS

-1507 FEPVSSDEGP
+1507 FEPISSDEGP

-1525 KRRQAQQVD
+1525 RKKQTQKID
-1534 YSRGSVYHSV
+1534 YSRGSIYHSV
-1544 EGPLTGHGES
+1544 EGPLTATVHGEAR
-1554 VLDGRTLPFRAH
+1554 LDPRTLPIRTHA
-1566 PSQASFV
+1566 SQASFV
-1573 SALGGEDDPAEH
+1573 SALGGEEEPLEH
-1585 LHMAE
+1585 KYPIE
-1590 AERAEAERAEAEQ
+1590 IEKRTENDQ
-1603 APPPQ
+1603 TSQQ
-1608 PARSCYQTY
+1608 PIMSCYQNY
-1617 LSQFQVVNWAARHPA
+1617 LSQFQVFNWSVKHPT

-1651 SEDSSSSCE
+1651 SEESSTSYE
-1660 QLSVPTFK
+1660 QLCVPTFK
-1668 VVKQGLTANAL
+1668 VVKQGLSANAL
-1679 LDRGLRLSG
+1679 LDRGMQLMGTSSS
-1688 PTPTT
+1688 T

-1699 KKAGDDT
+1699 KKATENTDDETLT
-1706 EDEPLVGECGP
+1706 EEWTLD
-1717 GQPAAQA
+1717 QPVSHT
-1724 RTAAVVEVRGAVD
+1724 RTTAIVEVKGTVD
-1737 VVLTPLVAEALDRY
+1737 VVLSPLVAEALDRY
-1751 IEALAHCASAR
+1751 IEAMVHFTSTR

-1769 DLHARVLREV
+1769 DLHTKVLKEAV
-1779 LQSSRPTFSEQ
+1779 QNSKTTFSENQ
-1790 LSSKQDVR
+1790 SSKPDNKLSKPENDVK
-1798 GTKTEHP
+1798 GSTNQTQTKTAV
-1805 PTLGTTTHGQAQT
+1805 T
-1818 PLTRK
+1818 
-1823 QDGVTVRGLQAS
+1823 QDNVKIKGLQAN

-1849 VEEPP
+1849 IEESSN
-1854 GAAPGRAVAHVSLVA
+1854 AAASKSVTHVSLIA
-1869 LCFDRITTQ
+1869 LCFDRIATQ

-1885 VEEASTGTEP
+1885 VEETPNNPDTGRPSVNFEK
-1895 VRTSEFGGYVHA
+1895 YANA

-1918 RSNAGAEKGQEI
+1918 RSNAGAEKGKEI
-1930 AAKLNIHR
+1930 AAKLNVHR

-1946 DTTGTGTCAITA
+1946 DTSDMGTCAITT

-1965 VLFTLEELDEFTFVD
+1965 VLFTLEELDDFTFVD
-1980 ETDQQALPDVTRIGP
+1980 ETEQPPATDVTRIGP

-2004 FECGLENLTIKGGR
+2004 FECGIENLVVKGGR
-2018 QSGAVLY
+2018 QSGAILY
-2025 DALGVMGQANVAER
+2025 NSFGMMGTSSTNER
-2039 GGTPTPNDSSDSPTG
+2039 SGLLKSNDSSDSPTG
-2054 SGYNTDVSED
+2054 SGYSTDVSD
-2064 ALPCGRASPSSD
+2064 DNIPCDGVSPSSD
-2076 LNGNSASDE
+2076 INGNSVSEE

-2095 KKDLPLMPPPPDS
+2095 KKELPLMPPPPDS
-2108 CSMKLAIRELWFSFA
+2108 SSMKLTIKEIWFSFA
-2123 APTNVRSPAHTF
+2123 APTNVRSPALTF

-2155 VDQLTSSLR
+2155 IDQLKSSLNK
-2164 RLETEGTL
+2164 LETEGTL

-2181 MTEALENKSVHFPL
+2181 MTEALENKSIHFPL

-2200 RLTKVARA
+2200 RLTKQARF

-2216 LCGILHHYLHQARHS
+2216 LCNLLHHYLHQANYS
-2231 VIEDATTSDGLPALV
+2231 TIEDATLSDGLPALV

-2251 LVALARQWMKF
+2251 LVALARQWMNF
-2262 IVVTPAFKGVSLHRP
+2262 IVVTPAFKGVRLLRP
-2277 AQPLKP
+2277 AQTLKP
-2283 HPSGDQEP
+2283 HNTVRRD
-2291 EDGLGLDSGG
+2291 EDDLNGLENGG
-2301 GLQSD
+2301 ALQSD

-2311 AEFEFDAATVSE
+2311 AEFEFDAATISE

-2328 EGPAGRPPPGSSA
+2328 EGTNTRPPPTGVSSG
-2341 PVTGAELMRK
+2341 PVSGAEIMRK
-2351 LSKTHT
+2351 LSKSHA
-2357 HSDSALR
+2357 HSDSALK

-2369 PYHSLSYTSGE
+2369 PYQSLSYTSGD
-2380 TATDSPAHGGRA
+2380 TANDSPAHISRSGM
-2392 GAPARES
+2392 PVKES

-2426 GGTAGR
+2426 NATAVK
-2432 SGSLTR
+2432 SSSLTR
-2438 TGTTLA
+2438 TGNPVA
-2444 TDMLS
+2444 TEMLS

-2460 SFYNWMSNAVGGRA
+2460 SFYNWMSNAVGNRGSVVH
-2474 GAAQESP
+2474 ESP
-2481 IPRPGHG
+2481 LIKSGNN
-2488 SLPTGVAPN
+2488 SLPTGTTHN

-2515 NTLDGTQSQH
+2515 NTLEGTQSQH
-2525 STSQDDVA
+2525 STSQDDIA
-2533 GVEEAHPGFPAVQL
+2533 GIEEGNQGFPAVQL
-2547 ADAQVVFRPLLSH
+2547 ADAQVVFKPLLSH
-2560 TGVQAQDAAPLCC
+2560 TGIQSQDVVPLSY
-2573 RMHFGEHLSFSG
+2573 RMYFGEHLSFSG
-2585 ALDRLRADIV
+2585 TLDCLRADIV
-2595 DSDTAKE
+2595 DSDTSKE
-2602 RRGRRARRPGHV
+2602 RRSKRAKRQGAI

-2627 ETFSLSAVV
+2627 ETFSINAVI
-2636 MEKSV
+2636 MEKSM
-2641 CTPRPPAHALS
+2641 CTPQNSTSALS

-2659 HHSTLHCDFTVSCR
+2659 YYNTFHCNFTVSCQ

-2682 LVRLVHQFST
+2682 LVRLIHQFST
-2692 MVDGIKAT
+2692 MIDDIKAT

-2719 FRTRK
+2719 FKTRK

-2744 NRAGNAKGKRAPA
+2744 NRVNNMKSKRANN
-2757 EGGRK
+2757 ETNKK
-2762 EPRGKNSLGR
+2762 ESRNKNSLGR

-2781 RKGSKDVV
+2781 RKGSKDAV
-2789 DHTAIHMDDS
+2789 DHMTIHMDDS
-2799 DSVTVSEQSEPS
+2799 DSITVSEQSEPS

-2823 FYSLISDPTGV
+2823 FYSLISDPTGF
-2834 LEASSEAFG
+2834 LEKSSEPLG
-2843 PAGNGRRPS
+2843 PAG
-2852 CFRAASQCPQSCRP
+2852 
-2866 RHPGCGQRV
+2866 
-2875 RKAGQC
+2875 
-2881 RESRPGRPRG
+2881 
-2891 PPALRG
+2891 
-2897 SRPGSGRPLGWRWA
+2897 
-2911 GLRLALRPSRRVP
+2911 
-2924 GVRSPAEPPCRVVFE
+2924 RSPSEPTCRVVFE
-2939 DEQDDGSL
+2939 NEQDNNSL
-2947 ARAQRKRSVAA
+2947 NRSQRKRSLVT
-2958 AAEPQHVTLIVF
+2958 AEPQHVTLIVF
-2970 GIGTVTRTHLEA
+2970 GIGMVNRTHLEA

-3001 LKERMKEDDRDLRHR
+3001 LKEKMKDVLHQKMTETCATAHIGGVNIVLLEGITPNIQLEDF
-3016 AHRECLPGPGCP
+3016 P
-3028 TRGSSPSR
+3028 TSPTST
-3036 VLPRRAPPREGL
+3036 AKQE
-3048 REATPFLETVVK
+3048 FLTVVK
-3060 CSVAKSQALYSA
+3060 CSIAKSQALYSA

-3082 VAKLGAVSVS
+3082 VFKVGAISIN
-3092 IPQHPATLHGMMVRS
+3092 IPQHPATLHSMMVRS

-3112 QQISDLLRPPSAAPP
+3112 KQISDLIRQPSTVVPP
-3127 PAKEDIATPLPSE
+3127 PKEDVATPLLSE
-3140 KTPTSINQTPIET
+3140 KTPTSVNQTPIET
-3153 NEFPQLPEGLEKKPI
+3153 NVFPQLPEGLEKKPI

-3200 HGVTGAQTRFTFELP
+3200 HGMTGAQTRFTFELP

-3220 FTSKVSATDLSTI
+3220 FTSKVSSTDMSTI
-3233 PPSASLTL
+3233 PPSASLNL
-3241 PPVTMS
+3241 PPVTMH
-3247 GKYVMEEPD
+3247 GKYIMEEHD
-3256 GASDPAWSLDELP
+3256 TYSDQAWSMDDLP
-3269 PKQGHYLRGNYL
+3269 AKQGYYLQGNYL
-3281 RCVAEVRLRALAPSR
+3281 RCMAE
-3296 SPPLLRPRPSFLSLQ
+3296 
-3311 ATPRLTKGWESEAL
+3311 
-3325 GRLRTPSPDGTFTA
+3325 
-3339 RLRLQVG
+3339 VG

-3384 IPLWNEPDGTAD
+3384 IPLWNEHDGTTD
-3396 GEKPKILLYSLNLQ
+3396 GEKPKILLYSLNLR

-3425 VRLETGLIEL
+3425 VRFETGLIEL
-3435 ELSNRLQT
+3435 ELSNRIQT
-3443 KASPGSS
+3443 KAMPGSS
-3450 SCLKLFGKCQV
+3450 SYLKLFGKCQV

-3493 GLRNALREEISGS
+3493 GLRNAFQEEIGGS
-3506 SDREAVLITLNRPIV
+3506 TGREAVLITLSRPIV

-3541 YDNWNEQRMAL
+3541 YDNWNEQRLAL
-3552 HRDIHVATKE
+3552 NKDIHMATKE

-3593 LPISSA
+3593 LPITNA
-3599 AQSTHPGDL
+3599 PQPANHTADF
-3608 DTGSALVLTIEST
+3608 DMGSALVLTIEST

-3645 DGFETSWDDWKPE
+3645 DGFETTWDDWKPE
-3658 VRGDL
+3658 VRTDL

-3676 VCSRTAGQ
+3676 VCSRTTGQ
-3684 AAAESSSAGT
+3684 ASAESSSAGT

-3717 LSALGNTL
+3717 LNALGNTL
-3725 TTLTGEEDADDIA
+3725 TTLTGEEDIDDIA
-3738 DLTSVNMADLSD
+3738 DLNSVNMADLSD

-3755 AASPT
+3755 SMSPT
-3760 AHMEAADYRRPGAPG
+3760 VHTETVDHRRPGQLG
-3775 SQAGELRGRKAVK
+3775 SQNVDPRGRKFVK
-3788 RVVDIRE
+3788 RLVDIRE

-3821 RYQQL
+3821 RYQHL
-3826 ESVAAN
+3826 ESVAVN

-3858 SYKPSYSR
+3858 GYKPSYSR
-3866 SKSISASGRPPLKRM
+3866 SKSITASGRPPFKRT
-3881 ERTSSRLGEAEE
+3881 ERASSRLDGEE
-3893 LPEIRVDAASPGPR
+3893 LPEIRIEAASPAGPR
-3907 VTFSIQDTVR
+3907 VTFNIQD
-3917 VPRHVVLAAAEAP
+3917 
-3930 KVRCQGRAA
+3930 
-3939 PHCCSAGACSGL
+3939 S
-3951 KKTVWGSTPQ
+3951 
-3961 PSVPGE
+3961 
-3967 GCFQFPE
+3967 FPE
-3974 ETELDLLSVTVDG
+3974 EVDGDVLSVTIDG
-3987 PPYYSSHS
+3987 PSHYSSIS
-3995 EGSCSVF
+3995 DGSHSVF
-4002 SSPKTPGGLSPG
+4002 SSPNTPIVFSPAIP
-4014 LTFQSEEGR
+4014 FQTEEKR
-4023 RDDSLSSSSEDSEKD
+4023 EDSSSSSSEESDKEEQHDIEKMYI
-4038 EDHERGRLCVYR
+4038 YR
-4050 RPLHATRK
+4050 KPPPNTRK
-4058 KATGFAAVHQL
+4058 KSSGFAAVHQL
-4069 FTERWPTA
+4069 FTERWP
-4077 PVGRSLGGAATERN
+4077 AAASSRNVSSTTTERN

-4105 KCVLHPSTLLQE
+4105 KCVLYPTTLQQE
-4117 HDDMGLRRS
+4117 HDDISLRRS
-4126 CDRSSRSLD
+4126 YDRSSRSLD

-4144 FHANYA
+4144 FQNNYA
-4150 STTHLMAGKK
+4150 STTHLLAGKK

-4165 QTKPGDQETT
+4165 PTKSSDSETT

-4212 ESKLYAKGKGGAG
+4212 ESKLYGMKDTATSPLSSTVHNKTNTLLPPPPPPIPSAKGKGSGG
-4225 VKTAKLYAWVAL
+4225 VKTAKLYAWVSL

-4246 SPCLLDFLEKALET
+4246 SPNLLDFLEKALET

-4266 ERNFTTVSS
+4266 ERNYSVNT
-4275 QDEDMGHFEMPDP
+4275 QDEDIGQFEIQDP

-4300 TSAYASFPVDVVVYV
+4300 TSAYSSFPVDVVVYV

-4348 RGELEMLG
+4348 RSELETLG
-4356 AVHPAEAPS
+4356 ATHPSDISVGNLSMPS
-4365 PGGTTAQSGARPC
+4365 GLKGNL
-4378 ASKSGTPGSSGLGS
+4378 SKSSMSGSSPGLGS
-4392 PLGRSRHSS
+4392 PLGRTRHSS
-4401 SQSDLSG
+4401 SQSDLT
-4408 ASSSSSGLS
+4408 SSSSNSSGLS

-4439 TAVSGLTAGSGGLGN
+4439 STVSGLAPGSSGLGH
-4454 VDEEPTS
+4454 VDEELTS

-4471 NLEFVKVSLSRIRRS
+4471 NLEFVKVSLSRMRRS
-4486 GGASFSDGQPSGKS
+4486 GGASFFESVS
-4500 AGKVDTTLI
+4500 ANKTSSKMDTTLI

-4554 INLPTSG
+4554 INLPASG
-4561 PGTPD
+4561 SGTPD
-4566 SIEGISQ
+4566 SVDGVNQ

-4582 AYCRAWEQPSQSAS
+4582 AYCRTWDQPSQSAS
-4596 FSHTPQSPSV
+4596 FSHMAQSPNV
-4606 FGEHMASSTMS
+4606 FNEHTPSKSMS
-4617 PGTAA
+4617 PVAVVH
-4622 QSLKSPVPTRSRS
+4622 SLKSPAVARSRS
-4635 VSDSSVPRRDSLS
+4635 VSDSSVPRRDSVTKSL
-4648 KTSTP
+4648 TP
-4653 FNKSS
+4653 AFS
-4658 KAASQQGAP
+4658 KANKPSSQQGSP

-4726 QLDSKGGVVGGT
+4726 QLDSRGGVVGGT
-4738 IDVNALEMVAH
+4738 IDVNTLEMVAH

-4793 DEWKVNLYNTL
+4793 DEWNVNLYTPL
-4804 DSSMTDKSEIFVHG
+4804 DTSISDKSVIFIHG
-4818 DLKWDIFQVMI
+4818 DLQWDIFQVMI

-4861 WGPVPYLPPKM
+4861 WGPVPYLPPK
-4872 TTTNLERSSQ
+4872 TVVTNVEKNSR

-4894 PGVLKVVSGCHI
+4894 PGVLKIISGCHI
-4906 SLFQVPLPEDGM
+4906 SLFQIPLPEDTV
-4918 QFGGSMSLHGNHM
+4918 QLGGSMSLHGNHM

-4958 WTEAQKIWEDGS
+4958 WTEAQKIWEEGS
-4970 SDHSTY
+4970 SEHSTY

-5026 FNYVTATRNEEL
+5026 FNYVTAMRNEEL
-5038 NLLRNVDANNMEN
+5038 NLLRNVDANNPES
-5051 STAVKNSSLL
+5051 STAVKNASVL
-5061 SGFRGGSSYNHETET
+5061 SGFRGASSYNHETET

-5098 SLQDANQKP
+5098 ALQDVDSKP

-5125 DAELIMFL
+5125 DAELIIFL

-5138 AYLKEKEKAIFP
+5138 AYLKEKEKGVLP
-5150 PRILSTRPG
+5150 PRVFTTRSG
-5159 QKSPIILH
+5159 QKSPVIQI
-5167 DDSSSEKDREDGITY
+5167 DDRSSEKEKEESTNYTY
-5182 TTVDWRDFMCNTW
+5182 VDWREFMCNTW

-5247 LSVLIKKLVRPA
+5247 LSVLIKKL
-5259 EAEGPGPAGP
+5259 
-5269 EPVALSSA
+5269 
-5277 VCSRRLGRSLP
+5277 
-5288 LKVPRSRRAPRGE
+5288 
-5301 HWSPAGR
+5301 
-5308 TAGRCSPTGSAAGS
+5308 GSA
-5322 SGLRSPKPRGG
+5322 
-5333 GRGASQLQA
+5333 LQDEKEKK
-5342 AAPSRTPQRAPGSR
+5342 GK
-5356 LAPGVWRSGPPR
+5356 
-5368 DTGARTREPAASG
+5368 DKE
-5381 APAWPRG
+5381 
-5388 RRGEGEPG
+5388 EH

>member
-1 CIEIST
+1 
-7 LVLTRVL
+7 
-14 HMLLTRHTVP
+14 
-24 GPERLVAGDHRARK
+24 
-38 ALRCCSGKT
+38 
-47 YTMDQRKNE
+47 MDQRKNE
-56 SIVPSFTQLEDF
+56 SIVPSITQLEDF
-68 LTEHD
+68 LTEHN

-106 LVLNRLHKRGYIH
+106 LVLNRLYKHGYIH

-169 PKAETRLYVTVN
+169 PKAETRLYITVN

-202 LEPTIVPPRKEE
+202 LEPTIIPPKKED
-214 DKTQG
+214 DKTRENG
-219 AGGARTQSKIERVKV
+219 RTRTQSKIERVKV

-246 SLIPVVKVSVSTG
+246 SLIPVIKVNVSTG

-272 CVSFDDAFLTY
+272 CINFDDAFLTY

-327 MGEGFVVMH
+327 MGEGFVVMQ

-341 VYYYM
+341 IYYYM
-346 DEPGL
+346 DEP
-351 VPEEVEENIDG
+351 EN
-362 ETSSEDCKLQDLPPC
+362 
-377 WGLDIVCGKGTDFNY
+377 V
-392 GPWADRQ
+392 
-399 RDCLWKFF
+399 
-407 FPPDYQV
+407 
-414 LKVSEIAQPG
+414 
-424 RPRQVLAFELRMN
+424 
-437 IIADATVDLL
+437 
-447 FTKNRFLVTTE
+447 
-458 SKGECVVMISVSR
+458 
-471 QLSSMQETNAVHVN
+471 
-485 VGAGSYLE
+485 
-493 INIPVTVEEGGYT
+493 VTVKVLNFYVFNLLGYT

-520 SMQYRALLEA
+520 SMQYRTLLEA
-530 EMLAFHIN
+530 EMLAFHII
-538 ASYPRVW
+538 ASYPRIW

-557 YKATYHFIFAQKHF
+557 YKATYHFIFAQKNF
-571 FTVYLAACGE
+571 FTDLIQDWSSDSAPDIFSFVPYTWNFKIMFHQFEMIWAANQHNWIDCSTKQQENVYLAACGE
-581 TLTLDF
+581 TLNIDF

-595 PATCSTRFS
+595 PATCNTKFS
-604 LRGEEVDLHLFLPDC
+604 LRGEDVDLHLFLPDC

-631 NCHPHR
+631 NCHPNKITHDTGI
-637 VAPDSGV
+637 P
-644 AAECQSGQSGQ
+644 AECQSGQ
-655 KAAKPKAGWVEC
+655 KTVKPKWRNITQEKAGWVEC
-667 WTVPSVV
+667 WTVPSVM

-699 MEETLLSVLRP
+699 MEETMLSVLRP
-710 AQRAPGRAAPPPS
+710 SQKTSDRVVSTPS
-723 APRPPVDPAELPP
+723 TSSRPPIDPSELPP
-736 DRLHVEMAL
+736 DKLHVEMEL
-745 SPDSQMT
+745 SPDSQIT

-760 FLCIKENYFGEDDV
+760 FLCIKENYFGEDDM
-774 YMDFEEAA
+774 YMDFEEVI
-782 SSPVVSLSTS
+782 SSPVLSLSTS

-797 MAAGAENGRQE
+797 TAVGMENDKKENE
-808 SESPARSPHPLS
+808 SSAKSIHPLT

-834 VHGRLPVHGTADGP
+834 VHGRLPVHGTTDGP

-858 CFEMKKGLCET
+858 CFEMKKGFRET

-879 VFVSDNYQV
+879 VFVSDNYQ
-888 ATVPRMAL
+888 
-896 GTASGPRPLGL
+896 
-907 AGCARVVLP
+907 
-916 CLTAVFPQRPPA
+916 QRPPV
-928 DESLREGHISLSGLQ
+928 DEVLREGHINLSGLQ

-972 GSLTAKVTAPQVWPP
+972 GSLTAKVTAPQ
-987 HWPAPV
+987 
-993 MDPAADGSPARLS
+993 
-1006 SQLASLLEWGQTFA
+1006 LAFLLEWGQTFV

-1027 YELERPKSVVLCQ
+1027 YELERPKSVIICQ
-1040 HGVDRR
+1040 HGFDRR

-1051 LSCVPGPC
+1051 LSCIPGPC
-1059 PASEELKYTM
+1059 PTSDDLKYTM
-1069 TRVALAGADLHV
+1069 TRLAVDGADIYI
-1081 VEQGCATNLK
+1081 VEHGCATNLK
-1091 MGAVRVANCN
+1091 MGAIRVANCN
-1101 LHSPTVG
+1101 LHNQSVG
-1108 EGVSAAVQDLHVRQ
+1108 EGISAAIQDFQVRQ
-1122 FVEQPSSPRAG
+1122 YIEQLNNSRVG
-1133 LQPAVLRRACWLE
+1133 LQPAVLRRAYWLE
-1146 AGSAS
+1146 AGSAN
-1151 LGLVTVDVALAA
+1151 LGLITVDIALAA
-1163 DHPSKHEAQR
+1163 DHHSKHEAQR

-1185 DALPSHT
+1185 
-1192 PRCLSLC
+1192 
-1199 RLWFLWPEDNLT
+1199 LWFLWPDDTLKNK
-1211 SRRCRSK
+1211 RCRNK

-1226 FFGGTAGGLDFF
+1226 FFGGTVTGLDFF
-1238 RLEELTPSSSSAF
+1238 KLEELTPSSSSAF
-1251 SSTSAESDMCY
+1251 SSTSAESDMYY

-1271 RVVTRG
+1271 WIITKEIPKIVDGNVN
-1277 VLTMA
+1277 
-1282 DSTVARAR
+1282 
-1290 VPRPGWRGMDG
+1290 GM
-1301 AKGKE
+1301 KRKE
-1306 WESKA
+1306 WENKS
-1311 VGAEAERRAQPL
+1311 VGIEVERKTQHL
-1323 SLQVPLRPHSASS
+1323 SLQVPLRSHSSSS
-1336 SSEESGSSGAAQPLL
+1336 SSEENSSSSAAQPLL
-1351 AGETESPASTSG
+1351 AGEKESPSS
-1363 AEDRVAPRGFLPPV
+1363 VADDHLVQKEFLHSA
-1377 KRDEG
+1377 KRDDG
-1382 PASAPADVSGSS
+1382 QASIPTEISGNS
-1394 PVSPH
+1394 PVSPNT
-1399 AQERPAG
+1399 QEKSVG

-1418 SVCSARLGSTK
+1418 SVCSTRLGSTK

-1436 GDKQPAAVGVQ
+1436 GDKQPVTVGVQ

-1470 SFPYTPSADSSS
+1470 SFPYTPSADSNS

-1507 FEPVSSDEGP
+1507 FEPISSDEGP
-1517 GTYPGRKR
+1517 GTYPGRK
-1525 KRRQAQQVD
+1525 KKKKQTQQID
-1534 YSRGSVYHSV
+1534 YSRGSIYHSV
-1544 EGPLTGHGES
+1544 EGPLTGHGENIQ
-1554 VLDGRTLPFRAH
+1554 DPRTLPFKTH

-1573 SALGGEDDPAEH
+1573 SALGGEDDVIEH
-1585 LHMAE
+1585 AYVVE
-1590 AERAEAERAEAEQ
+1590 VEKTVESEQ
-1603 APPPQ
+1603 ITSQQ
-1608 PARSCYQTY
+1608 PVMNCYQTY
-1617 LSQFQVVNWAARHPA
+1617 LTQFQVINWSVKHPT

-1651 SEDSSSSCE
+1651 SEESSSSFE

-1668 VVKQGLTANAL
+1668 VIKQGLTANSL
-1679 LDRGLRLSG
+1679 LDRGMQLSG
-1688 PTPTT
+1688 STSNT

-1699 KKAGDDT
+1699 KKTVDNTDDETLT
-1706 EDEPLVGECGP
+1706 EEWTLD
-1717 GQPAAQA
+1717 QPVSQT
-1724 RTAAVVEVRGAVD
+1724 RTTAIVEVKGTVD

-1751 IEALAHCASAR
+1751 IEAMVHCASTR

-1769 DLHARVLREV
+1769 DLHAKVLREAV
-1779 LQSSRPTFSEQ
+1779 QNSKTTFSEN
-1790 LSSKQDVR
+1790 LSSKPDVR
-1798 GTKTEHP
+1798 GTKTEHA
-1805 PTLGTTTHGQAQT
+1805 TIGTTNQGQAQT
-1818 PLTRK
+1818 NLVMK
-1823 QDGVTVRGLQAS
+1823 QDNVTIKGLQAN

-1849 VEEPP
+1849 VEESPST
-1854 GAAPGRAVAHVSLVA
+1854 APSKSVTHVSLVA
-1869 LCFDRITTQ
+1869 LCFDRIATQ

-1885 VEEASTGTEP
+1885 VEETSNTEP
-1895 VRTSEFGGYVHA
+1895 GRISNFDRYVHA

-1918 RSNAGAEKGQEI
+1918 RSNAGAEKGKEI

-1946 DTTGTGTCAITA
+1946 DTTDIGTCAITA

-1980 ETDQQALPDVTRIGP
+1980 ETDQQAVPDVTRIGP

-2025 DALGVMGQANVAER
+2025 NTFGIMGKASVTER
-2039 GGTPTPNDSSDSPTG
+2039 GGVLTSNNSSDSPTG
-2054 SGYNTDVSED
+2054 SGYNTDVSD
-2064 ALPCGRASPSSD
+2064 DNLPCDRMSPSSD
-2076 LNGNSASDE
+2076 LNGNSVSDE

-2108 CSMKLAIRELWFSFA
+2108 CSMKLTIKEIWFSFA
-2123 APTNVRSPAHTF
+2123 APTNVRSPTHAF

-2155 VDQLTSSLR
+2155 IDQLKSSLNK
-2164 RLETEGTL
+2164 LETEGTL
-2172 RVCAVMGCI
+2172 RICAVMGCI

-2200 RLTKVARA
+2200 RLTKVARF

-2216 LCGILHHYLHQARHS
+2216 LCNILHHYLHQANYS
-2231 VIEDATTSDGLPALV
+2231 IIDDATMSDGLPALV

-2283 HPSGDQEP
+2283 QSAVDHEH
-2291 EDGLGLDSGG
+2291 EDGLGLDNGG

-2328 EGPAGRPPPGSSA
+2328 EGTANRPPPGSSG
-2341 PVTGAELMRK
+2341 PVTGAEIMRK

-2357 HSDSALR
+2357 HSDSALK
-2364 IKGSH
+2364 IKGIH
-2369 PYHSLSYTSGE
+2369 PYHSLSYTSGD
-2380 TATDSPAHGGRA
+2380 TATDSPVHVGRA
-2392 GAPARES
+2392 GMPVKES

-2426 GGTAGR
+2426 SSAAIK
-2432 SGSLTR
+2432 SSSLTR
-2438 TGTTLA
+2438 TGNTMA

-2460 SFYNWMSNAVGGRA
+2460 SFYNWMSNAVGNRGSVV
-2474 GAAQESP
+2474 QESP
-2481 IPRPGHG
+2481 VTKSAHN
-2488 SLPTGVAPN
+2488 SLPSGVAPN

-2515 NTLDGTQSQH
+2515 NTLDGTHSQH

-2533 GVEEAHPGFPAVQL
+2533 GVEEANQGFPAVQL

-2560 TGVQAQDAAPLCC
+2560 TGIQSQDAVPLCY
-2573 RMHFGEHLSFSG
+2573 RMYFGEHLSFSG
-2585 ALDRLRADIV
+2585 TLDCLRADIV

-2602 RRGRRARRPGHV
+2602 RKGKRARRQGHV

-2627 ETFSLSAVV
+2627 ETFSISAVV

-2641 CTPRPPAHALS
+2641 CTPQNSTSALS
-2652 FHDLSKR
+2652 FHDLNKR
-2659 HHSTLHCDFTVSCR
+2659 YYNTFHCNFTISCQ

-2682 LVRLVHQFST
+2682 LVRLIHQFST
-2692 MVDGIKAT
+2692 MIDDIKAT

-2719 FRTRK
+2719 FKTRK

-2744 NRAGNAKGKRAPA
+2744 NRVNNAKNKRTNN
-2757 EGGRK
+2757 ENNKK
-2762 EPRGKNSLGR
+2762 ESRNKNSLGR

-2789 DHTAIHMDDS
+2789 DHMTIHMDDS
-2799 DSVTVSEQSEPS
+2799 DSITVSEQSEPS

-2823 FYSLISDPTGV
+2823 FYSLISDPTGI
-2834 LEASSEAFG
+2834 LEKSSETFG
-2843 PAGNGRRPS
+2843 PAG
-2852 CFRAASQCPQSCRP
+2852 
-2866 RHPGCGQRV
+2866 
-2875 RKAGQC
+2875 
-2881 RESRPGRPRG
+2881 
-2891 PPALRG
+2891 
-2897 SRPGSGRPLGWRWA
+2897 
-2911 GLRLALRPSRRVP
+2911 
-2924 GVRSPAEPPCRVVFE
+2924 VRSPTEPTCKVVFE
-2939 DEQDDGSL
+2939 NEQDSNSL
-2947 ARAQRKRSVAA
+2947 TKTQRKRSLVTS
-2958 AAEPQHVTLIVF
+2958 EPQHVTLIVF
-2970 GIGTVTRTHLEA
+2970 GIGMVNRTHLEA

-3001 LKERMKEDDRDLRHR
+3001 LKEKMKDVLHQKMTETCATAHIGGVNIVLLEGITPNIQLEDF
-3016 AHRECLPGPGCP
+3016 P
-3028 TRGSSPSR
+3028 TSPTST
-3036 VLPRRAPPREGL
+3036 AKQE
-3048 REATPFLETVVK
+3048 FLTVVK
-3060 CSVAKSQALYSA
+3060 CSIAKSQALYSA
-3072 QRGLRTSNAA
+3072 QRGLKTNNAA
-3082 VAKLGAVSVS
+3082 VFKVGAISIN
-3092 IPQHPATLHGMMVRS
+3092 IPQHPATLHSMMVRS

-3112 QQISDLLRPPSAAPP
+3112 KQISDLIRQPSTAPQP
-3127 PAKEDIATPLPSE
+3127 MKEDIATPLPSE
-3140 KTPTSINQTPIET
+3140 KTPTSVNQTPIET

-3200 HGVTGAQTRFTFELP
+3200 HGMTGAQTRFTFELP

-3220 FTSKVSATDLSTI
+3220 FTSKVSATDMSTI
-3233 PPSASLTL
+3233 PPSASLNL

-3247 GKYVMEEPD
+3247 GKYIMEEHD
-3256 GASDPAWSLDELP
+3256 SYSDQVWSIDELP
-3269 PKQGHYLRGNYL
+3269 SKQGYYLQGNYL
-3281 RCVAEVRLRALAPSR
+3281 RCVAE
-3296 SPPLLRPRPSFLSLQ
+3296 
-3311 ATPRLTKGWESEAL
+3311 
-3325 GRLRTPSPDGTFTA
+3325 
-3339 RLRLQVG
+3339 VG

-3384 IPLWNEPDGTAD
+3384 IPLWNEHDGTAD
-3396 GEKPKILLYSLNLQ
+3396 GDKPKILLYSLNLQ

-3425 VRLETGLIEL
+3425 VRFETGLIEL

-3450 SCLKLFGKCQV
+3450 SYLKLFGKCQV

-3473 QVYEEA
+3473 QVSTEYADIRILAFKFCFTHRNDAHNHNFIENYFWGDFCA
-3479 GSDFHQVAYFKTRI
+3479 G
-3493 GLRNALREEISGS
+3493 
-3506 SDREAVLITLNRPIV
+3506 
-3521 YAQPVAFDR
+3521 
-3530 AVLFWLNYKAA
+3530 
-3541 YDNWNEQRMAL
+3541 
-3552 HRDIHVATKE
+3552 
-3562 VVDML
+3562 
-3567 PGIQQTSAQAL
+3567 
-3578 GTLFLQLTVNDLGIC
+3578 
-3593 LPISSA
+3593 
-3599 AQSTHPGDL
+3599 
-3608 DTGSALVLTIEST
+3608 
-3621 LITACSSESLVSK
+3621 
-3634 GHFKNFCIRFA
+3634 
-3645 DGFETSWDDWKPE
+3645 
-3658 VRGDL
+3658 
-3663 VMNACVVPDGTYE
+3663 VVPDGTYE
-3676 VCSRTAGQ
+3676 VCSRTTGQ

-3717 LSALGNTL
+3717 LNALGNTL
-3725 TTLTGEEDADDIA
+3725 TTLTGEEDIDDIA
-3738 DLTSVNMADLSD
+3738 DLNSVNIADLSD

-3755 AASPT
+3755 TMSPT
-3760 AHMEAADYRRPGAPG
+3760 IHTSSDGSSVSGDGHKLTFGQRLVNHLLGLTPPNQRYSVPAEYLCDPEMWGSPQSSQSHLKACRAHSWGNEAVDYRRQGASC
-3775 SQAGELRGRKAVK
+3775 SQPGELRGRKIMK
-3788 RVVDIRE
+3788 RIVDIRE

-3826 ESVAAN
+3826 ESVAVN

-3858 SYKPSYSR
+3858 GYKPSYSR

-3881 ERTSSRLGEAEE
+3881 ERASSRIGETEE

-3907 VTFSIQDTVR
+3907 VTFNIQDT
-3917 VPRHVVLAAAEAP
+3917 
-3930 KVRCQGRAA
+3930 
-3939 PHCCSAGACSGL
+3939 L
-3951 KKTVWGSTPQ
+3951 KKTIWGSTPQ
-3961 PSVPGE
+3961 SSCPGE
-3967 GCFQFPE
+3967 GYFQFPE
-3974 ETELDLLSVTVDG
+3974 ETELDLLSVTVEG
-3987 PPYYSSHS
+3987 PSHYSSNS
-3995 EGSCSVF
+3995 EGSYSVF
-4002 SSPKTPGGLSPG
+4002 SSPKTPGGYSSGIP
-4014 LTFQSEEGR
+4014 FQPEEGR
-4023 RDDSLSSSSEDSEKD
+4023 RDDSLSSTSEDSEKD
-4038 EDHERGRLCVYR
+4038 EKDEDHERERFYIYR
-4050 RPLHATRK
+4050 KPSHTSRK

-4069 FTERWPTA
+4069 FTERWPTT
-4077 PVGRSLGGAATERN
+4077 PVNRSLSGTATERN

-4105 KCVLHPSTLLQE
+4105 KCVLHPTTLLQE
-4117 HDDMGLRRS
+4117 HDDISLRRS
-4126 CDRSSRSLD
+4126 YDRSSRSLD

-4144 FHANYA
+4144 FQTNYA
-4150 STTHLMAGKK
+4150 STTHLMTGKK

-4165 QTKPGDQETT
+4165 QTKSSDLETT

-4212 ESKLYAKGKGGAG
+4212 ESKLYGMKDSAPSPPSPPLPCTVQSKTNTLLPPQPPPIPSAKGKGSGG

-4266 ERNFTTVSS
+4266 ERNYTTVSS
-4275 QDEDMGHFEMPDP
+4275 QDEDMGHFEIPDP
-4288 LEESTTSLVSSS
+4288 MEESTTSLVSSS
-4300 TSAYASFPVDVVVYV
+4300 TSAYSSFPVDVVVYV

-4348 RGELEMLG
+4348 RGELETLG
-4356 AVHPAEAPS
+4356 TTYPTETLS
-4365 PGGTTAQSGARPC
+4365 PGGNATQSGTKTST
-4378 ASKSGTPGSSGLGS
+4378 SKTGTPGSSGLGS

-4401 SQSDLSG
+4401 SQSDLTSS
-4408 ASSSSSGLS
+4408 SSSSSGLS

-4439 TAVSGLTAGSGGLGN
+4439 TAVSGLTPGSGGLGN

-4486 GGASFSDGQPSGKS
+4486 GGASFFESQSVSKS
-4500 AGKVDTTLI
+4500 ASKMDTTLI

-4566 SIEGISQ
+4566 SIEGVSQ

-4582 AYCRAWEQPSQSAS
+4582 AYCRTWEQPSQSAS
-4596 FSHTPQSPSV
+4596 FTHMPQSPNV
-4606 FGEHMASSTMS
+4606 FNEHMTNSTMS

-4622 QSLKSPVPTRSRS
+4622 QSLKSPASIRSRS

-4653 FNKSS
+4653 FNKSN
-4658 KAASQQGAP
+4658 KAASQQGTP

-4793 DEWKVNLYNTL
+4793 DEWKVNLYNAL
-4804 DSSMTDKSEIFVHG
+4804 DSSLTDKSEIFVHG

-4861 WGPVPYLPPKM
+4861 WGPVPYLPPKTM
-4872 TTTNLERSSQ
+4872 TNNLERSSQ

-4906 SLFQVPLPEDGM
+4906 SLFQIPLPENGM

-5038 NLLRNVDANNMEN
+5038 NLLRNVDANNTEN
-5051 STAVKNSSLL
+5051 STTVKNSSLL

-5076 IFALPRMQLD
+5076 IFALPRMQLE

-5098 SLQDANQKP
+5098 SLQDASLKP

-5150 PRILSTRPG
+5150 PRVLSTRPG
-5159 QKSPIILH
+5159 QKSPIIIH
-5167 DDSSSEKDREDGITY
+5167 DDNSSDKDREDSITY

-5247 LSVLIKKLVRPA
+5247 LSVLIKKL
-5259 EAEGPGPAGP
+5259 GT
-5269 EPVALSSA
+5269 ALQDEKEKK
-5277 VCSRRLGRSLP
+5277 G
-5288 LKVPRSRRAPRGE
+5288 KDKEE
-5301 HWSPAGR
+5301 H
-5308 TAGRCSPTGSAAGS
+5308 
-5322 SGLRSPKPRGG
+5322 
-5333 GRGASQLQA
+5333 
-5342 AAPSRTPQRAPGSR
+5342 
-5356 LAPGVWRSGPPR
+5356 
-5368 DTGARTREPAASG
+5368 
-5381 APAWPRG
+5381 
-5388 RRGEGEPG
+5388 

>member
-1 CIEIST
+1 ME
-7 LVLTRVL
+7 
-14 HMLLTRHTVP
+14 
-24 GPERLVAGDHRARK
+24 
-38 ALRCCSGKT
+38 
-47 YTMDQRKNE
+47 QRKND
-56 SIVPSFTQLEDF
+56 SFVPSITQLEHF

-106 LVLNRLHKRGYIH
+106 LVLNRLYKHGYIH

-127 LSGKVMV
+127 LSGKIMV

-169 PKAETRLYVTVN
+169 PKAETRLYIMVN
-181 DFEFHVYNRSDLY
+181 DFEFHVYNRSALY
-194 GRLQELFG
+194 GQLQELFG
-202 LEPTIVPPRKEE
+202 LDPTIIPPRKEDE
-214 DKTQG
+214 KAQENGRDT
-219 AGGARTQSKIERVKV
+219 THSNLESVKV

-240 PTSSWR
+240 PSSSWR
-246 SLIPVVKVSVSTG
+246 SLIPVIKVNVSTG

-272 CVSFDDAFLTY
+272 CINFDDAFLTY

-292 DQFMHIVKG
+292 DQFMHILKG

-312 SPRYVGLQN
+312 SPRYVGLQT

-327 MGEGFVVMH
+327 MGEGFVVMQ

-341 VYYYM
+341 IYYYM

-351 VPEEVEENIDG
+351 VPEETEENNDG
-362 ETSSEDCKLQDLPPC
+362 ETSDEDSKLQDLPPC

-414 LKVSEIAQPG
+414 MKVSEIAQPG
-424 RPRQVLAFELRMN
+424 KPRQILAFELRMN
-437 IIADATVDLL
+437 IIADATIDLL
-447 FTKNRFLVTTE
+447 FTKNR
-458 SKGECVVMISVSR
+458 
-471 QLSSMQETNAVHVN
+471 ETNAVHVN

-493 INIPVTVEEGGYT
+493 INIPMTVSENGYS

-511 QLLHVDATT
+511 QLLHVDATS
-520 SMQYRALLEA
+520 SMQYRTLLEA

-538 ASYPRVW
+538 ANYPRIW

-550 WQCELEV
+550 WQCEVEV
-557 YKATYHFIFAQKHF
+557 YKATYHFIFAQKNF
-571 FTVYLAACGE
+571 FTDLIQDWSSDSAPDIFSFVPYIWNFKVMFHQFEMIWAANQHNWIDCSTKQQENVYLAACGE
-581 TLTLDF
+581 TLNIIF

-595 PATCSTRFS
+595 PTTCNTRFS
-604 LRGEEVDLHLFLPDC
+604 LRGEDVDLHLFLPDC

-631 NCHPHR
+631 DCHSNRISPE
-637 VAPDSGV
+637 SCIS
-644 AAECQSGQSGQ
+644 AECQSGQ
-655 KAAKPKAGWVEC
+655 KAGKPKWRNITQEEAGWVEC
-667 WTVPSVV
+667 WTVPSVTF
-674 LTIDY
+674 TIDY

-699 MEETLLSVLRP
+699 MEETMLSVLRP
-710 AQRAPGRAAPPPS
+710 SQKTADRIISSPTASTRFPIDPS
-723 APRPPVDPAELPP
+723 ELPP
-736 DRLHVEMAL
+736 DKLHVEL
-745 SPDSQMT
+745 EVSPDSQIT

-760 FLCIKENYFGEDDV
+760 FLFIKENYFGEDDM
-774 YMDFEEAA
+774 YTDFEEVI
-782 SSPVVSLSTS
+782 SSPVLSMSTS

-797 MAAGAENGRQE
+797 TAVGLENDKKG
-808 SESPARSPHPLS
+808 SESSAKPVHPLT
-820 LRPWDITVLVNLYK
+820 LRPWDITVLVNVYK
-834 VHGRLPVHGTADGP
+834 VHGWLPVHGSTDGP

-858 CFEMKKGLCET
+858 CFEMKKGFRET

-879 VFVSDNYQV
+879 LFLNDSY
-888 ATVPRMAL
+888 
-896 GTASGPRPLGL
+896 
-907 AGCARVVLP
+907 
-916 CLTAVFPQRPPA
+916 QRPSV
-928 DESLREGHISLSGLQ
+928 DELLREGHISLSGLQ

-951 AEGLPLGSDSLEY
+951 AEGLPVGSDTLEY

-972 GSLTAKVTAPQVWPP
+972 GCLTAKVTAPQ
-987 HWPAPV
+987 
-993 MDPAADGSPARLS
+993 
-1006 SQLASLLEWGQTFA
+1006 LACLLEWGQMFV
-1020 FHVVCRE
+1020 FHVMCRE
-1027 YELERPKSVVLCQ
+1027 FELERPKSVIMCQ
-1040 HGVDRR
+1040 HGIDRR

-1051 LSCVPGPC
+1051 MNCVPGPC
-1059 PASEELKYTM
+1059 PTSDDLKYTM
-1069 TRVALAGADLHV
+1069 TRLAVDGTDLYI
-1081 VEQGCATNLK
+1081 VEHGCATNIK
-1091 MGAVRVANCN
+1091 MGAVRLANCN
-1101 LHSPTVG
+1101 LHNQFVG
-1108 EGVSAAVQDLHVRQ
+1108 EGISAAIQDFQLRQ
-1122 FVEQPSSPRAG
+1122 YVEQVNNCRVG
-1133 LQPAVLRRACWLE
+1133 LQPAVLRRAYWLE
-1146 AGSAS
+1146 AGSVN
-1151 LGLVTVDVALAA
+1151 LGLITADIALAG
-1163 DHPSKHEAQR
+1163 DHHSKHEVQR
-1173 HFLETHDARTKR
+1173 HFLETHDSRIK
-1185 DALPSHT
+1185 
-1192 PRCLSLC
+1192 
-1199 RLWFLWPEDNLT
+1199 RLWFLWPDDNVKNK
-1211 SRRCRSK
+1211 RSKNK

-1226 FFGGTAGGLDFF
+1226 FFGGTVTGLDFF
-1238 RLEELTPSSSSAF
+1238 KLEEMTPSSSSAF
-1251 SSTSAESDMCY
+1251 SSTSAESDMFY

-1271 RVVTRG
+1271 WIITKEMPKIIDSKTNG
-1277 VLTMA
+1277 VKRKDW
-1282 DSTVARAR
+1282 DSRSVGIEIER
-1290 VPRPGWRGMDG
+1290 
-1301 AKGKE
+1301 
-1306 WESKA
+1306 KA
-1311 VGAEAERRAQPL
+1311 QHL
-1323 SLQVPLRPHSASS
+1323 SLQVPLRSHSSSS
-1336 SSEESGSSGAAQPLL
+1336 SSEENSSSSAALPLL
-1351 AGETESPASTSG
+1351 AGEKESPSSATEDHMGQKEFVSGTKREDGHGSTP
-1363 AEDRVAPRGFLPPV
+1363 AEVL
-1377 KRDEG
+1377 
-1382 PASAPADVSGSS
+1382 GSS
-1394 PVSPH
+1394 PVSPNN
-1399 AQERPAG
+1399 QERSVG

-1418 SVCSARLGSTK
+1418 SVCSTRHGSTK

-1436 GDKQPAAVGVQ
+1436 GDKQPVPVGVQ

-1470 SFPYTPSADSSS
+1470 SFPYTPSADSNS

-1507 FEPVSSDEGP
+1507 FEPISSDEGP
-1517 GTYPGRKR
+1517 GTYPGRKKR
-1525 KRRQAQQVD
+1525 KKQAQQIE
-1534 YSRGSVYHSV
+1534 YSRGSIYHSV
-1544 EGPLTGHGES
+1544 EGPLTSTVHGEAS
-1554 VLDGRTLPFRAH
+1554 QDPKTLPIKTHA
-1566 PSQASFV
+1566 SQASFV
-1573 SALGGEDDPAEH
+1573 SAVGGEDELVEH
-1585 LHMAE
+1585 MYIME
-1590 AERAEAERAEAEQ
+1590 AEKAVENDQ
-1603 APPPQ
+1603 ITCQQ
-1608 PARSCYQTY
+1608 PIMTCYQSY
-1617 LSQFQVVNWAARHPA
+1617 LTQFQVVNWSVKHPT

-1651 SEDSSSSCE
+1651 SEESSSSFE
-1660 QLSVPTFK
+1660 HLSVPTFK
-1668 VVKQGLTANAL
+1668 IVKQGLTANAL
-1679 LDRGLRLSG
+1679 LDRGMQLTGS
-1688 PTPTT
+1688 TSNT

-1699 KKAGDDT
+1699 KKTMDNTDDETIT
-1706 EDEPLVGECGP
+1706 EEWTLDHPVS
-1717 GQPAAQA
+1717 QT
-1724 RTAAVVEVRGAVD
+1724 RTTAIVEVKGTVD

-1751 IEALAHCASAR
+1751 IEAMVHCASTQ

-1769 DLHARVLREV
+1769 DLHYKVLREAV
-1779 LQSSRPTFSEQ
+1779 QNSKTTFSEN

-1798 GTKTEHP
+1798 GTKTENP
-1805 PTLGTTTHGQAQT
+1805 ATGTTNQGQAQT
-1818 PLTRK
+1818 NLSLK
-1823 QDGVTVRGLQAS
+1823 QDNVKIKGLQAN
-1835 VSIPKVNLCLLQAS
+1835 VTIPKVNLCLLQAS
-1849 VEEPP
+1849 VEETP
-1854 GAAPGRAVAHVSLVA
+1854 GITSGKTVTHVSLVS
-1869 LCFDRITTQ
+1869 LCFDRIATQ

-1885 VEEASTGTEP
+1885 IEETSNNADTGRNSVTFDRYIHAS
-1895 VRTSEFGGYVHA
+1895 
-1907 TKMQPQSSGSL
+1907 KMQPQSSGSL
-1918 RSNAGAEKGQEI
+1918 RSNAGAEKGKEI

-1946 DTTGTGTCAITA
+1946 DTTDIGTCAITA

-1980 ETDQQALPDVTRIGP
+1980 ETDQQAVPDVTRIGP
-1995 SQEKWGWIM
+1995 SQERWGWIM
-2004 FECGLENLTIKGGR
+2004 FECGIENLTIKGGR

-2025 DALGVMGQANVAER
+2025 STFGVLGKSSATER
-2039 GGTPTPNDSSDSPTG
+2039 GGLLASNNSSDSPTG
-2054 SGYNTDVSED
+2054 SGYNTDVSD
-2064 ALPCGRASPSSD
+2064 DNLPCDRSPSSD
-2076 LNGNSASDE
+2076 INGNSVSDE

-2108 CSMKLAIRELWFSFA
+2108 CSMKLTIKEIWFSFA
-2123 APTNVRSPAHTF
+2123 APTNVRSPAHIF

-2155 VDQLTSSLR
+2155 IDQLKSSLN

-2172 RVCAVMGCI
+2172 RICAVMGCI
-2181 MTEALENKSVHFPL
+2181 MTEALENKSMHFPL

-2200 RLTKVARA
+2200 RLTKVARF

-2216 LCGILHHYLHQARHS
+2216 LCNILHHYLHQANYS
-2231 VIEDATTSDGLPALV
+2231 IIEDATMSDGLPALV

-2283 HPSGDQEP
+2283 QTTARHEH
-2291 EDGLGLDSGG
+2291 EDGVGLDNGG

-2328 EGPAGRPPPGSSA
+2328 EGTANRPPPAGVSSG
-2341 PVTGAELMRK
+2341 PVTGAEIMRK
-2351 LSKTHT
+2351 LSKTHN
-2357 HSDSALR
+2357 HSDSALK
-2364 IKGSH
+2364 IKGIH
-2369 PYHSLSYTSGE
+2369 PYQSLSYTSGD
-2380 TATDSPAHGGRA
+2380 TATDSPVHVGRS
-2392 GAPARES
+2392 GMPVKES

-2426 GGTAGR
+2426 TTTAVK
-2432 SGSLTR
+2432 SSSLTR
-2438 TGTTLA
+2438 TGNNVA

-2460 SFYNWMSNAVGGRA
+2460 SFYNWMSNAVGNRG
-2474 GAAQESP
+2474 GIMQESP
-2481 IPRPGHG
+2481 NTKTGHN

-2515 NTLDGTQSQH
+2515 NTLDGTHSQH
-2525 STSQDDVA
+2525 STSQDDIA
-2533 GVEEAHPGFPAVQL
+2533 GVEEGNQGFPAVQL
-2547 ADAQVVFRPLLSH
+2547 ADAQVVFKPLLSH
-2560 TGVQAQDAAPLCC
+2560 TGIQSQDAVPLCY
-2573 RMHFGEHLSFSG
+2573 RMYFGEYLSFSG
-2585 ALDRLRADIV
+2585 TLDCLRADIV
-2595 DSDTAKE
+2595 DSDTTKE
-2602 RRGRRARRPGHV
+2602 RKSKRARRQGAV

-2627 ETFSLSAVV
+2627 ETFSISAVV
-2636 MEKSV
+2636 MEKSM
-2641 CTPRPPAHALS
+2641 CTPQNSTSALS
-2652 FHDLSKR
+2652 FHDLNKR
-2659 HHSTLHCDFTVSCR
+2659 YYNTFHCNFTISCQ

-2682 LVRLVHQFST
+2682 LVRLIHQFST
-2692 MVDGIKAT
+2692 MIDDIKAT

-2719 FRTRK
+2719 FKTRK

-2732 FSRSSRGSLNGG
+2732 FSRSSRGSINGG
-2744 NRAGNAKGKRAPA
+2744 SRVNNAKNKRTNN
-2757 EGGRK
+2757 ENNKK
-2762 EPRGKNSLGR
+2762 ESRNKNSLGR

-2789 DHTAIHMDDS
+2789 DHMTIHMDDS
-2799 DSVTVSEQSEPS
+2799 DSITVSEQSEPS

-2823 FYSLISDPTGV
+2823 FYSLISDPTGI
-2834 LEASSEAFG
+2834 LEKSSETFG
-2843 PAGNGRRPS
+2843 PT
-2852 CFRAASQCPQSCRP
+2852 
-2866 RHPGCGQRV
+2866 
-2875 RKAGQC
+2875 
-2881 RESRPGRPRG
+2881 
-2891 PPALRG
+2891 
-2897 SRPGSGRPLGWRWA
+2897 
-2911 GLRLALRPSRRVP
+2911 
-2924 GVRSPAEPPCRVVFE
+2924 GVRSPTEPACRVVFE
-2939 DEQDDGSL
+2939 NEQDNSSL
-2947 ARAQRKRSVAA
+2947 SKTQRKRSLVTS
-2958 AAEPQHVTLIVF
+2958 EPQHVTLIVF
-2970 GIGTVTRTHLEA
+2970 GIGMVNRTHLEA

-3001 LKERMKEDDRDLRHR
+3001 LKEKMKDVLHQKMTETCATAHIGGVNIVLLEGITPNIQLEDF
-3016 AHRECLPGPGCP
+3016 P
-3028 TRGSSPSR
+3028 TSPTST
-3036 VLPRRAPPREGL
+3036 AKQE
-3048 REATPFLETVVK
+3048 FLTVVK
-3060 CSVAKSQALYSA
+3060 CSIAKSQALYSA
-3072 QRGLRTSNAA
+3072 QRGLKTNNAA
-3082 VAKLGAVSVS
+3082 VLKVGAISIN
-3092 IPQHPATLHGMMVRS
+3092 IPQHPATLHSMMVRS

-3112 QQISDLLRPPSAAPP
+3112 KQISDLIRQPSTAPQ
-3127 PAKEDIATPLPSE
+3127 PAKEDVATPLPSE
-3140 KTPTSINQTPIET
+3140 KTPTSVNQTPVET

-3168 VLKFSAMLDGIA
+3168 VLKFSAMIDGIA

-3200 HGVTGAQTRFTFELP
+3200 HGMTGAQTRFTFELP

-3220 FTSKVSATDLSTI
+3220 FTSKVSATDMSTI
-3233 PPSASLTL
+3233 PPSASLNL

-3247 GKYVMEEPD
+3247 GKYVMEEHD
-3256 GASDPAWSLDELP
+3256 TYSDQIWSIDELP
-3269 PKQGHYLRGNYL
+3269 TKQGYYLQGNYL
-3281 RCVAEVRLRALAPSR
+3281 RCVAE
-3296 SPPLLRPRPSFLSLQ
+3296 
-3311 ATPRLTKGWESEAL
+3311 
-3325 GRLRTPSPDGTFTA
+3325 
-3339 RLRLQVG
+3339 VG

-3384 IPLWNEPDGTAD
+3384 IPLWNEHDGTTD
-3396 GEKPKILLYSLNLQ
+3396 GEKPKILLYSLSLQ

-3425 VRLETGLIEL
+3425 VRFETGLIEL
-3435 ELSNRLQT
+3435 ELSNRIQT
-3443 KASPGSS
+3443 KAMPGSTS
-3450 SCLKLFGKCQV
+3450 YLKLFGKCQV

-3521 YAQPVAFDR
+3521 FAQPVAFDR

-3541 YDNWNEQRMAL
+3541 YDNWNEQRLAL
-3552 HRDIHVATKE
+3552 HKDIHMATKE

-3567 PGIQQTSAQAL
+3567 PGIQQTSAQAF

-3593 LPISSA
+3593 LPITNA
-3599 AQSTHPGDL
+3599 PQSNHTADL

-3658 VRGDL
+3658 IRGDL

-3684 AAAESSSAGT
+3684 AAAESNSAGT

-3717 LSALGNTL
+3717 LNALGNTL
-3725 TTLTGEEDADDIA
+3725 TTLTGEEDVDDIA
-3738 DLTSVNMADLSD
+3738 DLNSVNIADLSD

-3755 AASPT
+3755 TMSPT
-3760 AHMEAADYRRPGAPG
+3760 IHAKSDGVSLCGDAHKLTFGQRIVNHLLGLSPQNHRYSVPVEYLSGSAMCDSTHSSSHLRAGRSCSWGHETADYRRQGASG
-3775 SQAGELRGRKAVK
+3775 SQVGEQRGRKFVK
-3788 RVVDIRE
+3788 RLVDIRE

-3826 ESVAAN
+3826 ESVAVN

-3858 SYKPSYSR
+3858 GYKPSYNR
-3866 SKSISASGRPPLKRM
+3866 SKTISASGRPPLKRM
-3881 ERTSSRLGEAEE
+3881 DRASSRLGESEE

-3907 VTFSIQDTVR
+3907 VTFNIQD
-3917 VPRHVVLAAAEAP
+3917 PLN
-3930 KVRCQGRAA
+3930 
-3939 PHCCSAGACSGL
+3939 
-3951 KKTVWGSTPQ
+3951 KTVVGIMQQS
-3961 PSVPGE
+3961 SCPGE
-3967 GCFQFPE
+3967 GYFQFPE
-3974 ETELDLLSVTVDG
+3974 ETELDLLSVTIDG
-3987 PPYYSSHS
+3987 PSHYSSTS

-4002 SSPKTPGGLSPG
+4002 SSPKTPVVFSPSIP
-4014 LTFQSEEGR
+4014 FQPEEGR
-4023 RDDSLSSSSEDSEKD
+4023 RDDSLSSTSEESEKE
-4038 EDHERGRLCVYR
+4038 EDHEREKAYFYR
-4050 RPLHATRK
+4050 KPQNTTRK

-4069 FTERWPTA
+4069 FTDRWPTTPA
-4077 PVGRSLGGAATERN
+4077 NRNVTGTTTERN
-4091 IDFELDIRVEIDSG
+4091 IDFELDIRVEIDCG
-4105 KCVLHPSTLLQE
+4105 KCVLHPTTLQQE
-4117 HDDMGLRRS
+4117 HDEISLRRS
-4126 CDRSSRSLD
+4126 YDRSSRSLD
-4135 QDSPSKKKK
+4135 QESPSKKKK
-4144 FHANYA
+4144 FQTNYA
-4150 STTHLMAGKK
+4150 STTHLLAGKK

-4165 QTKPGDQETT
+4165 QTKPSDLETT

-4212 ESKLYAKGKGGAG
+4212 ESKLYGMKDSATSPLSNTIHSKTNTLLLPQPPPIPSAKGKGSGG

-4266 ERNFTTVSS
+4266 ERNYAAVCS
-4275 QDEDMGHFEMPDP
+4275 QDEDMGQFEIQDP
-4288 LEESTTSLVSSS
+4288 LEESTASLVSSS
-4300 TSAYASFPVDVVVYV
+4300 TSAYSSFPVDVVVYV

-4348 RGELEMLG
+4348 RGELETL
-4356 AVHPAEAPS
+4356 
-4365 PGGTTAQSGARPC
+4365 GTTCPTENLAVSGNTSQTG
-4378 ASKSGTPGSSGLGS
+4378 SKNSVNKTGIPGSSGLGS
-4392 PLGRSRHSS
+4392 PLGRTRHSS
-4401 SQSDLSG
+4401 SQSDLT
-4408 ASSSSSGLS
+4408 SSNSNSSGLS

-4439 TAVSGLTAGSGGLGN
+4439 SAVTGLTPGSGALGN

-4486 GGASFSDGQPSGKS
+4486 GGASFFESQS
-4500 AGKVDTTLI
+4500 ASKAASKMDTTLI

-4554 INLPTSG
+4554 INLPAASG

-4566 SIEGISQ
+4566 SIDGVSQ

-4582 AYCRAWEQPSQSAS
+4582 AYCRTWEQPCQSAS
-4596 FSHTPQSPSV
+4596 FTHMAQSPNV
-4606 FGEHMASSTMS
+4606 FNEHNTNTSMS
-4617 PGTAA
+4617 PGTANHN
-4622 QSLKSPVPTRSRS
+4622 LKSPAVARSRS
-4635 VSDSSVPRRDSLS
+4635 VSDSSVPHRDTLS

-4653 FNKSS
+4653 FNKSN
-4658 KAASQQGAP
+4658 KAGSQQGTP

-4673 FAINLKQLNVQM
+4673 FAMNLKQLNVQM

-4726 QLDSKGGVVGGT
+4726 QLDSRGGVVGGT
-4738 IDVNALEMVAH
+4738 IDVNTLEMVAH

-4804 DSSMTDKSEIFVHG
+4804 DSSISDKSEIFVHG

-4861 WGPVPYLPPKM
+4861 WGPVPYLPPK
-4872 TTTNLERSSQ
+4872 TVANIEKSSR

-4894 PGVLKVVSGCHI
+4894 PGVLKVVSGGHI

-4970 SDHSTY
+4970 SEHSTY
-4976 IVQTLDFHLGHNTMV
+4976 VVQTLDFHLGHNTMV

-5038 NLLRNVDANNMEN
+5038 NLLRNVDANNTES
-5051 STAVKNSSLL
+5051 STTVKSSSLL

-5098 SLQDANQKP
+5098 SLQDTSVKP
-5107 KVECSVVTEF
+5107 TVECSVVTEF

-5159 QKSPIILH
+5159 QKSPVSVL
-5167 DDSSSEKDREDGITY
+5167 DESSTERDAEESITY
-5182 TTVDWRDFMCNTW
+5182 TTVDWREFMCNTW

-5247 LSVLIKKLVRPA
+5247 LSVLIKKL
-5259 EAEGPGPAGP
+5259 GT
-5269 EPVALSSA
+5269 ALQDEKEKK
-5277 VCSRRLGRSLP
+5277 G
-5288 LKVPRSRRAPRGE
+5288 KDKEE
-5301 HWSPAGR
+5301 H
-5308 TAGRCSPTGSAAGS
+5308 
-5322 SGLRSPKPRGG
+5322 
-5333 GRGASQLQA
+5333 
-5342 AAPSRTPQRAPGSR
+5342 
-5356 LAPGVWRSGPPR
+5356 
-5368 DTGARTREPAASG
+5368 
-5381 APAWPRG
+5381 
-5388 RRGEGEPG
+5388 